1 MNKIYK
7 VVWSKAKNA
16 YVVVS
21 EIAKSHSK
29 PVSTKLNAG
38 KSAAAVLAVLAL
50 VSVPGVTTVQAVS
63 DIKVGDD
70 SKTNSYVGQVGSI
83 AIGNNAYVENMAGN
97 QERTFTFGQ
106 TDQTQWAAGIAI
118 GQNTFA
124 RSGSVMIGDH
134 KYVGALGDVTVDGSS
149 NTGVRA
155 KSLYINST
163 TLGANAYNSGSFS
176 TVNGAYSI
184 ATSDYQGLG
193 GFAGLF
199 DGPKA
204 AKNFGANIYGSL
216 NSIESGT
223 SSSNYSG
230 VASSVIGTANR
241 TANSNGALIFGAGNE
256 ITNSITAISAPSS
269 GGASAKEL
277 QTTLMTSIKNSQSG
291 GATLA
296 IGGGNTADY
305 TQKTSIIGVNN
316 TVTGT
321 SSDISQYNSV
331 TGFNNTATNVDNTI
345 VVGTNRTVSD
355 LANTVVIGTADSATE
370 TTASNAVA
378 IGNNANATVD
388 GGVAL
393 GANSVASVASG
404 VAGYD
409 PNTKEASTTDSAT
422 WKSTLAAVSV
432 GVPTAD
438 GAATATRQ
446 ITGVSAGMQDT
457 DAVNVA
463 QLRASKVTLTPGE
476 NVTIDS
482 VTNAD
487 GTTYTIKAT
496 DTNTTLASGTV
507 SYTDGDGTLVLTD
520 SAGNNVTV
528 SGLKNTYVTSA
539 ALNGN
544 TLTLTRNDG
553 GTVTVDGIA
562 SSTDIMNLT
571 NTVNANKTHFYSV
584 NSTDEKAGNYNNNG
598 ATGTNALAAGVA
610 ASAQTNNSVA
620 VGTNARVLGNGGNRD
635 TGTGSIAIGENALVT
650 TNGLNLTSIAMGKG
664 ATVLNGSGK
673 QDRALSFTPDNY
685 TSASDL
691 PIDPDKS
698 PGGIAIGANAYARTG
713 SVQIG
718 SHTMKGYTMG
728 GSEINDQSQ
737 ANLVGMT
744 TIGSNSYNKGA
755 LGSMLGAYSVM
766 TGSFTGAGGFNSLLY
781 GSQNFGANVVGSLNS
796 IRSAGYSGSSG
807 IANSIVGVA
816 NIAENANG
824 ALIYG
829 AGNKITNSVQS
840 ISGIDT
846 LTSTLTVDEM
856 ADALRKGIQ
865 SSGGGGSTL
874 AVGGGNTADY
884 TQNTAI
890 IGVNNTVTGT
900 SSDIAQYNSVTG
912 YNNTATNVDNVTIT
926 GINNTVSDTKTAVVI
941 GDNRTLTGVNNNVI
955 IGSSDAGTTTTVNNA
970 VAVGR
975 NTNVSYDGGVALGAN
990 SLATVDKGAIG
1001 YDPLGN
1007 ITDTDSIGVLN
1018 KTQYDALKS
1027 SIASSNSTVSTL
1039 SSDIADLK
1047 QQQSQYSRWSN
1058 EYYDLQDQID
1068 AKQTELTAAQSSLA
1082 ADQTEMNKLVSTWQ
1096 ATGAA
1101 VSVGDSATGLTRQ
1114 ITNVAAGTNDTDA
1127 VNVAQLKQ
1135 VAAAAEDAGNTT
1147 LNFTGDDTTATIA
1160 RGNDQTLNITGGAT
1174 ATDADGN
1181 SLLTD
1186 NNIGVVKDG
1195 DNALKVKLAK
1205 DLNMADGSIAFN
1217 NGVKLSSA
1225 GLSNGGQK
1233 ITNVAA
1239 GEADTDAV
1247 NVSQL
1252 KGSTIESGTATYA
1265 DNGTGSMTLTMENG
1279 DTVKVNGLSDKYING
1294 ASLANNTLT
1303 ITRNDGTNFTVNNI
1317 ATTDDISN
1325 QVGNVALNFAG
1336 DDATAKVTTKNN
1348 GTLNITG
1355 GAASDNLTD
1364 DNIGVVKSAD
1374 DTLQVKLS
1382 KDLNALNSVRVGG
1395 SKEGEGIYI
1404 AKQSVNNSK
1413 GVAEEGNYI
1422 TGLTNTTWNPTANGY
1437 VTGRAATE
1445 DQLKSVYDTIN
1456 SNVTANKVVAGKN
1469 ISVEVNADG
1478 TGTKV
1483 SLENNITLGSDT
1495 DAAKQVNINGDA
1507 ATVTAGD
1514 GANKVVVDGTNGQ
1527 VTIGDAANGGIV
1539 MGNQSNV
1546 VGTKADGTTDS
1557 QNGQFLTGLDNT
1569 KWDPANQGIV
1579 ENRAA
1584 TEGQLKDVA
1593 DNISKQISDIDTA
1606 VKSSS
1611 RVFES
1616 DSGADNQVTRK
1627 NTDAM
1632 KLKGG
1637 ADSNNLSDNNIGVVN
1652 NSDGTG
1658 FDIKLSKDIKGLNSI
1673 EVNNVEVN
1681 NKITVGT
1688 GDNQTIIEGNTVN
1701 TGSVTTGNTTIN
1713 NDGLKIVNE
1722 DSSKNITVQNNNVS
1736 MGGNRIQN
1744 VGDATESTDAINK
1757 GQFDRALNNI
1767 GTGMNEMN
1775 NRIGNL
1781 DRRVDRVGAGA
1792 AALAALHPLEFSP
1805 EAKWDISAGVG
1816 NYRGANAVAIG
1827 AFYRPNVNTL
1837 VSIGSSYGGGENM
1850 INAGV
1855 TFRIGDGETINY
1867 PSKKVMAQKITDLE
1881 SVVSQQNNKLEAQS
1895 EQLEAQNKKIEELMK
1910 AVAALTK

>member
-7 VVWSKAKNA
+7 VVWSKVKNC

-29 PVSTKLNAG
+29 PVSSG
-38 KSAAAVLAVLAL
+38 SRQYVSAAAVLAAFAIFS
-50 VSVPGVTTVQAVS
+50 VSNVATVQAA
-63 DIKVGDD
+63 DIIQGDGA
-70 SKTNSYVGQVGSI
+70 KTSNYVNQVGSI
-83 AIGNNAYVENMAGN
+83 AIGNNAYVENMYGT
-97 QERTFTFGQ
+97 QEKTFTFGQ
-106 TDQTQWAAGIAI
+106 TDLTQLAAGIAI
-118 GQNTFA
+118 GQNTYA

-184 ATSDYQGLG
+184 ASSDYQGLG
-193 GFAGLF
+193 GFAGIF
-199 DGPKA
+199 DALKA
-204 AKNFGANIYGSL
+204 TKNFGANIYGSL
-216 NSIESGT
+216 NSIESAT

-230 VASSVIGTANR
+230 IASSVIGTANR

-256 ITNSITAISAPSS
+256 ITNSITSISAPSS
-269 GGASAKEL
+269 GGASAQEL
-277 QTTLMTSIKNSQSG
+277 QQTLMTSIKNSQSG

-296 IGGGNTADY
+296 IGGGNKADY

-321 SSDISQYNSV
+321 SSNISQYNSV

-345 VVGTNRTVSD
+345 VLGTNRTLSELSD
-355 LANTVVIGTADSATE
+355 TVVIGSAKAATE

-378 IGNNANATVD
+378 IGSNANATVD

-393 GANSVASVASG
+393 GSDSVASVASG

-409 PNTKEASTTDSAT
+409 PNTKVASTTDSAT

-432 GVPTAD
+432 GVPTD
-438 GAATATRQ
+438 GGAATATRQ
-446 ITGVSAGMQDT
+446 ITGVAAGMQDT

-463 QLRASKVTLTPGE
+463 QLKASKVTLEQGE
-476 NVTIDS
+476 NVTITS
-482 VTNAD
+482 ATETD
-487 GTTYTIKAT
+487 GSTTYTIKAT

-539 ALNGN
+539 ALSGN

-562 SSTDIMNLT
+562 SSTDITNLT

-584 NSTDEKAGNYNNNG
+584 NSTSTTAGNYNNDG
-598 ATGTNALAAGVA
+598 AKGANALAAGVGA
-610 ASAQTNNSVA
+610 VANTQNSIAIGNSAQI
-620 VGTNARVLGNGGNRD
+620 LGNGGNS
-635 TGTGSIAIGENALVT
+635 TGTSSIAIGDKAVVT
-650 TNGLNLTSIAMGKG
+650 TNGLDLTSIAIGKN
-664 ATVLNGSGK
+664 AVVLNGSGK
-673 QDRALSFTPDNY
+673 QDKALSFTPDNY
-685 TSASDL
+685 ASGSDL
-691 PIDPDKS
+691 PINADVS
-698 PGGIAIGANAYARTG
+698 PGGIAIGTNAYARTA

-718 SHTMKGYTMG
+718 NHTMKGYTMG
-728 GSEINDQSQ
+728 GSEITDQSQ

-755 LGSMLGAYSVM
+755 MGSMLGAYSVM
-766 TGSFTGAGGFNSLLY
+766 TGDFTGAGGFNSLLY

-796 IRSAGYSGSSG
+796 IRSAGYSGNSG
-807 IANSIVGVA
+807 IANSIVGIA
-816 NIAENANG
+816 NITENANG

-840 ISGIDT
+840 ISGVDT
-846 LTSTLTVDEM
+846 LTSNLTVDDM
-856 ADALRKGIQ
+856 VDTLRTGIQ
-865 SSGGGGSTL
+865 SSNGGGSTM
-874 AVGGGNTADY
+874 AIGGGNTADY

-890 IGVNNTVTGT
+890 IGVNNTVSGVRGNT
-900 SSDIAQYNSVTG
+900 ARYNSVTG
-912 YNNTATNVDNVTIT
+912 YGNTATNVDNVTVT
-926 GINNTVSDTKTAVVI
+926 GINNTVADTTTAVVI
-941 GDNRTLTGVNNNVI
+941 GDRRSLTGANKTVVLGSADATMATTAKNAVI
-955 IGSSDAGTTTTVNNA
+955 LGNNA
-970 VAVGR
+970 NATV
-975 NTNVSYDGGVALGAN
+975 DDGVALGSGSEA
-990 SLATVDKGAIG
+990 SVAAGVAG
-1001 YDPLGN
+1001 YDVVN
-1007 ITDTDSIGVLN
+1007 KAASTDTSA
-1018 KTQYDALKS
+1018 TW
-1027 SIASSNSTVSTL
+1027 TSTL
-1039 SSDIADLK
+1039 
-1047 QQQSQYSRWSN
+1047 
-1058 EYYDLQDQID
+1058 
-1068 AKQTELTAAQSSLA
+1068 
-1082 ADQTEMNKLVSTWQ
+1082 
-1096 ATGAA
+1096 AA
-1101 VSVGDSATGLTRQ
+1101 VSVGVPTDGGAATATRQ
-1114 ITNVAAGTNDTDA
+1114 ITGVAAGMQDTDA

-1147 LNFTGDDTTATIA
+1147 LNFTGDDATATIA
-1160 RGNDQTLNITGGAT
+1160 RGNGQTLNITGGAT
-1174 ATDADGN
+1174 EFTTAD
-1181 SLLTD
+1181 
-1186 NNIGVVKDG
+1186 NIGVVKDG

-1205 DLNMADGSIAFN
+1205 DLTMADGSIAFDN
-1217 NGVKLSSA
+1217 DVKLSSA

-1252 KGSTIESGTATYA
+1252 KGSTIKSGTATYA

-1279 DTVKVNGLSDKYING
+1279 DTVTVSGLQDKYING

-1303 ITRNDGTNFTVNNI
+1303 ITRNDGTNFTVDNI
-1317 ATTDDISN
+1317 ATMDDISG

-1336 DDATAKVTTKNN
+1336 DDSTAKVTTKNN

-1355 GAASDNLTD
+1355 GAASDNLSD
-1364 DNIGVVKSAD
+1364 NNIGVVKSGD

-1382 KDLNALNSVRVGG
+1382 KDLNGLNSVRVGG
-1395 SKEGEGIYI
+1395 SAAGEGIYI
-1404 AKQSVNNSK
+1404 ANQT
-1413 GVAEEGNYI
+1413 VANTNGGSETGNYI
-1422 TGLTNTTWNPTANGY
+1422 TGLSNITWNPETNGY
-1437 VTGRAATE
+1437 VSGRAATE

-1456 SNVTANKVVAGKN
+1456 SNVAANKVVAGKN
-1469 ISVEVNADG
+1469 ITVTELANGAGTQVALADD
-1478 TGTKV
+1478 V
-1483 SLENNITLGSDT
+1483 TL
-1495 DAAKQVNINGDA
+1495 GDA
-1507 ATVTAGD
+1507 AGNNVAMSGTNGTITAGD
-1514 GANKVVVDGTNGQ
+1514 GGSNKVAIDGTNSTITAGTGDGK
-1527 VTIGDAANGGIV
+1527 VTVDGNNGLVTVGDATKGAVSI
-1539 MGNQSNV
+1539 GNQTV
-1546 VGTKADGTTDS
+1546 EGTKTDGTTDS
-1557 QNGQFLTGLDNT
+1557 QSGKYVTGLDNT
-1569 KWDPANQGIV
+1569 KWDPANTGIV
-1579 ENRAA
+1579 EDRAA

-1593 DNISKQISDIDTA
+1593 DSISKQISDIDTA

-1627 NTDAM
+1627 NTDPM

-1637 ADSNNLSDNNIGVVN
+1637 ADANNLSDNNIGVVN

-1658 FDIKLSKDIKGLNSI
+1658 FDIKLSKDLKDLNSI
-1673 EVNNVEVN
+1673 EVN

-1688 GDNQTIIEGNTVN
+1688 GDNQTTIEGNTVN

-1722 DSSKNITVQNNNVS
+1722 DSSKNITIQNNNVN
-1736 MGGNRIQN
+1736 MGGNKVQN
-1744 VGDATESTDAINK
+1744 VGDATEATDAINK
-1757 GQFDRALNNI
+1757 GQFDRAINNI

-1781 DRRVDRVGAGA
+1781 DRRIDRVGAGA

-1805 EAKWDISAGVG
+1805 EAKWDISAGIG
-1816 NYRGANAVAIG
+1816 NYRGASAVAIG

-1881 SVVSQQNNKLEAQS
+1881 SVVSQQNDKIEAQS
-1895 EQLEAQNKKIEELMK
+1895 EQLNEQNKKIEELMA

>member
-7 VVWSKAKNA
+7 VVWSKVKNC

-29 PVSTKLNAG
+29 PVSSG
-38 KSAAAVLAVLAL
+38 SRQYVSAAAVLAAFAIFS
-50 VSVPGVTTVQAVS
+50 VSNVATVQAA
-63 DIKVGDD
+63 DIIQGDGA
-70 SKTNSYVGQVGSI
+70 KTSNYVNQVGSI
-83 AIGNNAYVENMAGN
+83 AIGNNAYVENMYGT
-97 QERTFTFGQ
+97 QEKTFTFGQ
-106 TDQTQWAAGIAI
+106 TDLTQLAAGIAI
-118 GQNTFA
+118 GQNTYA

-184 ATSDYQGLG
+184 ASSDYQGLG
-193 GFAGLF
+193 GFAGIF
-199 DGPKA
+199 DALKA
-204 AKNFGANIYGSL
+204 TKNFGANIYGSL
-216 NSIESGT
+216 NSIESAT

-230 VASSVIGTANR
+230 IASSVIGTANR

-256 ITNSITAISAPSS
+256 ITNSITSISAPSS
-269 GGASAKEL
+269 GGASAQEL
-277 QTTLMTSIKNSQSG
+277 QQTLMTSIKNSQSG

-296 IGGGNTADY
+296 IGGGNKADY

-321 SSDISQYNSV
+321 SSNISQYNSV

-345 VVGTNRTVSD
+345 VLGTNRTLSELSD
-355 LANTVVIGTADSATE
+355 TVVIGSAKAATE

-378 IGNNANATVD
+378 IGSNANATVD

-393 GANSVASVASG
+393 GSDSVASVASG

-409 PNTKEASTTDSAT
+409 PNTKVASTTDSAT

-432 GVPTAD
+432 GVPTD
-438 GAATATRQ
+438 GGAATATRQ
-446 ITGVSAGMQDT
+446 ITGVAAGMQDT

-463 QLRASKVTLTPGE
+463 QLKASKVTLEQGE
-476 NVTIDS
+476 NVTITS
-482 VTNAD
+482 ATETD
-487 GTTYTIKAT
+487 GSTTYTIKAT

-539 ALNGN
+539 ALSGN

-562 SSTDIMNLT
+562 SSTDITNLT

-584 NSTDEKAGNYNNNG
+584 NSTSTTAGNYNNDG
-598 ATGTNALAAGVA
+598 AKGANALAAGVGA
-610 ASAQTNNSVA
+610 VANTQNSIAIGNSAQI
-620 VGTNARVLGNGGNRD
+620 LGNGGNS
-635 TGTGSIAIGENALVT
+635 TGTSSIAIGDKAVVT
-650 TNGLNLTSIAMGKG
+650 TNGLDLTSIAIGKN
-664 ATVLNGSGK
+664 AVVLNGSGK
-673 QDRALSFTPDNY
+673 QDKALSFTPDNY
-685 TSASDL
+685 ASGSDL
-691 PIDPDKS
+691 PINADVS
-698 PGGIAIGANAYARTG
+698 PGGIAIGTNAYARTA

-718 SHTMKGYTMG
+718 NHTMKGYTMG
-728 GSEINDQSQ
+728 GSEITDQSQ

-755 LGSMLGAYSVM
+755 MGSMLGAYSVM
-766 TGSFTGAGGFNSLLY
+766 TGDFTGAGGFNSLLY

-796 IRSAGYSGSSG
+796 IRSAGYSGNSG
-807 IANSIVGVA
+807 IANSIVGIA
-816 NIAENANG
+816 NITENANG

-840 ISGIDT
+840 ISGVDT
-846 LTSTLTVDEM
+846 LTSNLTVDDM
-856 ADALRKGIQ
+856 VDTLRTGIQ
-865 SSGGGGSTL
+865 SSNGGGSTM
-874 AVGGGNTADY
+874 AIGGGNTADY

-890 IGVNNTVTGT
+890 IGVNNTVSGVRGNT
-900 SSDIAQYNSVTG
+900 ARYNSVTG
-912 YNNTATNVDNVTIT
+912 YGNTATNVDNVTVT
-926 GINNTVSDTKTAVVI
+926 GINNTVADTTTAVVI
-941 GDNRTLTGVNNNVI
+941 GDRRSLTGANKTVVLGSADATMATTAKNAVI
-955 IGSSDAGTTTTVNNA
+955 LGNNA
-970 VAVGR
+970 NATV
-975 NTNVSYDGGVALGAN
+975 DDGVALGSGSEA
-990 SLATVDKGAIG
+990 SVAAGVAG
-1001 YDPLGN
+1001 YDVVN
-1007 ITDTDSIGVLN
+1007 KAASTDTSA
-1018 KTQYDALKS
+1018 TW
-1027 SIASSNSTVSTL
+1027 TSTL
-1039 SSDIADLK
+1039 
-1047 QQQSQYSRWSN
+1047 
-1058 EYYDLQDQID
+1058 
-1068 AKQTELTAAQSSLA
+1068 
-1082 ADQTEMNKLVSTWQ
+1082 
-1096 ATGAA
+1096 AA
-1101 VSVGDSATGLTRQ
+1101 VSVGVPTDGGAATATRQ
-1114 ITNVAAGTNDTDA
+1114 ITGVAAGMQDTDA

-1147 LNFTGDDTTATIA
+1147 LNFTGDDATATIA
-1160 RGNDQTLNITGGAT
+1160 RGNGQTLNITGGAT
-1174 ATDADGN
+1174 EFTTAD
-1181 SLLTD
+1181 
-1186 NNIGVVKDG
+1186 NIGVVKDG

-1205 DLNMADGSIAFN
+1205 DLTMADGSIAFDN
-1217 NGVKLSSA
+1217 DVKLSSA

-1252 KGSTIESGTATYA
+1252 KGSTIKSGTATYA

-1279 DTVKVNGLSDKYING
+1279 DTVTVSGLQDKYING

-1303 ITRNDGTNFTVNNI
+1303 ITRNDGTNFTVDNI
-1317 ATTDDISN
+1317 ATMDDISG

-1336 DDATAKVTTKNN
+1336 DDSTAKVTTKNN

-1355 GAASDNLTD
+1355 GAASDNLSD
-1364 DNIGVVKSAD
+1364 NNIGVVKSGD

-1382 KDLNALNSVRVGG
+1382 KDLNGLNSVRVGG
-1395 SKEGEGIYI
+1395 SAAGEGIYI
-1404 AKQSVNNSK
+1404 ANQT
-1413 GVAEEGNYI
+1413 VANTNGGSETGNYI
-1422 TGLTNTTWNPTANGY
+1422 TGLSNIAWNPETNGY
-1437 VTGRAATE
+1437 VSGRAATE

-1456 SNVTANKVVAGKN
+1456 SNVAANKVVAGKN
-1469 ISVEVNADG
+1469 ITVTELANGAGTQVALADD
-1478 TGTKV
+1478 V
-1483 SLENNITLGSDT
+1483 TL
-1495 DAAKQVNINGDA
+1495 GDA
-1507 ATVTAGD
+1507 AGNNVAMSGTNGTITAGD
-1514 GANKVVVDGTNGQ
+1514 GGSNKVAIDGTNSTITAGTGDGK
-1527 VTIGDAANGGIV
+1527 VTVDGNNGLVTVGDATKGAVSI
-1539 MGNQSNV
+1539 GNQTV
-1546 VGTKADGTTDS
+1546 EGTKTDGTTDS
-1557 QNGQFLTGLDNT
+1557 QSGKYVTGLDNT
-1569 KWDPANQGIV
+1569 KWDPANTGIV
-1579 ENRAA
+1579 EDRAA

-1593 DNISKQISDIDTA
+1593 DSISKQISDIDTA

-1627 NTDAM
+1627 NTDPM

-1637 ADSNNLSDNNIGVVN
+1637 ADANNLSDNNIGVVN

-1658 FDIKLSKDIKGLNSI
+1658 FDIKLSKDLKDLNSI
-1673 EVNNVEVN
+1673 EVN

-1688 GDNQTIIEGNTVN
+1688 GDNQTTIEGNTVN

-1722 DSSKNITVQNNNVS
+1722 DSSKNITIQNNNVN
-1736 MGGNRIQN
+1736 MGGNKVQN
-1744 VGDATESTDAINK
+1744 VGDATEATDAINK
-1757 GQFDRALNNI
+1757 GQFDRAINNI

-1805 EAKWDISAGVG
+1805 EAKWDISAGIG
-1816 NYRGANAVAIG
+1816 NYRGASAVAIG

-1881 SVVSQQNNKLEAQS
+1881 SVVSQQNDKIEAQS
-1895 EQLEAQNKKIEELMK
+1895 EQLNEQNKKIEELMA

>member
-63 DIKVGDD
+63 DIKVGDG

-83 AIGNNAYVENMAGN
+83 AIGNNAYVENMYGN
-97 QERTFTFGQ
+97 QEKTFTFGQ
-106 TDQTQWAAGIAI
+106 TDLTQLAAGIAI
-118 GQNTFA
+118 GQNTYA

-149 NTGVRA
+149 NAGVRA

-176 TVNGAYSI
+176 TVNGSYSI

-193 GFAGLF
+193 GFSAIF

-216 NSIESGT
+216 NSIESAT

-316 TVTGT
+316 TVKGT
-321 SSDISQYNSV
+321 SSNISQYNSV

-370 TTASNAVA
+370 TTVSNAVA
-378 IGNNANATVD
+378 IGSNANATVD

-393 GANSVASVASG
+393 GSGSVASVASG

-409 PNTKEASTTDSAT
+409 PKTNAASTTDSAT

-432 GVPTAD
+432 GVPTD
-438 GAATATRQ
+438 GGAATATRQ
-446 ITGVSAGMQDT
+446 ITGVAAGMQDT

-463 QLRASKVTLTPGE
+463 QLKSSKVTLTPGE

-487 GTTYTIKAT
+487 GTTYTIKST

-562 SSTDIMNLT
+562 SSADITSLT

-635 TGTGSIAIGENALVT
+635 TGTGSIAIGENAVVT
-650 TNGLNLTSIAMGKG
+650 TNGINLTSIAMGKG

-673 QDRALSFTPDNY
+673 QDKALSFTPDNY
-685 TSASDL
+685 ASGSDT
-691 PIDPDKS
+691 PIDADKS

-718 SHTMKGYTMG
+718 NHTMKGYTMG

-912 YNNTATNVDNVTIT
+912 YKNTATNVDNVTIT
-926 GINNTVSDTKTAVVI
+926 GINNTVTDTKTAVVI

-990 SLATVDKGAIG
+990 SLATVDKGAVG
-1001 YDPLGN
+1001 YDPLGE
-1007 ITDTDSIGVLN
+1007 ITDTDSIGALN

-1027 SIASSNSTVSTL
+1027 SIATSNDTVNSLT
-1039 SSDIADLK
+1039 SDIADLK

-1058 EYYDLQDQID
+1058 EYFDLQDQID

-1135 VAAAAEDAGNTT
+1135 VAAAAEDAGKTT
-1147 LNFTGDDTTATIA
+1147 LNFTGDDTSAANTIA
-1160 RGNDQTLNITGGAT
+1160 RGNGQTLNITGGASEFTT
-1174 ATDADGN
+1174 AD
-1181 SLLTD
+1181 
-1186 NNIGVVKDG
+1186 NIGVVKDG

-1252 KGSTIESGTATYA
+1252 KGSTIKSGTATYA

-1279 DTVKVNGLSDKYING
+1279 DTVKVEGLSDKYING

-1303 ITRNDGTNFTVNNI
+1303 ITRNDGTNFTVKNI
-1317 ATTDDISN
+1317 ATMDDISN
-1325 QVGNVALNFAG
+1325 QVGDVALNFAG

-1364 DNIGVVKSAD
+1364 DNIGVVKAAD

-1382 KDLNALNSVRVGG
+1382 KDLNALDSVRVGG

-1404 AKQSVNNSK
+1404 VKQSVNNSK

-1469 ISVEVNADG
+1469 ISVEVNEDG

-1546 VGTKADGTTDS
+1546 TGTKADGTTDS
-1557 QNGQFLTGLDNT
+1557 QNGQYLTGLDNT

-1584 TEGQLKDVA
+1584 TEGQLKDVT
-1593 DNISKQISDIDTA
+1593 DSISKQISDIDTA

-1637 ADSNNLSDNNIGVVN
+1637 ADANNLSDNNIGVVN

-1673 EVNNVEVN
+1673 AVNNVEVN

-1688 GDNQTIIEGNTVN
+1688 GDNQTVIEGNTVN

-1757 GQFDRALNNI
+1757 GQFDRAINNI

>member
-7 VVWSKAKNA
+7 VVWSKVKNC

-29 PVSTKLNAG
+29 PVSSG
-38 KSAAAVLAVLAL
+38 SRQYVSAAAVLAAFAIFS
-50 VSVPGVTTVQAVS
+50 VSNVATVQAA
-63 DIKVGDD
+63 DIIQGDGA
-70 SKTNSYVGQVGSI
+70 KTSNYVNQVGSI
-83 AIGNNAYVENMAGN
+83 AIGNNAYVENMYGT
-97 QERTFTFGQ
+97 QEKTFTFGQ
-106 TDQTQWAAGIAI
+106 TDLTQLAAGIAI
-118 GQNTFA
+118 GQNTYA

-184 ATSDYQGLG
+184 ASSDYQGLG
-193 GFAGLF
+193 GFAGIF
-199 DGPKA
+199 DALKA
-204 AKNFGANIYGSL
+204 TKNFGANIYGSL
-216 NSIESGT
+216 NSIESAT

-230 VASSVIGTANR
+230 IASSVIGTANR

-256 ITNSITAISAPSS
+256 ITNSITSISAPSS
-269 GGASAKEL
+269 GGASAQEL
-277 QTTLMTSIKNSQSG
+277 QQTLMTSIKNSQSG

-296 IGGGNTADY
+296 IGGGNKADY

-321 SSDISQYNSV
+321 SSNISQYNSV

-345 VVGTNRTVSD
+345 VLGTNRTLSELSD
-355 LANTVVIGTADSATE
+355 TVVIGSAKAATE

-378 IGNNANATVD
+378 IGSNANATVD

-393 GANSVASVASG
+393 GSDSVASVASG

-409 PNTKEASTTDSAT
+409 PNTKVASTTDSAT

-432 GVPTAD
+432 GVPTD
-438 GAATATRQ
+438 GGAATATRQ
-446 ITGVSAGMQDT
+446 ITGVAAGMQDT

-463 QLRASKVTLTPGE
+463 QLKASKVTLEQGE
-476 NVTIDS
+476 NVTITS
-482 VTNAD
+482 ATETD
-487 GTTYTIKAT
+487 GSTTYTIKAT

-539 ALNGN
+539 ALSGN

-562 SSTDIMNLT
+562 SSTDITNLT

-584 NSTDEKAGNYNNNG
+584 NSTSTTAGNYNNDG
-598 ATGTNALAAGVA
+598 AKGANALAAGVGA
-610 ASAQTNNSVA
+610 VANTQNSIAIGNSAQI
-620 VGTNARVLGNGGNRD
+620 LGNGGNS
-635 TGTGSIAIGENALVT
+635 TGTSSIAIGDKAVVT
-650 TNGLNLTSIAMGKG
+650 TNGLDLTSIAIGKN
-664 ATVLNGSGK
+664 AVVLNGSGK
-673 QDRALSFTPDNY
+673 QDKALSFTPDNY
-685 TSASDL
+685 ASGSDL
-691 PIDPDKS
+691 PINADVS
-698 PGGIAIGANAYARTG
+698 PGGIAIGTNAYARTA

-718 SHTMKGYTMG
+718 NHTMKGYTMG
-728 GSEINDQSQ
+728 GSEITDQSQ

-755 LGSMLGAYSVM
+755 MGSMLGAYSVM
-766 TGSFTGAGGFNSLLY
+766 TGDFTGAGGFNSLLY

-796 IRSAGYSGSSG
+796 IRSAGYSGNSG
-807 IANSIVGVA
+807 IANSIVGIA
-816 NIAENANG
+816 NITENANG

-840 ISGIDT
+840 ISGVDT
-846 LTSTLTVDEM
+846 LTSNLTVDDM
-856 ADALRKGIQ
+856 VDTLRTGIQ
-865 SSGGGGSTL
+865 SSNGGGSTM
-874 AVGGGNTADY
+874 AIGGGNTADY

-890 IGVNNTVTGT
+890 IGVNNTVSGVRGNT
-900 SSDIAQYNSVTG
+900 ARYNSVTG
-912 YNNTATNVDNVTIT
+912 YGNTATNVDNVTVT
-926 GINNTVSDTKTAVVI
+926 GINNTVADTTTAVVI
-941 GDNRTLTGVNNNVI
+941 GDRRSLTGANKTVVLGSADATMATTAKNAVI
-955 IGSSDAGTTTTVNNA
+955 LGNNA
-970 VAVGR
+970 NATV
-975 NTNVSYDGGVALGAN
+975 DDGVALGSGSEA
-990 SLATVDKGAIG
+990 SVAAGVAG
-1001 YDPLGN
+1001 YDVVN
-1007 ITDTDSIGVLN
+1007 KAASTDTSA
-1018 KTQYDALKS
+1018 TW
-1027 SIASSNSTVSTL
+1027 TSTL
-1039 SSDIADLK
+1039 
-1047 QQQSQYSRWSN
+1047 
-1058 EYYDLQDQID
+1058 
-1068 AKQTELTAAQSSLA
+1068 
-1082 ADQTEMNKLVSTWQ
+1082 
-1096 ATGAA
+1096 AA
-1101 VSVGDSATGLTRQ
+1101 VSVGVPTAGGAATATRQ
-1114 ITNVAAGTNDTDA
+1114 ITGVAAGMQDTDA

-1147 LNFTGDDTTATIA
+1147 LNFTGDDATATIA
-1160 RGNDQTLNITGGAT
+1160 RGNGQTLNITGGAT
-1174 ATDADGN
+1174 EFTTAD
-1181 SLLTD
+1181 
-1186 NNIGVVKDG
+1186 NIGVVKDG

-1205 DLNMADGSIAFN
+1205 DLTMADGSIAFDN
-1217 NGVKLSSA
+1217 DVKLSSA

-1252 KGSTIESGTATYA
+1252 KGSTIKSGTATYA

-1279 DTVKVNGLSDKYING
+1279 DTVTVSGLQDKYING

-1303 ITRNDGTNFTVNNI
+1303 ITRNDGTNFTVDNI
-1317 ATTDDISN
+1317 ATMDDISG

-1336 DDATAKVTTKNN
+1336 DDSTAKVTTKNN

-1355 GAASDNLTD
+1355 GAASDNLSD
-1364 DNIGVVKSAD
+1364 NNIGVVKSGD

-1382 KDLNALNSVRVGG
+1382 KDLNGLNSVRVGG
-1395 SKEGEGIYI
+1395 SAAGEGIYI
-1404 AKQSVNNSK
+1404 ANQT
-1413 GVAEEGNYI
+1413 VANTNGGSETGNYI
-1422 TGLTNTTWNPTANGY
+1422 TGLSNITWNPETNGY
-1437 VTGRAATE
+1437 VSGRAATE

-1456 SNVTANKVVAGKN
+1456 SNVAANKVVAGKN
-1469 ISVEVNADG
+1469 ITVTELANGAGTQVALADD
-1478 TGTKV
+1478 V
-1483 SLENNITLGSDT
+1483 TL
-1495 DAAKQVNINGDA
+1495 GDA
-1507 ATVTAGD
+1507 AGNNVAMSGTNGTITAGD
-1514 GANKVVVDGTNGQ
+1514 GGSNKVAIDGTNSTITAGTGDGK
-1527 VTIGDAANGGIV
+1527 VTVDGNNGLVTVGDATKGAVSI
-1539 MGNQSNV
+1539 GNQTV
-1546 VGTKADGTTDS
+1546 EGTKTDGTTDS
-1557 QNGQFLTGLDNT
+1557 QSGKYVTGLDNT
-1569 KWDPANQGIV
+1569 KWDPANTGIV
-1579 ENRAA
+1579 EDRAA

-1593 DNISKQISDIDTA
+1593 DSISKQISDIDTA

-1627 NTDAM
+1627 NTDPM

-1637 ADSNNLSDNNIGVVN
+1637 ADANNLSDNNIGVVN

-1658 FDIKLSKDIKGLNSI
+1658 FDIKLSKDLKDLNSI
-1673 EVNNVEVN
+1673 EVN

-1688 GDNQTIIEGNTVN
+1688 GDNQTTIEGNTVN

-1722 DSSKNITVQNNNVS
+1722 DSSKNITIQNNNVN
-1736 MGGNRIQN
+1736 MGGNKVQN
-1744 VGDATESTDAINK
+1744 VGDATEATDAINK
-1757 GQFDRALNNI
+1757 GQFDRAINNI

-1805 EAKWDISAGVG
+1805 EAKWDISAGIG
-1816 NYRGANAVAIG
+1816 NYRGASAVAIG

-1881 SVVSQQNNKLEAQS
+1881 SVVSQQNDKIEAQS
-1895 EQLEAQNKKIEELMK
+1895 EQLNEQNKKIEELMA

>member
-7 VVWSKAKNA
+7 VVWSKVKNC

-29 PVSTKLNAG
+29 PVSSG
-38 KSAAAVLAVLAL
+38 SRQYVSAAAVLAAFAIFS
-50 VSVPGVTTVQAVS
+50 VSNVATVQAA
-63 DIKVGDD
+63 DIIQGDGA
-70 SKTNSYVGQVGSI
+70 KTSNYVNQVGSI
-83 AIGNNAYVENMAGN
+83 AIGNNAYVENMYGT
-97 QERTFTFGQ
+97 QEKTFTFGQ
-106 TDQTQWAAGIAI
+106 TDLTQLAAGIAI
-118 GQNTFA
+118 GQNTYA

-184 ATSDYQGLG
+184 ASSDYQGLG
-193 GFAGLF
+193 GFAGIF
-199 DGPKA
+199 DALKA
-204 AKNFGANIYGSL
+204 TKNFGANIYGSL
-216 NSIESGT
+216 NSIESAT

-230 VASSVIGTANR
+230 IASSVIGTANR

-256 ITNSITAISAPSS
+256 ITNSITSISAPSS
-269 GGASAKEL
+269 GGASAQEL
-277 QTTLMTSIKNSQSG
+277 QQTLMTSIKNSQSG

-296 IGGGNTADY
+296 IGGGNKADY

-321 SSDISQYNSV
+321 SSNISQYNSV

-345 VVGTNRTVSD
+345 VLGTNRTLSELSD
-355 LANTVVIGTADSATE
+355 TVVIGSAKAATE

-378 IGNNANATVD
+378 IGSNANATVD

-393 GANSVASVASG
+393 GSDSVASVASG

-409 PNTKEASTTDSAT
+409 PNTKVASTTDSAT

-432 GVPTAD
+432 GVPTD
-438 GAATATRQ
+438 GGAATATRQ
-446 ITGVSAGMQDT
+446 ITGVAAGMQDT

-463 QLRASKVTLTPGE
+463 QLKASKVTLEQGE
-476 NVTIDS
+476 NVTITS
-482 VTNAD
+482 ATETD
-487 GTTYTIKAT
+487 GSTTYTIKAT

-539 ALNGN
+539 ALSGN

-562 SSTDIMNLT
+562 SSTDITNLT

-584 NSTDEKAGNYNNNG
+584 NSTSTTAGNYNNDG
-598 ATGTNALAAGVA
+598 AKGANALAAGVGA
-610 ASAQTNNSVA
+610 VANTQNSIAIGNSAQI
-620 VGTNARVLGNGGNRD
+620 LGNGGNS
-635 TGTGSIAIGENALVT
+635 TGTSSIAIGDKAVVT
-650 TNGLNLTSIAMGKG
+650 TNGLDLTSIAIGKN
-664 ATVLNGSGK
+664 AVVLNGSGK
-673 QDRALSFTPDNY
+673 QDKALSFTPDNY
-685 TSASDL
+685 ASGSDL
-691 PIDPDKS
+691 PINADVS
-698 PGGIAIGANAYARTG
+698 PGGIAIGTNAYARTA

-718 SHTMKGYTMG
+718 NHTMKGYTMG
-728 GSEINDQSQ
+728 GSEITDQSQ

-755 LGSMLGAYSVM
+755 MGSMLGAYSVM
-766 TGSFTGAGGFNSLLY
+766 TGDFTGAGGFNSLLY

-796 IRSAGYSGSSG
+796 IRSAGYSGNSG
-807 IANSIVGVA
+807 IANSIVGIA
-816 NIAENANG
+816 NITENANG

-840 ISGIDT
+840 ISGVDT
-846 LTSTLTVDEM
+846 LTSNLTVDDM
-856 ADALRKGIQ
+856 VDTLRTGIQ
-865 SSGGGGSTL
+865 SSNGGGSTM
-874 AVGGGNTADY
+874 AIGGGNTADY

-890 IGVNNTVTGT
+890 IGVNNTVSGVRGNT
-900 SSDIAQYNSVTG
+900 ARYNSVTG
-912 YNNTATNVDNVTIT
+912 YGNTATNVDNVTVT
-926 GINNTVSDTKTAVVI
+926 GINNTVADTTTAVVI
-941 GDNRTLTGVNNNVI
+941 GDRRSLTGANKTVVLGSADATMATTAKNAVI
-955 IGSSDAGTTTTVNNA
+955 LGNNA
-970 VAVGR
+970 NATV
-975 NTNVSYDGGVALGAN
+975 DDGVALGSGSEA
-990 SLATVDKGAIG
+990 SVAAGVAG
-1001 YDPLGN
+1001 YDVVN
-1007 ITDTDSIGVLN
+1007 KAASTDTSA
-1018 KTQYDALKS
+1018 TW
-1027 SIASSNSTVSTL
+1027 TSTL
-1039 SSDIADLK
+1039 
-1047 QQQSQYSRWSN
+1047 
-1058 EYYDLQDQID
+1058 
-1068 AKQTELTAAQSSLA
+1068 
-1082 ADQTEMNKLVSTWQ
+1082 
-1096 ATGAA
+1096 AA
-1101 VSVGDSATGLTRQ
+1101 VSVGVPTDGGAATATRQ
-1114 ITNVAAGTNDTDA
+1114 ITGVAAGMQDTDA

-1147 LNFTGDDTTATIA
+1147 LNFTGDDATATIA
-1160 RGNDQTLNITGGAT
+1160 RGNGQTLNITGGAT
-1174 ATDADGN
+1174 EFTTAD
-1181 SLLTD
+1181 
-1186 NNIGVVKDG
+1186 NIGVVKDG

-1205 DLNMADGSIAFN
+1205 DLTMADGSIAFDN
-1217 NGVKLSSA
+1217 DVKLSSA

-1252 KGSTIESGTATYA
+1252 KGSTIKSGTATYA

-1279 DTVKVNGLSDKYING
+1279 DTVTVSGLQDKYING

-1303 ITRNDGTNFTVNNI
+1303 ITRNDGTNFTVDNI
-1317 ATTDDISN
+1317 ATMDDISG

-1336 DDATAKVTTKNN
+1336 DDSTAKVTTKNN

-1355 GAASDNLTD
+1355 GAASDNLSD
-1364 DNIGVVKSAD
+1364 NNIGVVKSGD

-1382 KDLNALNSVRVGG
+1382 KDLNCLNSVRVGG
-1395 SKEGEGIYI
+1395 SAAGEGIYI
-1404 AKQSVNNSK
+1404 ANQT
-1413 GVAEEGNYI
+1413 VANTNGGSETGNYI
-1422 TGLTNTTWNPTANGY
+1422 TGLSNITWNPETNGY
-1437 VTGRAATE
+1437 VSGRAATE

-1456 SNVTANKVVAGKN
+1456 SNVAANKVVAGKN
-1469 ISVEVNADG
+1469 ITVTELANGAGTQVALADD
-1478 TGTKV
+1478 V
-1483 SLENNITLGSDT
+1483 TL
-1495 DAAKQVNINGDA
+1495 GDA
-1507 ATVTAGD
+1507 AGNNVAMSGTNGTITAGD
-1514 GANKVVVDGTNGQ
+1514 GGSNKVAIDGTNSTITAGTGDGK
-1527 VTIGDAANGGIV
+1527 VTVDGNNGLVTVGDATKGAVSI
-1539 MGNQSNV
+1539 GNQTV
-1546 VGTKADGTTDS
+1546 EGTKTDGTTDS
-1557 QNGQFLTGLDNT
+1557 QSGKYVTGLDNT
-1569 KWDPANQGIV
+1569 KWDPANTGIV
-1579 ENRAA
+1579 EDRAA

-1593 DNISKQISDIDTA
+1593 DSISKQISDIDTA

-1627 NTDAM
+1627 NTDPM

-1637 ADSNNLSDNNIGVVN
+1637 ADANNLSDNNIGVVN

-1658 FDIKLSKDIKGLNSI
+1658 FDIKLSKDLKDLNSI
-1673 EVNNVEVN
+1673 EVN

-1688 GDNQTIIEGNTVN
+1688 GDNQTTIEGNTVN

-1722 DSSKNITVQNNNVS
+1722 DSSKNITIQNNNVN
-1736 MGGNRIQN
+1736 MGGNKVQN
-1744 VGDATESTDAINK
+1744 VGDATEATDAINK
-1757 GQFDRALNNI
+1757 GQFDRAINNI

-1805 EAKWDISAGVG
+1805 EAKWDISAGIG
-1816 NYRGANAVAIG
+1816 NYRGASAVAIG

-1881 SVVSQQNNKLEAQS
+1881 SVVSQQNDKIEAQS
-1895 EQLEAQNKKIEELMK
+1895 EQLNEQNKKIEELMA

>member
-7 VVWSKAKNA
+7 VVWSKVKNC

-29 PVSTKLNAG
+29 PVSSG
-38 KSAAAVLAVLAL
+38 SRQYVSAAAVLAAFAIFS
-50 VSVPGVTTVQAVS
+50 VSNVATVQAA
-63 DIKVGDD
+63 DIIQGDGA
-70 SKTNSYVGQVGSI
+70 KTSNYVNQVGSI
-83 AIGNNAYVENMAGN
+83 AIGNNAYVENMYGT
-97 QERTFTFGQ
+97 QEKTFTFGQ
-106 TDQTQWAAGIAI
+106 TDLTQLAAGIAI
-118 GQNTFA
+118 GQNTYA

-184 ATSDYQGLG
+184 ASSDYQGLG
-193 GFAGLF
+193 GFAGIF
-199 DGPKA
+199 DALKA
-204 AKNFGANIYGSL
+204 TKNFGANIYGSL
-216 NSIESGT
+216 NSIESAT

-230 VASSVIGTANR
+230 IASSVIGTANR

-256 ITNSITAISAPSS
+256 ITNSITSISAPSS
-269 GGASAKEL
+269 GGASAQEL
-277 QTTLMTSIKNSQSG
+277 QQTLMTSIKNSQSG

-296 IGGGNTADY
+296 IGGGNKADY

-316 TVTGT
+316 TVPGT
-321 SSDISQYNSV
+321 SSNISQYNSV

-345 VVGTNRTVSD
+345 VLGTNRTLSELSD
-355 LANTVVIGTADSATE
+355 TVVIGSAKAATE

-378 IGNNANATVD
+378 IGSNANATVD

-393 GANSVASVASG
+393 GSDSVASVASG

-409 PNTKEASTTDSAT
+409 PNTKVASTTDSAT

-432 GVPTAD
+432 GVPTD
-438 GAATATRQ
+438 GGAATATRQ
-446 ITGVSAGMQDT
+446 ITGVAAGMQDT

-463 QLRASKVTLTPGE
+463 QLKASKVTLEQGE
-476 NVTIDS
+476 NVTITS
-482 VTNAD
+482 ATETD
-487 GTTYTIKAT
+487 GSTTYTIKAT

-539 ALNGN
+539 ALSGN

-562 SSTDIMNLT
+562 SSTDITNLT

-584 NSTDEKAGNYNNNG
+584 NSTSTTAGNYNNDG
-598 ATGTNALAAGVA
+598 AKGANALAAGVGA
-610 ASAQTNNSVA
+610 VANTQNSIAIGNSAQI
-620 VGTNARVLGNGGNRD
+620 LGNGGNS
-635 TGTGSIAIGENALVT
+635 TGTSSIAIGDKAVVT
-650 TNGLNLTSIAMGKG
+650 TNGLDLTSIAIGKN
-664 ATVLNGSGK
+664 AVVLNGSGK
-673 QDRALSFTPDNY
+673 QDKALSFTPDNY
-685 TSASDL
+685 ASGSDL
-691 PIDPDKS
+691 PINADVS
-698 PGGIAIGANAYARTG
+698 PGGIAIGTNAYARTA

-718 SHTMKGYTMG
+718 NHTMKGYTMG
-728 GSEINDQSQ
+728 GSEITDQSQ

-755 LGSMLGAYSVM
+755 MGSMLGAYSVM
-766 TGSFTGAGGFNSLLY
+766 TGDFTGAGGFNSLLY

-796 IRSAGYSGSSG
+796 IRSAGYSGNSG
-807 IANSIVGVA
+807 IANSIVGIA
-816 NIAENANG
+816 NITENANG

-840 ISGIDT
+840 ISGVDT
-846 LTSTLTVDEM
+846 LTSNLTVDDM
-856 ADALRKGIQ
+856 VDTLRTGIQ
-865 SSGGGGSTL
+865 SSNGGGSTM
-874 AVGGGNTADY
+874 AIGGGNTADY

-890 IGVNNTVTGT
+890 IGVNNTVSGVRGNT
-900 SSDIAQYNSVTG
+900 ARYNSVTG
-912 YNNTATNVDNVTIT
+912 YGNTATNVDNVTVT
-926 GINNTVSDTKTAVVI
+926 GINNTVADTTTAVVI
-941 GDNRTLTGVNNNVI
+941 GDRRSLTGANKTVVLGSADATMATTAKNAVI
-955 IGSSDAGTTTTVNNA
+955 LGNNA
-970 VAVGR
+970 NATV
-975 NTNVSYDGGVALGAN
+975 DDGVALGSGSEA
-990 SLATVDKGAIG
+990 SVAAGVAG
-1001 YDPLGN
+1001 YDVVN
-1007 ITDTDSIGVLN
+1007 KAASTDTSA
-1018 KTQYDALKS
+1018 TW
-1027 SIASSNSTVSTL
+1027 TSTL
-1039 SSDIADLK
+1039 
-1047 QQQSQYSRWSN
+1047 
-1058 EYYDLQDQID
+1058 
-1068 AKQTELTAAQSSLA
+1068 
-1082 ADQTEMNKLVSTWQ
+1082 
-1096 ATGAA
+1096 AA
-1101 VSVGDSATGLTRQ
+1101 VSVGVPTDGGAATATRQ
-1114 ITNVAAGTNDTDA
+1114 ITGVAAGMQDTDA

-1147 LNFTGDDTTATIA
+1147 LNFTGDDATATIA
-1160 RGNDQTLNITGGAT
+1160 RGNGQTLNITGGAT
-1174 ATDADGN
+1174 EFTTAD
-1181 SLLTD
+1181 
-1186 NNIGVVKDG
+1186 NIGVVKDG

-1205 DLNMADGSIAFN
+1205 DLTMADGSIAFDN
-1217 NGVKLSSA
+1217 DVKLSSA

-1252 KGSTIESGTATYA
+1252 KGSTIKSGTATYA

-1279 DTVKVNGLSDKYING
+1279 DTVTVSGLQDKYING

-1303 ITRNDGTNFTVNNI
+1303 ITRNDGTNFTVDNI
-1317 ATTDDISN
+1317 ATMDDISG

-1336 DDATAKVTTKNN
+1336 DDSTAKVTTKNN

-1355 GAASDNLTD
+1355 GAASDNLSD
-1364 DNIGVVKSAD
+1364 NNIGVVKSGD

-1382 KDLNALNSVRVGG
+1382 KDLNGLNSVRVGG
-1395 SKEGEGIYI
+1395 SAAGEGIYI
-1404 AKQSVNNSK
+1404 ANQT
-1413 GVAEEGNYI
+1413 VANTNGGSETGNYI
-1422 TGLTNTTWNPTANGY
+1422 TGLSNITWNPETNGY
-1437 VTGRAATE
+1437 VSGRAATE

-1456 SNVTANKVVAGKN
+1456 SNVAANKVVAGKN
-1469 ISVEVNADG
+1469 ITVTELANGAGTQVALADD
-1478 TGTKV
+1478 V
-1483 SLENNITLGSDT
+1483 TL
-1495 DAAKQVNINGDA
+1495 GDA
-1507 ATVTAGD
+1507 AGNNVAMSGTNGTITAGD
-1514 GANKVVVDGTNGQ
+1514 GGSNKVAIDGTNSTITAGTGDGK
-1527 VTIGDAANGGIV
+1527 VTVDGNNGLVTVGDATKGAVSI
-1539 MGNQSNV
+1539 GNQTV
-1546 VGTKADGTTDS
+1546 EGTKTDGTTDS
-1557 QNGQFLTGLDNT
+1557 QSGKYVTGLDNT
-1569 KWDPANQGIV
+1569 KWDPANTGIV
-1579 ENRAA
+1579 EDRAA

-1593 DNISKQISDIDTA
+1593 DSISKQISDIDTA

-1627 NTDAM
+1627 NTDPM

-1637 ADSNNLSDNNIGVVN
+1637 ADANNLSDNNIGVVN

-1658 FDIKLSKDIKGLNSI
+1658 FDIKLSKDLKDLNSI
-1673 EVNNVEVN
+1673 EVN

-1688 GDNQTIIEGNTVN
+1688 GDNQTTIEGNTVN

-1722 DSSKNITVQNNNVS
+1722 DSSKNITIQNNNVN
-1736 MGGNRIQN
+1736 MGGNKVQN
-1744 VGDATESTDAINK
+1744 VGDATEATDAINK
-1757 GQFDRALNNI
+1757 GQFDRAINNI

-1805 EAKWDISAGVG
+1805 EAKWDISAGIG
-1816 NYRGANAVAIG
+1816 NYRGASAVAIG

-1881 SVVSQQNNKLEAQS
+1881 SVVSQQNDKIEAQS
-1895 EQLEAQNKKIEELMK
+1895 EQLNEQNKKIEELMA

>member
-50 VSVPGVTTVQAVS
+50 VSVPGVATVQAVS
-63 DIKVGDD
+63 DIKIGDG

-83 AIGNNAYVENMAGN
+83 AIGNNASVENMYGN
-97 QERTFTFGQ
+97 QETTFTFGQ
-106 TDQTQWAAGIAI
+106 TDQTQLAAGIAI
-118 GQNTFA
+118 GQNTYA
-124 RSGSVMIGDH
+124 RSGSIMIGDH

-176 TVNGAYSI
+176 TVNGSYSI

-193 GFAGLF
+193 GFAGIF

-216 NSIESGT
+216 NSIESAT

-256 ITNSITAISAPSS
+256 ITNSITSISAPSS

-316 TVTGT
+316 TVKGT
-321 SSDISQYNSV
+321 SSNISQYNSV

-345 VVGTNRTVSD
+345 VVGTNRTVSN
-355 LANTVVIGTADSATE
+355 LANTVVIGTADSATT
-370 TTASNAVA
+370 TTANDAVA
-378 IGNNANATVD
+378 IGSNANTTVD

-393 GANSVASVASG
+393 GSGSVASVASG

-409 PNTKEASTTDSAT
+409 PSTKEASTTDSAT

-432 GVPTAD
+432 GVPTD
-438 GAATATRQ
+438 GGAATATRQ
-446 ITGVSAGMQDT
+446 ITGVAAGMQDT

-463 QLRASKVTLTPGE
+463 QLKSSKVTLTPGE

-496 DTNTTLASGTV
+496 DTNTTLASGTI
-507 SYTDGDGTLVLTD
+507 SYAGADGTLVLTD
-520 SAGNNVTV
+520 STGKTVEVT
-528 SGLKNTYVTSA
+528 GIKNSYVTSA

-562 SSTDIMNLT
+562 SSADITSLT

-584 NSTDEKAGNYNNNG
+584 NSTDTTAGNYNNNG

-865 SSGGGGSTL
+865 SSGGGGL
-874 AVGGGNTADY
+874 
-884 TQNTAI
+884 
-890 IGVNNTVTGT
+890 
-900 SSDIAQYNSVTG
+900 
-912 YNNTATNVDNVTIT
+912 
-926 GINNTVSDTKTAVVI
+926 
-941 GDNRTLTGVNNNVI
+941 
-955 IGSSDAGTTTTVNNA
+955 
-970 VAVGR
+970 
-975 NTNVSYDGGVALGAN
+975 
-990 SLATVDKGAIG
+990 
-1001 YDPLGN
+1001 P
-1007 ITDTDSIGVLN
+1007 
-1018 KTQYDALKS
+1018 
-1027 SIASSNSTVSTL
+1027 
-1039 SSDIADLK
+1039 
-1047 QQQSQYSRWSN
+1047 
-1058 EYYDLQDQID
+1058 
-1068 AKQTELTAAQSSLA
+1068 
-1082 ADQTEMNKLVSTWQ
+1082 
-1096 ATGAA
+1096 
-1101 VSVGDSATGLTRQ
+1101 
-1114 ITNVAAGTNDTDA
+1114 
-1127 VNVAQLKQ
+1127 
-1135 VAAAAEDAGNTT
+1135 
-1147 LNFTGDDTTATIA
+1147 
-1160 RGNDQTLNITGGAT
+1160 
-1174 ATDADGN
+1174 
-1181 SLLTD
+1181 
-1186 NNIGVVKDG
+1186 
-1195 DNALKVKLAK
+1195 
-1205 DLNMADGSIAFN
+1205 
-1217 NGVKLSSA
+1217 
-1225 GLSNGGQK
+1225 
-1233 ITNVAA
+1233 
-1239 GEADTDAV
+1239 
-1247 NVSQL
+1247 
-1252 KGSTIESGTATYA
+1252 
-1265 DNGTGSMTLTMENG
+1265 
-1279 DTVKVNGLSDKYING
+1279 
-1294 ASLANNTLT
+1294 
-1303 ITRNDGTNFTVNNI
+1303 
-1317 ATTDDISN
+1317 
-1325 QVGNVALNFAG
+1325 
-1336 DDATAKVTTKNN
+1336 
-1348 GTLNITG
+1348 
-1355 GAASDNLTD
+1355 
-1364 DNIGVVKSAD
+1364 
-1374 DTLQVKLS
+1374 
-1382 KDLNALNSVRVGG
+1382 
-1395 SKEGEGIYI
+1395 
-1404 AKQSVNNSK
+1404 
-1413 GVAEEGNYI
+1413 
-1422 TGLTNTTWNPTANGY
+1422 
-1437 VTGRAATE
+1437 
-1445 DQLKSVYDTIN
+1445 
-1456 SNVTANKVVAGKN
+1456 
-1469 ISVEVNADG
+1469 
-1478 TGTKV
+1478 
-1483 SLENNITLGSDT
+1483 
-1495 DAAKQVNINGDA
+1495 
-1507 ATVTAGD
+1507 
-1514 GANKVVVDGTNGQ
+1514 
-1527 VTIGDAANGGIV
+1527 
-1539 MGNQSNV
+1539 
-1546 VGTKADGTTDS
+1546 
-1557 QNGQFLTGLDNT
+1557 
-1569 KWDPANQGIV
+1569 
-1579 ENRAA
+1579 
-1584 TEGQLKDVA
+1584 
-1593 DNISKQISDIDTA
+1593 
-1606 VKSSS
+1606 
-1611 RVFES
+1611 
-1616 DSGADNQVTRK
+1616 
-1627 NTDAM
+1627 
-1632 KLKGG
+1632 
-1637 ADSNNLSDNNIGVVN
+1637 
-1652 NSDGTG
+1652 
-1658 FDIKLSKDIKGLNSI
+1658 
-1673 EVNNVEVN
+1673 
-1681 NKITVGT
+1681 
-1688 GDNQTIIEGNTVN
+1688 
-1701 TGSVTTGNTTIN
+1701 
-1713 NDGLKIVNE
+1713 
-1722 DSSKNITVQNNNVS
+1722 
-1736 MGGNRIQN
+1736 
-1744 VGDATESTDAINK
+1744 
-1757 GQFDRALNNI
+1757 
-1767 GTGMNEMN
+1767 
-1775 NRIGNL
+1775 
-1781 DRRVDRVGAGA
+1781 
-1792 AALAALHPLEFSP
+1792 
-1805 EAKWDISAGVG
+1805 
-1816 NYRGANAVAIG
+1816 
-1827 AFYRPNVNTL
+1827 
-1837 VSIGSSYGGGENM
+1837 
-1850 INAGV
+1850 
-1855 TFRIGDGETINY
+1855 
-1867 PSKKVMAQKITDLE
+1867 
-1881 SVVSQQNNKLEAQS
+1881 
-1895 EQLEAQNKKIEELMK
+1895 
-1910 AVAALTK
+1910 

>member
-50 VSVPGVTTVQAVS
+50 VSVPGVATVQAVS

-83 AIGNNAYVENMAGN
+83 AIGNNAYVENMYGN
-97 QERTFTFGQ
+97 QEKTFTFGQ
-106 TDQTQWAAGIAI
+106 TDLTQLAAGIAI
-118 GQNTFA
+118 GQNTYA
-124 RSGSVMIGDH
+124 RSGSIMIGDH

-149 NTGVRA
+149 NAGVRA

-176 TVNGAYSI
+176 TVNGSYSI

-193 GFAGLF
+193 GFAGIF
-199 DGPKA
+199 DGLKA

-216 NSIESGT
+216 NSIESAT

-256 ITNSITAISAPSS
+256 ITNSITSISAPSS

-316 TVTGT
+316 TVKGT
-321 SSDISQYNSV
+321 SSNISQYNSV

-345 VVGTNRTVSD
+345 VVGTNRTLSD
-355 LANTVVIGTADSATE
+355 LANTVVIGSADSATT
-370 TTASNAVA
+370 TTANDAVA
-378 IGNNANATVD
+378 IGSNANATVD

-393 GANSVASVASG
+393 GSGSVASVASG

-409 PNTKEASTTDSAT
+409 PKTNAASTTDSAT

-432 GVPTAD
+432 GVPTD
-438 GAATATRQ
+438 GGAATATRQ
-446 ITGVSAGMQDT
+446 ITGVAAGMQDT

-463 QLRASKVTLTPGE
+463 QLKASKVNLKEGE
-476 NVTIDS
+476 NVTITS
-482 VTNAD
+482 AAESD
-487 GTTYTIKAT
+487 GSTTYTIKST

-507 SYTDGDGTLVLTD
+507 SYAGADGTLVLTD
-520 SAGNNVTV
+520 STGKTVEVT
-528 SGLKNTYVTSA
+528 GIKNTYVTSA
-539 ALNGN
+539 ALSGN

-562 SSTDIMNLT
+562 SSADITNLT

-584 NSTDEKAGNYNNNG
+584 NSTDITAGNYNNNG

-673 QDRALSFTPDNY
+673 QDKALSFTPDNY
-685 TSASDL
+685 ASGSDL
-691 PIDPDKS
+691 PINPDKS

-912 YNNTATNVDNVTIT
+912 YKNTATNVDNVTIT

-1007 ITDTDSIGVLN
+1007 ITDTDSIGALN

-1027 SIASSNSTVSTL
+1027 SIESSNSTVSTL

-1135 VAAAAEDAGNTT
+1135 VASAAEEAGKTT
-1147 LNFTGDDTTATIA
+1147 L
-1160 RGNDQTLNITGGAT
+1160 Q
-1174 ATDADGN
+1174 
-1181 SLLTD
+1181 
-1186 NNIGVVKDG
+1186 
-1195 DNALKVKLAK
+1195 
-1205 DLNMADGSIAFN
+1205 
-1217 NGVKLSSA
+1217 
-1225 GLSNGGQK
+1225 
-1233 ITNVAA
+1233 
-1239 GEADTDAV
+1239 
-1247 NVSQL
+1247 
-1252 KGSTIESGTATYA
+1252 
-1265 DNGTGSMTLTMENG
+1265 
-1279 DTVKVNGLSDKYING
+1279 
-1294 ASLANNTLT
+1294 
-1303 ITRNDGTNFTVNNI
+1303 
-1317 ATTDDISN
+1317 
-1325 QVGNVALNFAG
+1325 FAG
-1336 DDATAKVTTKNN
+1336 DDKTAITRGN
-1348 GTLNITG
+1348 GQQLNITG

-1364 DNIGVVKSAD
+1364 GNIGVVKSGD

-1382 KDLNALNSVRVGG
+1382 KDLNALNSVRIGG
-1395 SKEGEGIYI
+1395 TTENGEGIYI
-1404 AKQSVNNSK
+1404 ANQTVTYTKDGADGDTEK
-1413 GVAEEGNYI
+1413 GNYI
-1422 TGLTNTTWNPTANGY
+1422 TGLDNTTWDPTNKGY
-1437 VTGRAATE
+1437 VSGRAATE
-1445 DQLKSVYDTIN
+1445 DQLKSVYETIN
-1456 SNVTANKVVAGKN
+1456 SNIEANKVTSGKN
-1469 ISVEVNADG
+1469 ITVGEDN
-1478 TGTKV
+1478 KV
-1483 SLENNITLGSDT
+1483 SLNDNITLGGDT
-1495 DAAKQVNINGDA
+1495 AAKQVNINGDA

-1527 VTIGDAANGGIV
+1527 VTIGDTANGGIV

-1557 QNGQFLTGLDNT
+1557 QKGQFLTGLDNT
-1569 KWDPANQGIV
+1569 KWDPATQGIV

-1584 TEGQLKDVA
+1584 TEGQLKNVA

-1616 DSGADNQVTRK
+1616 DSGEANQVTRK

-1637 ADSNNLSDNNIGVVN
+1637 ADANNLSDNNIGVVN

-1688 GDNQTIIEGNTVN
+1688 GDNQTIIEGNTVK

-1744 VGDATESTDAINK
+1744 VGDATESTDAVNK
-1757 GQFDRALNNI
+1757 GQFDRAINNI

>member
-7 VVWSKAKNA
+7 VVWSKVKNC

-29 PVSTKLNAG
+29 PVSSG
-38 KSAAAVLAVLAL
+38 SRQYVSAAAVLAAFAIFS
-50 VSVPGVTTVQAVS
+50 VSNVATVQAA
-63 DIKVGDD
+63 DIIQGDGA
-70 SKTNSYVGQVGSI
+70 KTSNYVNQVGSI
-83 AIGNNAYVENMAGN
+83 AIGNNAYVENMYGT
-97 QERTFTFGQ
+97 QEKTFTFGQ
-106 TDQTQWAAGIAI
+106 TDLTQLAAGIAI
-118 GQNTFA
+118 GQNTYA

-184 ATSDYQGLG
+184 ASSDYQGLG
-193 GFAGLF
+193 GFAGIF
-199 DGPKA
+199 DALKA
-204 AKNFGANIYGSL
+204 TKNFGANIYGSL
-216 NSIESGT
+216 NSIESAT

-230 VASSVIGTANR
+230 IASSVIGTANR

-256 ITNSITAISAPSS
+256 ITNSITSISAPSS
-269 GGASAKEL
+269 GGASAQEL
-277 QTTLMTSIKNSQSG
+277 QQTLMTSIKNSQSG

-296 IGGGNTADY
+296 IGGGNKADY

-321 SSDISQYNSV
+321 SSNISQYNSV

-345 VVGTNRTVSD
+345 VLGTNRTLSELSD
-355 LANTVVIGTADSATE
+355 TVVIGSAKAATE

-378 IGNNANATVD
+378 IGSNANATVD

-393 GANSVASVASG
+393 GSDSVASVASG

-409 PNTKEASTTDSAT
+409 PNTKVASTTDSVT

-432 GVPTAD
+432 GVPTD
-438 GAATATRQ
+438 GGAATATRQ
-446 ITGVSAGMQDT
+446 ITGVAAGMQDT

-463 QLRASKVTLTPGE
+463 QLKASKVTLEQGE
-476 NVTIDS
+476 NVTITS
-482 VTNAD
+482 ATETD
-487 GTTYTIKAT
+487 GSTTYTIKAT

-539 ALNGN
+539 ALSGN

-562 SSTDIMNLT
+562 SSTDITNLT

-584 NSTDEKAGNYNNNG
+584 NSTSTTAGNYNNDG
-598 ATGTNALAAGVA
+598 AKGANALAAGVGA
-610 ASAQTNNSVA
+610 VANTQNSIAIGNSAQI
-620 VGTNARVLGNGGNRD
+620 LGNGGNS
-635 TGTGSIAIGENALVT
+635 TGTSSIAIGDKAVVT
-650 TNGLNLTSIAMGKG
+650 TNGLDLTSIAIGKN
-664 ATVLNGSGK
+664 AVVLNGSGK
-673 QDRALSFTPDNY
+673 QDKALSFTPDNY
-685 TSASDL
+685 ASGSDL
-691 PIDPDKS
+691 PINADVS
-698 PGGIAIGANAYARTG
+698 PGGIAIGTNAYARTA

-718 SHTMKGYTMG
+718 NHTMKGYTMG
-728 GSEINDQSQ
+728 GSEITDQSQ

-755 LGSMLGAYSVM
+755 MGSMLGAYSVM
-766 TGSFTGAGGFNSLLY
+766 TGDFTGAGGFNSLLY

-796 IRSAGYSGSSG
+796 IRSAGYSGNSG
-807 IANSIVGVA
+807 IANSIVGIA
-816 NIAENANG
+816 NITENANG

-840 ISGIDT
+840 ISGVDT
-846 LTSTLTVDEM
+846 LTSNLTVDDM
-856 ADALRKGIQ
+856 VDTLRTGIQ
-865 SSGGGGSTL
+865 SSNGGGSTM
-874 AVGGGNTADY
+874 AIGGGNTADY

-890 IGVNNTVTGT
+890 IGVNNTVSGVRGNT
-900 SSDIAQYNSVTG
+900 ARYNSVTG
-912 YNNTATNVDNVTIT
+912 YGNTATNVDNVTVT
-926 GINNTVSDTKTAVVI
+926 GINNTVADTTTAVVI
-941 GDNRTLTGVNNNVI
+941 GDRRSLTGANKTVVLGSADATMATTAKNAVI
-955 IGSSDAGTTTTVNNA
+955 LGNNA
-970 VAVGR
+970 NATV
-975 NTNVSYDGGVALGAN
+975 DDGVALGSGSEA
-990 SLATVDKGAIG
+990 SVAAGVAG
-1001 YDPLGN
+1001 YDVVN
-1007 ITDTDSIGVLN
+1007 KAASTDTSA
-1018 KTQYDALKS
+1018 TW
-1027 SIASSNSTVSTL
+1027 TSTL
-1039 SSDIADLK
+1039 
-1047 QQQSQYSRWSN
+1047 
-1058 EYYDLQDQID
+1058 
-1068 AKQTELTAAQSSLA
+1068 
-1082 ADQTEMNKLVSTWQ
+1082 
-1096 ATGAA
+1096 AA
-1101 VSVGDSATGLTRQ
+1101 VSVGVPTDGGAATATRQ
-1114 ITNVAAGTNDTDA
+1114 ITGVAAGMQDTDA

-1147 LNFTGDDTTATIA
+1147 LNFTGDDATATIA
-1160 RGNDQTLNITGGAT
+1160 RGNGQTLNITGGAT
-1174 ATDADGN
+1174 EFTTAD
-1181 SLLTD
+1181 
-1186 NNIGVVKDG
+1186 NIGVVKDG

-1205 DLNMADGSIAFN
+1205 DLTMADGSIAFDN
-1217 NGVKLSSA
+1217 DVKLSSA

-1252 KGSTIESGTATYA
+1252 KGSTIKSGTATYA

-1279 DTVKVNGLSDKYING
+1279 DTVTVSGLQDKYING

-1303 ITRNDGTNFTVNNI
+1303 ITRNDGTNFTVDNI
-1317 ATTDDISN
+1317 ATMDDISG

-1336 DDATAKVTTKNN
+1336 DDSTAKVTTKNN

-1355 GAASDNLTD
+1355 GAASDNLSD
-1364 DNIGVVKSAD
+1364 NNIGVVKSGD

-1382 KDLNALNSVRVGG
+1382 KDLNGLNSVRVGG
-1395 SKEGEGIYI
+1395 SAAGEGIYI
-1404 AKQSVNNSK
+1404 ANQT
-1413 GVAEEGNYI
+1413 VANTNGGSETGNYI
-1422 TGLTNTTWNPTANGY
+1422 TGLSNITWNPETNGY
-1437 VTGRAATE
+1437 VSGRAATE

-1456 SNVTANKVVAGKN
+1456 SNVAANKVVAGKN
-1469 ISVEVNADG
+1469 ITVTELANGAGTQVALADD
-1478 TGTKV
+1478 V
-1483 SLENNITLGSDT
+1483 TL
-1495 DAAKQVNINGDA
+1495 GDA
-1507 ATVTAGD
+1507 AGNNVAMSGTNGTITAGD
-1514 GANKVVVDGTNGQ
+1514 GGSNKVAIDGTNSTITAGTGDGK
-1527 VTIGDAANGGIV
+1527 VTVDGNNGLVTVGDATKGAVSI
-1539 MGNQSNV
+1539 GNQTV
-1546 VGTKADGTTDS
+1546 EGTKTDGTTDS
-1557 QNGQFLTGLDNT
+1557 QSGKYVTGLDNT
-1569 KWDPANQGIV
+1569 KWDPANTGIV
-1579 ENRAA
+1579 EDRAA

-1593 DNISKQISDIDTA
+1593 DSISKQISDIDTA

-1627 NTDAM
+1627 NTDPM

-1637 ADSNNLSDNNIGVVN
+1637 ADANNLSDNNIGVVN

-1658 FDIKLSKDIKGLNSI
+1658 FDIKLSKDLKDLNSI
-1673 EVNNVEVN
+1673 EVN

-1688 GDNQTIIEGNTVN
+1688 GDNQTTIEGNTVN

-1722 DSSKNITVQNNNVS
+1722 DSSKNITIQNNNVN
-1736 MGGNRIQN
+1736 MGGNKVQN
-1744 VGDATESTDAINK
+1744 VGDATEATDAINK
-1757 GQFDRALNNI
+1757 GQFDRAINNI

-1805 EAKWDISAGVG
+1805 EAKWDISAGIG
-1816 NYRGANAVAIG
+1816 NYRGASAVAIG

-1881 SVVSQQNNKLEAQS
+1881 SVVSQQNDKIEAQS
-1895 EQLEAQNKKIEELMK
+1895 EQLNEQNKKIEELMA

>member
-1 MNKIYK
+1 MNMNKIYK

-63 DIKVGDD
+63 DIKVGDG

-83 AIGNNAYVENMAGN
+83 AIGNNAYVENMYGN
-97 QERTFTFGQ
+97 QEKTFTFGQ
-106 TDQTQWAAGIAI
+106 TDLTQLAAGIAI
-118 GQNTFA
+118 GQNTYA

-149 NTGVRA
+149 NAGVRA

-176 TVNGAYSI
+176 TVNGSYSI

-193 GFAGLF
+193 GFSAIF

-216 NSIESGT
+216 NSIESAT

-316 TVTGT
+316 TVKGT
-321 SSDISQYNSV
+321 SSNISQYNSV

-370 TTASNAVA
+370 TTVSNAVA
-378 IGNNANATVD
+378 IGSNANATVD

-393 GANSVASVASG
+393 GSGSVASVASG

-409 PNTKEASTTDSAT
+409 PKTNAASTTDSAT

-432 GVPTAD
+432 GVPTD
-438 GAATATRQ
+438 GGAATATRQ
-446 ITGVSAGMQDT
+446 ITGVAAGMQDT

-463 QLRASKVTLTPGE
+463 QLKSSKVTLTPGE

-487 GTTYTIKAT
+487 GTTYTIKST

-562 SSTDIMNLT
+562 SSADITSLT

-635 TGTGSIAIGENALVT
+635 TGTGSIAIGENAVVT
-650 TNGLNLTSIAMGKG
+650 TNGINLTSIAMGKG

-673 QDRALSFTPDNY
+673 QDKALSFTPDNY
-685 TSASDL
+685 ASGSDT
-691 PIDPDKS
+691 PIDADKS

-718 SHTMKGYTMG
+718 NHTMKGYTMG

-912 YNNTATNVDNVTIT
+912 YKNTATNVDNVTIT
-926 GINNTVSDTKTAVVI
+926 GINNTVTDTKTAVVI

-990 SLATVDKGAIG
+990 SLATVDKGAVG
-1001 YDPLGN
+1001 YDPLGE
-1007 ITDTDSIGVLN
+1007 ITDTDSIGALN

-1027 SIASSNSTVSTL
+1027 SIATSNDTVNSLT
-1039 SSDIADLK
+1039 SDIADLK

-1058 EYYDLQDQID
+1058 EYFDLQDQID

-1135 VAAAAEDAGNTT
+1135 VAAAAEDAGKTT
-1147 LNFTGDDTTATIA
+1147 LNFTGDDTSAANTIA
-1160 RGNDQTLNITGGAT
+1160 RGNGQTLNITGGASEFTT
-1174 ATDADGN
+1174 AD
-1181 SLLTD
+1181 
-1186 NNIGVVKDG
+1186 NIGVVKDG

-1252 KGSTIESGTATYA
+1252 KGSTIKSGTATYA

-1279 DTVKVNGLSDKYING
+1279 DTVKVEGLSDKYING

-1303 ITRNDGTNFTVNNI
+1303 ITRNDGTNFTVKNI
-1317 ATTDDISN
+1317 ATMDDISN
-1325 QVGNVALNFAG
+1325 QVGDVALNFAG

-1364 DNIGVVKSAD
+1364 DNIGVVKAAD

-1382 KDLNALNSVRVGG
+1382 KDLNALDSVRVGG

-1469 ISVEVNADG
+1469 ISVEVNEDG

-1546 VGTKADGTTDS
+1546 TGTKADGTTDS
-1557 QNGQFLTGLDNT
+1557 QNGQYLTGLDNT

-1584 TEGQLKDVA
+1584 TEGQLKDVT
-1593 DNISKQISDIDTA
+1593 DSISKQISDIDTA

-1637 ADSNNLSDNNIGVVN
+1637 ADANNLSDNNIGVVN

-1673 EVNNVEVN
+1673 AVNNVEVN

-1688 GDNQTIIEGNTVN
+1688 GDNQTVIEGNTVN

-1757 GQFDRALNNI
+1757 GQFDRAINNI

-1855 TFRIGDGETINY
+1855 TFRIGAGETINY

>member
-7 VVWSKAKNA
+7 VVWSKVKNC

-29 PVSTKLNAG
+29 PVSSG
-38 KSAAAVLAVLAL
+38 SRQYVSAAAVLAAFAIFS
-50 VSVPGVTTVQAVS
+50 VSNVATVQAA
-63 DIKVGDD
+63 DIIQGDGA
-70 SKTNSYVGQVGSI
+70 KTSNYVNQVGSI
-83 AIGNNAYVENMAGN
+83 AIGNNAYVENMYGT
-97 QERTFTFGQ
+97 QEKTFTFGQ
-106 TDQTQWAAGIAI
+106 TDLTQLAAGIAI
-118 GQNTFA
+118 GQNTYA

-184 ATSDYQGLG
+184 ASSDYQGLG
-193 GFAGLF
+193 GFAGIF
-199 DGPKA
+199 DALKA
-204 AKNFGANIYGSL
+204 TKNFGANIYGSL
-216 NSIESGT
+216 NSIESAT

-230 VASSVIGTANR
+230 IASSVIGTANR

-256 ITNSITAISAPSS
+256 ITNSITSISAPSS
-269 GGASAKEL
+269 GGASAQEL
-277 QTTLMTSIKNSQSG
+277 QQTLMTSIKNSQSG

-296 IGGGNTADY
+296 IGGGNKADY

-321 SSDISQYNSV
+321 SSNISQYNSV
-331 TGFNNTATNVDNTI
+331 TGFDNTATNVDNTI
-345 VVGTNRTVSD
+345 VLGTNRTLSELSD
-355 LANTVVIGTADSATE
+355 TVVIGSAKAATE

-378 IGNNANATVD
+378 IGSNANATVD

-393 GANSVASVASG
+393 GSDSVASVASG

-409 PNTKEASTTDSAT
+409 PNTKVASTTDSAT

-432 GVPTAD
+432 GVPTD
-438 GAATATRQ
+438 GGAATATRQ
-446 ITGVSAGMQDT
+446 ITGVAAGMQDT

-463 QLRASKVTLTPGE
+463 QLKASKVTLEQGE
-476 NVTIDS
+476 NVTITS
-482 VTNAD
+482 ATETD
-487 GTTYTIKAT
+487 GSTTYTIKAT

-539 ALNGN
+539 ALSGN

-562 SSTDIMNLT
+562 SSTDITNLT

-584 NSTDEKAGNYNNNG
+584 NSTSTTAGNYNNDG
-598 ATGTNALAAGVA
+598 AKGANALAAGVGA
-610 ASAQTNNSVA
+610 VANTQNSIAIGNSAQI
-620 VGTNARVLGNGGNRD
+620 LGNGGNS
-635 TGTGSIAIGENALVT
+635 TGTSSIAIGDKAVVT
-650 TNGLNLTSIAMGKG
+650 TNGLDLTSIAIGKN
-664 ATVLNGSGK
+664 AVVLNGSGK
-673 QDRALSFTPDNY
+673 QDKALSFTPDNY
-685 TSASDL
+685 ASGSDL
-691 PIDPDKS
+691 PINADVS
-698 PGGIAIGANAYARTG
+698 PGGIAIGTNAYARTA

-718 SHTMKGYTMG
+718 NHTMKGYTMG
-728 GSEINDQSQ
+728 GSEITDQSQ

-755 LGSMLGAYSVM
+755 MGSMLGAYSVM
-766 TGSFTGAGGFNSLLY
+766 TGDFTGAGGFNSLLY

-796 IRSAGYSGSSG
+796 IRSAGYSGNSG
-807 IANSIVGVA
+807 IANSIVGIA
-816 NIAENANG
+816 NITENANG

-840 ISGIDT
+840 ISGVDT
-846 LTSTLTVDEM
+846 LTSNLTVDDM
-856 ADALRKGIQ
+856 VDTLRTGIQ
-865 SSGGGGSTL
+865 SSNGGGSTM
-874 AVGGGNTADY
+874 AIGGGNTADY

-890 IGVNNTVTGT
+890 IGVNNTVSGVRGNT
-900 SSDIAQYNSVTG
+900 ARYNSVTG
-912 YNNTATNVDNVTIT
+912 YGNTATNVDNVTVT
-926 GINNTVSDTKTAVVI
+926 GINNTVADTTTAVVI
-941 GDNRTLTGVNNNVI
+941 GDRRSLTGANKTVVLGSADATMATTAKNAVI
-955 IGSSDAGTTTTVNNA
+955 LGNNA
-970 VAVGR
+970 NATV
-975 NTNVSYDGGVALGAN
+975 DDGVALGSGSEA
-990 SLATVDKGAIG
+990 SVAAGVAG
-1001 YDPLGN
+1001 YDVVN
-1007 ITDTDSIGVLN
+1007 KAASTDTSA
-1018 KTQYDALKS
+1018 TW
-1027 SIASSNSTVSTL
+1027 TSTL
-1039 SSDIADLK
+1039 
-1047 QQQSQYSRWSN
+1047 
-1058 EYYDLQDQID
+1058 
-1068 AKQTELTAAQSSLA
+1068 
-1082 ADQTEMNKLVSTWQ
+1082 
-1096 ATGAA
+1096 AA
-1101 VSVGDSATGLTRQ
+1101 VSVGVPTDGGAATATRQ
-1114 ITNVAAGTNDTDA
+1114 ITGVAAGMQDTDA

-1147 LNFTGDDTTATIA
+1147 LNFTGDDATATIA
-1160 RGNDQTLNITGGAT
+1160 RGNGQTLNITGGAT
-1174 ATDADGN
+1174 EFTTAD
-1181 SLLTD
+1181 
-1186 NNIGVVKDG
+1186 NIGVVKDG

-1205 DLNMADGSIAFN
+1205 DLTMADGSIAFDN
-1217 NGVKLSSA
+1217 DVKLSSA

-1252 KGSTIESGTATYA
+1252 KGSTIKSGTATYA

-1279 DTVKVNGLSDKYING
+1279 DTVTVSGLQDKYING

-1303 ITRNDGTNFTVNNI
+1303 ITRNDGTNFTVDNI
-1317 ATTDDISN
+1317 ATMDDISG

-1336 DDATAKVTTKNN
+1336 DDSTAKVTTKNN

-1355 GAASDNLTD
+1355 GAASDNLSD
-1364 DNIGVVKSAD
+1364 NNIGVVKSGD

-1382 KDLNALNSVRVGG
+1382 KDLNGLNSVRVGG
-1395 SKEGEGIYI
+1395 SAAGEGIYI
-1404 AKQSVNNSK
+1404 ANQT
-1413 GVAEEGNYI
+1413 VANTNGGSETGNYI
-1422 TGLTNTTWNPTANGY
+1422 TGLSNITWNPETNGY
-1437 VTGRAATE
+1437 VSGRAATE

-1456 SNVTANKVVAGKN
+1456 SNVAANKVVAGKN
-1469 ISVEVNADG
+1469 ITVTELANGAGTQVALADD
-1478 TGTKV
+1478 V
-1483 SLENNITLGSDT
+1483 TL
-1495 DAAKQVNINGDA
+1495 GDA
-1507 ATVTAGD
+1507 AGNNVAMSGTNGTITAGD
-1514 GANKVVVDGTNGQ
+1514 GGSNKVAIDGTNSTITAGTGDGK
-1527 VTIGDAANGGIV
+1527 VTVDGNNGLVTVGDATKGAVSI
-1539 MGNQSNV
+1539 GNQTV
-1546 VGTKADGTTDS
+1546 EGTKTDGTTDS
-1557 QNGQFLTGLDNT
+1557 QSGKYVTGLDNT
-1569 KWDPANQGIV
+1569 KWDPANTGIV
-1579 ENRAA
+1579 EDRAA

-1593 DNISKQISDIDTA
+1593 DSISKQISDIDTA

-1627 NTDAM
+1627 NTDPM

-1637 ADSNNLSDNNIGVVN
+1637 ADANNLSDNNIGVVN

-1658 FDIKLSKDIKGLNSI
+1658 FDIKLSKDLKDLNSI
-1673 EVNNVEVN
+1673 EVN

-1688 GDNQTIIEGNTVN
+1688 GDNQTTIEGNTVN

-1722 DSSKNITVQNNNVS
+1722 DSSKNITIQNNNVN
-1736 MGGNRIQN
+1736 MGGNKVQN
-1744 VGDATESTDAINK
+1744 VGDATEATDAINK
-1757 GQFDRALNNI
+1757 GQFDRAINNI

-1805 EAKWDISAGVG
+1805 EAKWDISAGIG
-1816 NYRGANAVAIG
+1816 NYRGASAVAIG

-1881 SVVSQQNNKLEAQS
+1881 SVVSQQNDKIEAQS
-1895 EQLEAQNKKIEELMK
+1895 EQLNEQNKKIEELMA

>member
-216 NSIESGT
+216 NSIESAT

-1507 ATVTAGD
+1507 ATVIAGD

>member
-7 VVWSKAKNA
+7 VVWSKVKNC

-29 PVSTKLNAG
+29 PVSSG
-38 KSAAAVLAVLAL
+38 SRQYVSAAAVLAAFAIFS
-50 VSVPGVTTVQAVS
+50 VSNVATVQAA
-63 DIKVGDD
+63 DIIQGDGA
-70 SKTNSYVGQVGSI
+70 KTSNYVNQVGSI
-83 AIGNNAYVENMAGN
+83 AIGNNAYVENMYGT
-97 QERTFTFGQ
+97 QEKTFTFGQ
-106 TDQTQWAAGIAI
+106 TDLTQLAAGIAI
-118 GQNTFA
+118 GQNTYA

-184 ATSDYQGLG
+184 ASSDYQGLG
-193 GFAGLF
+193 GFAGIF
-199 DGPKA
+199 DALKA
-204 AKNFGANIYGSL
+204 TKNFGANIYGSL
-216 NSIESGT
+216 NSIESAT

-230 VASSVIGTANR
+230 IASSVIGTANR

-256 ITNSITAISAPSS
+256 ITNSITSISAPSS
-269 GGASAKEL
+269 GGASAQEL
-277 QTTLMTSIKNSQSG
+277 QQTLMTSIKNSQSG

-296 IGGGNTADY
+296 IGGGNKADY

-321 SSDISQYNSV
+321 SSNISQYNSV

-345 VVGTNRTVSD
+345 VLGTNRTLSELSD
-355 LANTVVIGTADSATE
+355 TVVIGSAKAATE

-378 IGNNANATVD
+378 IGSNANATVD

-393 GANSVASVASG
+393 GSDSVASVASG

-409 PNTKEASTTDSAT
+409 PNTKVASTTDSAT

-432 GVPTAD
+432 GVPTD
-438 GAATATRQ
+438 GGAATATRQ
-446 ITGVSAGMQDT
+446 ITGVVAGMQDT

-463 QLRASKVTLTPGE
+463 QLKASKVTLEQGE
-476 NVTIDS
+476 NVTITS
-482 VTNAD
+482 ATETD
-487 GTTYTIKAT
+487 GSTTYTIKAT

-539 ALNGN
+539 ALSGN

-562 SSTDIMNLT
+562 SSTDITNLT

-584 NSTDEKAGNYNNNG
+584 NSTSTTAGNYNNDG
-598 ATGTNALAAGVA
+598 AKGANALAAGVGA
-610 ASAQTNNSVA
+610 VANTQNSIAIGNSAQI
-620 VGTNARVLGNGGNRD
+620 LGNGGNS
-635 TGTGSIAIGENALVT
+635 TGTSSIAIGDKAVVT
-650 TNGLNLTSIAMGKG
+650 TNGLDLTSIAIGKN
-664 ATVLNGSGK
+664 AVVLNGSGK
-673 QDRALSFTPDNY
+673 QDKALSFTPDNY
-685 TSASDL
+685 ASGSDL
-691 PIDPDKS
+691 PINADVS
-698 PGGIAIGANAYARTG
+698 PGGIAIGTNAYARTA

-718 SHTMKGYTMG
+718 NHTMKGYTMG
-728 GSEINDQSQ
+728 GSEITDQSQ

-755 LGSMLGAYSVM
+755 MGSMLGAYSVM
-766 TGSFTGAGGFNSLLY
+766 TGDFTGAGGFNSLLY

-796 IRSAGYSGSSG
+796 IRSAGYSGNSG
-807 IANSIVGVA
+807 IANSIVGIA
-816 NIAENANG
+816 NITENANG

-840 ISGIDT
+840 ISGVDT
-846 LTSTLTVDEM
+846 LTSNLTVDDM
-856 ADALRKGIQ
+856 VDTLRTGIQ
-865 SSGGGGSTL
+865 SSNGGGSTM
-874 AVGGGNTADY
+874 AIGGGNTADY

-890 IGVNNTVTGT
+890 IGVNNTVSGVRGNT
-900 SSDIAQYNSVTG
+900 ARYNSVTG
-912 YNNTATNVDNVTIT
+912 YGNTATNVDNVTVT
-926 GINNTVSDTKTAVVI
+926 GINNTVADTTTAVVI
-941 GDNRTLTGVNNNVI
+941 GDRRSLTGANKTVVLGSADATMATTAKNAVI
-955 IGSSDAGTTTTVNNA
+955 LGNNA
-970 VAVGR
+970 NATV
-975 NTNVSYDGGVALGAN
+975 DDGVALGSGSEA
-990 SLATVDKGAIG
+990 SVAAGVAG
-1001 YDPLGN
+1001 YDVVN
-1007 ITDTDSIGVLN
+1007 KAASTDTSA
-1018 KTQYDALKS
+1018 TW
-1027 SIASSNSTVSTL
+1027 TSTL
-1039 SSDIADLK
+1039 
-1047 QQQSQYSRWSN
+1047 
-1058 EYYDLQDQID
+1058 
-1068 AKQTELTAAQSSLA
+1068 
-1082 ADQTEMNKLVSTWQ
+1082 
-1096 ATGAA
+1096 AA
-1101 VSVGDSATGLTRQ
+1101 VSVGVPTDGGAATATRQ
-1114 ITNVAAGTNDTDA
+1114 ITGVAAGMQDTDA

-1147 LNFTGDDTTATIA
+1147 LNFTGDDATATIA
-1160 RGNDQTLNITGGAT
+1160 RGNGQTLNITGGAT
-1174 ATDADGN
+1174 EFTTAD
-1181 SLLTD
+1181 
-1186 NNIGVVKDG
+1186 NIGVVKDG

-1205 DLNMADGSIAFN
+1205 DLTMADGSIAFDN
-1217 NGVKLSSA
+1217 DVKLSSA

-1252 KGSTIESGTATYA
+1252 KGSTIKSGTATYA

-1279 DTVKVNGLSDKYING
+1279 DTVTVSGLQDKYING

-1303 ITRNDGTNFTVNNI
+1303 ITRNDGTNFTVDNI
-1317 ATTDDISN
+1317 ATMDDISG

-1336 DDATAKVTTKNN
+1336 DDSTAKVTTKNN

-1355 GAASDNLTD
+1355 GAASDNLSD
-1364 DNIGVVKSAD
+1364 NNIGVVKSGD

-1382 KDLNALNSVRVGG
+1382 KDLNGLNSVRVGG
-1395 SKEGEGIYI
+1395 SAAGEGIYI
-1404 AKQSVNNSK
+1404 ANQT
-1413 GVAEEGNYI
+1413 VANTNGGSETGNYI
-1422 TGLTNTTWNPTANGY
+1422 TGLSNITWNPETNGY
-1437 VTGRAATE
+1437 VSGRAATE

-1456 SNVTANKVVAGKN
+1456 SNVAANKVVAGKN
-1469 ISVEVNADG
+1469 ITVTELANGAGTQVALADD
-1478 TGTKV
+1478 V
-1483 SLENNITLGSDT
+1483 TL
-1495 DAAKQVNINGDA
+1495 GDA
-1507 ATVTAGD
+1507 AGNNVAMSGTNGTITAGD
-1514 GANKVVVDGTNGQ
+1514 GGSNKVAIDGTNSTITAGTGDGK
-1527 VTIGDAANGGIV
+1527 VTVDGNNGLVTVGDATKGAVSI
-1539 MGNQSNV
+1539 GNQTV
-1546 VGTKADGTTDS
+1546 EGTKTDGTTDS
-1557 QNGQFLTGLDNT
+1557 QSGKYVTGLDNT
-1569 KWDPANQGIV
+1569 KWDPANTGIV
-1579 ENRAA
+1579 EDRAA

-1593 DNISKQISDIDTA
+1593 DSISKQISDIDTA

-1627 NTDAM
+1627 NTDPM

-1637 ADSNNLSDNNIGVVN
+1637 ADANNLSDNNIGVVN

-1658 FDIKLSKDIKGLNSI
+1658 FDIKLSKDLKDLNSI
-1673 EVNNVEVN
+1673 EVN

-1688 GDNQTIIEGNTVN
+1688 GDNQTTIEGNTVN

-1722 DSSKNITVQNNNVS
+1722 DSSKNITIQNNNVN
-1736 MGGNRIQN
+1736 MGGNKVQN
-1744 VGDATESTDAINK
+1744 VGDATEATDAINK
-1757 GQFDRALNNI
+1757 GQFDRAINNI

-1805 EAKWDISAGVG
+1805 EAKWDISAGIG
-1816 NYRGANAVAIG
+1816 NYRGASAVAIG

-1881 SVVSQQNNKLEAQS
+1881 SVVSQQNDKIEAQS
-1895 EQLEAQNKKIEELMK
+1895 EQLNEQNKKIEELMA

>member
-7 VVWSKAKNA
+7 VVWSKVKNC

-29 PVSTKLNAG
+29 PVSSG
-38 KSAAAVLAVLAL
+38 SRQYVSAAAVLAAFAVL
-50 VSVPGVTTVQAVS
+50 SVANVATVQAVS

-70 SKTNSYVGQVGSI
+70 SKTNSYSGQVGSI

-118 GQNTFA
+118 GQNTYA
-124 RSGSVMIGDH
+124 RSGSIMIGDH

-176 TVNGAYSI
+176 TVNGSYSI

-216 NSIESGT
+216 NSIESAT

-316 TVTGT
+316 TVKGT
-321 SSDISQYNSV
+321 SSNISQYNSV

-355 LANTVVIGTADSATE
+355 LANTVVIGTADSATA
-370 TTASNAVA
+370 TTASDAVA
-378 IGNNANATVD
+378 IGSNANATVD

-393 GANSVASVASG
+393 GSGSVASVASG

-432 GVPTAD
+432 GVPTD
-438 GAATATRQ
+438 GGAATATRQ
-446 ITGVSAGMQDT
+446 ITGVAAGMQDT

-463 QLRASKVTLTPGE
+463 QLKASKVNLTEGD
-476 NVTIDS
+476 NVTITSKTED
-482 VTNAD
+482 D
-487 GTTYTIKAT
+487 GSTTYTIKST

-562 SSTDIMNLT
+562 SSADITSLT

-584 NSTDEKAGNYNNNG
+584 NSTDTTAGNYNNNG
-598 ATGTNALAAGVA
+598 ATGTNALAAGIA

-673 QDRALSFTPDNY
+673 QDKALSFTPDNY
-685 TSASDL
+685 ASGSDL

-912 YNNTATNVDNVTIT
+912 YKNTATNVDNVTIT
-926 GINNTVSDTKTAVVI
+926 GINNTVTDTKTAVVI

-1001 YDPLGN
+1001 YDPLGE
-1007 ITDTDSIGVLN
+1007 ITDTDSIGALN

-1027 SIASSNSTVSTL
+1027 SIASSNDTVNSLT
-1039 SSDIADLK
+1039 SDIADLK

-1058 EYYDLQDQID
+1058 EYFDLQDQID
-1068 AKQTELTAAQSSLA
+1068 AKQTELTAAQNSLN

-1135 VAAAAEDAGNTT
+1135 VAAAAEDAGKTT
-1147 LNFTGDDTTATIA
+1147 LNFTGDDTSATIA
-1160 RGNDQTLNITGGAT
+1160 RGNGQTLNITGGAT
-1174 ATDADGN
+1174 EFTTAD
-1181 SLLTD
+1181 
-1186 NNIGVVKDG
+1186 NIGVVKDG

-1205 DLNMADGSIAFN
+1205 DLTMADGSIAFDN
-1217 NGVKLSSA
+1217 NVKLSSA

-1252 KGSTIESGTATYA
+1252 KGSTIKSGAATYA

-1279 DTVKVNGLSDKYING
+1279 DTVTVNGLQDKYISG

-1303 ITRNDGTNFTVNNI
+1303 ISRNDGTNFTVDNI
-1317 ATTDDISN
+1317 ATMDDISG

-1355 GAASDNLTD
+1355 GADSDNLSD

-1374 DTLQVKLS
+1374 DTLKVKLA
-1382 KDLNALNSVRVGG
+1382 KDLNGLNSVRVGG

-1404 AKQSVNNSK
+1404 ASQTVNNTNK
-1413 GVAEEGNYI
+1413 GSETGNYI
-1422 TGLTNTTWNPTANGY
+1422 TGLTNTTWNPTADGY
-1437 VTGRAATE
+1437 VSGRAATE

-1469 ISVEVNADG
+1469 ISVEVNEDG

-1546 VGTKADGTTDS
+1546 TGTKADGTTDS
-1557 QNGQFLTGLDNT
+1557 QNGQFLMGLDNT

-1584 TEGQLKDVA
+1584 TEGQLKGAVDS
-1593 DNISKQISDIDTA
+1593 ISKQISDIDTA

-1637 ADSNNLSDNNIGVVN
+1637 ADANNLSDNNIGVVN

-1736 MGGNRIQN
+1736 MGGNRVQN

-1850 INAGV
+1850 IKAGV

-1881 SVVSQQNNKLEAQS
+1881 SVVSQQNDKLEAQS
-1895 EQLEAQNKKIEELMK
+1895 EQLNAQNKKIEELMA

>member
-7 VVWSKAKNA
+7 VVWSKVKNC

-29 PVSTKLNAG
+29 PVSSG
-38 KSAAAVLAVLAL
+38 SRQYVSAAAVLAAFAIFS
-50 VSVPGVTTVQAVS
+50 VSNVATVQAA
-63 DIKVGDD
+63 DIIQGDGA
-70 SKTNSYVGQVGSI
+70 KTSNYVNQVGSI
-83 AIGNNAYVENMAGN
+83 AIGNNAYVENMYGT
-97 QERTFTFGQ
+97 QEKTFTFGQ
-106 TDQTQWAAGIAI
+106 TDLTQLAAGIAI
-118 GQNTFA
+118 GQNTYA

-184 ATSDYQGLG
+184 ASSDYQGLG
-193 GFAGLF
+193 GFAGIF
-199 DGPKA
+199 DALKA
-204 AKNFGANIYGSL
+204 TKNFGANIYGSL
-216 NSIESGT
+216 NSIESAT

-230 VASSVIGTANR
+230 IASSVIGTANR

-256 ITNSITAISAPSS
+256 ITNSITSISAPSS
-269 GGASAKEL
+269 GGASAQEL
-277 QTTLMTSIKNSQSG
+277 QQTLMTSIKNSQSG

-296 IGGGNTADY
+296 IGGGNKADY

-321 SSDISQYNSV
+321 SSNISQYNSV

-345 VVGTNRTVSD
+345 VLGTNRTLSELSD
-355 LANTVVIGTADSATE
+355 TVVIGSAKAATE

-378 IGNNANATVD
+378 IGSNANATVD

-393 GANSVASVASG
+393 GSDSVASVASG

-409 PNTKEASTTDSAT
+409 PNTKVASTTDSAT

-432 GVPTAD
+432 GVPTD
-438 GAATATRQ
+438 GGAATATRQ
-446 ITGVSAGMQDT
+446 ITGVAAGMQDT

-463 QLRASKVTLTPGE
+463 QLKASKVTLEQGE
-476 NVTIDS
+476 NVTITS
-482 VTNAD
+482 ATETD
-487 GTTYTIKAT
+487 GSTTYTIKAT

-539 ALNGN
+539 ALSGN

-562 SSTDIMNLT
+562 SSTDITNLT

-584 NSTDEKAGNYNNNG
+584 NSTSTTAGNYNNDG
-598 ATGTNALAAGVA
+598 AKGANALAAGVGA
-610 ASAQTNNSVA
+610 VANTQNSIAIGNSAQI
-620 VGTNARVLGNGGNRD
+620 LGNGGNS
-635 TGTGSIAIGENALVT
+635 TGTSSIAIGDKAVVT
-650 TNGLNLTSIAMGKG
+650 TNGLDLTSIAIGKN
-664 ATVLNGSGK
+664 AVVLNGSGK
-673 QDRALSFTPDNY
+673 QDKALSFTPDNY
-685 TSASDL
+685 ASGSDL
-691 PIDPDKS
+691 PINADVS
-698 PGGIAIGANAYARTG
+698 PGGIAIGTNAYARTA

-718 SHTMKGYTMG
+718 NHTMKGYTMG
-728 GSEINDQSQ
+728 GSEITDQSQ

-755 LGSMLGAYSVM
+755 MGSMLGAYSVM
-766 TGSFTGAGGFNSLLY
+766 TGDFTGAGGFNSLLY

-796 IRSAGYSGSSG
+796 IRSAGYSGNSG
-807 IANSIVGVA
+807 IANSIVGIA
-816 NIAENANG
+816 NITENANG

-840 ISGIDT
+840 ISGVDT
-846 LTSTLTVDEM
+846 LTSNLTVDDM
-856 ADALRKGIQ
+856 VDTLRTGIQ
-865 SSGGGGSTL
+865 SSNGGGSTM
-874 AVGGGNTADY
+874 AIGGGNTADY

-890 IGVNNTVTGT
+890 IGVNNTVSGVRGNT
-900 SSDIAQYNSVTG
+900 ARYNSVTG
-912 YNNTATNVDNVTIT
+912 YGNTATNVDNVTVT
-926 GINNTVSDTKTAVVI
+926 GINNTVADTTTAVVI
-941 GDNRTLTGVNNNVI
+941 GDRRSLTGANKTVVLGSADATMATTAKNAVI
-955 IGSSDAGTTTTVNNA
+955 LGNNA
-970 VAVGR
+970 NATV
-975 NTNVSYDGGVALGAN
+975 DDGVALGSGSEA
-990 SLATVDKGAIG
+990 SVAAGVAG
-1001 YDPLGN
+1001 YDVVN
-1007 ITDTDSIGVLN
+1007 KAASTDTSA
-1018 KTQYDALKS
+1018 TW
-1027 SIASSNSTVSTL
+1027 TSTL
-1039 SSDIADLK
+1039 
-1047 QQQSQYSRWSN
+1047 
-1058 EYYDLQDQID
+1058 
-1068 AKQTELTAAQSSLA
+1068 
-1082 ADQTEMNKLVSTWQ
+1082 
-1096 ATGAA
+1096 AA
-1101 VSVGDSATGLTRQ
+1101 VSVGVPTDGGAATATRQ
-1114 ITNVAAGTNDTDA
+1114 ITGVAAGMQDTDA

-1147 LNFTGDDTTATIA
+1147 LNFTGDDATATIA
-1160 RGNDQTLNITGGAT
+1160 RGNGQTLNITGGAT
-1174 ATDADGN
+1174 EFTTAD
-1181 SLLTD
+1181 
-1186 NNIGVVKDG
+1186 NIGVVKDG

-1205 DLNMADGSIAFN
+1205 DLTMADGSIAFDN
-1217 NGVKLSSA
+1217 DVKLSSA

-1252 KGSTIESGTATYA
+1252 KGSTIKSGTATYA

-1279 DTVKVNGLSDKYING
+1279 DTVTVSGLQDKYING

-1303 ITRNDGTNFTVNNI
+1303 ITRNDGTNFTVDNI
-1317 ATTDDISN
+1317 ATMDDISG

-1336 DDATAKVTTKNN
+1336 DDSTAKVTTKNN

-1355 GAASDNLTD
+1355 GAASDNLSD
-1364 DNIGVVKSAD
+1364 NNIGVVKSGD

-1382 KDLNALNSVRVGG
+1382 KDLNGLNSVRVGG
-1395 SKEGEGIYI
+1395 SAAGEGIYI
-1404 AKQSVNNSK
+1404 ANQT
-1413 GVAEEGNYI
+1413 VANTNGGSETGNYI
-1422 TGLTNTTWNPTANGY
+1422 TGLSNITWNPETNGY
-1437 VTGRAATE
+1437 VSGRAATE

-1456 SNVTANKVVAGKN
+1456 SNVAANKVVAGKN
-1469 ISVEVNADG
+1469 ITVTELANGAGTQVALADD
-1478 TGTKV
+1478 V
-1483 SLENNITLGSDT
+1483 TL
-1495 DAAKQVNINGDA
+1495 GDA
-1507 ATVTAGD
+1507 AGNNVAMSGTNGTITAGD
-1514 GANKVVVDGTNGQ
+1514 GGSNKVAIDGTNSTITAGTGDGK
-1527 VTIGDAANGGIV
+1527 VTVDGNNGLVTVGDATKGAVSI
-1539 MGNQSNV
+1539 GNQTV
-1546 VGTKADGTTDS
+1546 EGTKTDGTTDS
-1557 QNGQFLTGLDNT
+1557 QSGKYVTGLDNT
-1569 KWDPANQGIV
+1569 KWDPANTGIV
-1579 ENRAA
+1579 EDRAA

-1593 DNISKQISDIDTA
+1593 DSISKQISDIDTA

-1627 NTDAM
+1627 NTDPM

-1637 ADSNNLSDNNIGVVN
+1637 ADANNLSDNNIGVVN

-1658 FDIKLSKDIKGLNSI
+1658 FDIKLSKDLKDLNSI
-1673 EVNNVEVN
+1673 EVN

-1688 GDNQTIIEGNTVN
+1688 GDNQTTIEGNTVN

-1722 DSSKNITVQNNNVS
+1722 DSSKNITIQNNNVN
-1736 MGGNRIQN
+1736 MGGNKVQN
-1744 VGDATESTDAINK
+1744 VGDATEATDAINK
-1757 GQFDRALNNI
+1757 GRFDRAINNI

-1805 EAKWDISAGVG
+1805 EAKWDISAGIG
-1816 NYRGANAVAIG
+1816 NYRGASAVAIG

-1881 SVVSQQNNKLEAQS
+1881 SVVSQQNDKIEAQS
-1895 EQLEAQNKKIEELMK
+1895 EQLNEQNKKIEELMA

>member
-7 VVWSKAKNA
+7 VVWSKVKNC

-29 PVSTKLNAG
+29 PVSSG
-38 KSAAAVLAVLAL
+38 SRQYVSAAAVLAAFAIFS
-50 VSVPGVTTVQAVS
+50 VSNVATVQAA
-63 DIKVGDD
+63 DIIQGDGA
-70 SKTNSYVGQVGSI
+70 KTSNYVNQVGSI
-83 AIGNNAYVENMAGN
+83 AIGNNAYVENMYGT
-97 QERTFTFGQ
+97 QEKTFTFGQ
-106 TDQTQWAAGIAI
+106 TDLTQLAAGIAI
-118 GQNTFA
+118 GQNTYA

-184 ATSDYQGLG
+184 ASSDYQGLG
-193 GFAGLF
+193 GFAGIF
-199 DGPKA
+199 DALKA
-204 AKNFGANIYGSL
+204 TKNFGANIYGSL
-216 NSIESGT
+216 NSIESAT

-230 VASSVIGTANR
+230 IASSVIGTANR

-256 ITNSITAISAPSS
+256 ITNSITSISAPSS
-269 GGASAKEL
+269 GGASAQEL
-277 QTTLMTSIKNSQSG
+277 QQTLMTSIKNSQSG

-296 IGGGNTADY
+296 IGGGNKADY

-321 SSDISQYNSV
+321 SSNISQYNSV

-345 VVGTNRTVSD
+345 VLGTNRTLSELSD
-355 LANTVVIGTADSATE
+355 TVVIGSAKAATE

-378 IGNNANATVD
+378 IGSNANATVD

-393 GANSVASVASG
+393 GSDSVASVASG

-409 PNTKEASTTDSAT
+409 PNTKVASTTDSAT

-432 GVPTAD
+432 GVPTD
-438 GAATATRQ
+438 GGAATATRQ
-446 ITGVSAGMQDT
+446 ITGVAAGMQDT

-463 QLRASKVTLTPGE
+463 QLKASKVTLEQGE
-476 NVTIDS
+476 NVTITS
-482 VTNAD
+482 ATETD
-487 GTTYTIKAT
+487 GSTTYTIKAT

-539 ALNGN
+539 ALSGN

-562 SSTDIMNLT
+562 SSTDITNLT

-584 NSTDEKAGNYNNNG
+584 NSTSTTAGNYNNDG
-598 ATGTNALAAGVA
+598 AKGANALAAGVGA
-610 ASAQTNNSVA
+610 VANTQNSIAIGNSAQI
-620 VGTNARVLGNGGNRD
+620 LGNGGNS
-635 TGTGSIAIGENALVT
+635 TGTSSIAIGDKAVVT
-650 TNGLNLTSIAMGKG
+650 TNGLDLTSIAIGKN
-664 ATVLNGSGK
+664 AVVLNGSGK
-673 QDRALSFTPDNY
+673 QDKALSFTPDNY
-685 TSASDL
+685 ASGSDL
-691 PIDPDKS
+691 PINADVS
-698 PGGIAIGANAYARTG
+698 PGGIAIGTNAYARTA

-718 SHTMKGYTMG
+718 NHTMKGYTMG
-728 GSEINDQSQ
+728 GSEITDQSQ

-755 LGSMLGAYSVM
+755 MGSMLGAYSVM
-766 TGSFTGAGGFNSLLY
+766 TGDFTGAGGFNSLLY

-796 IRSAGYSGSSG
+796 IRSAGYSGNSG
-807 IANSIVGVA
+807 IANSIVGIA
-816 NIAENANG
+816 NITENANG

-840 ISGIDT
+840 ISGVDT
-846 LTSTLTVDEM
+846 LTSNLTVDDM
-856 ADALRKGIQ
+856 VDTLRTGIQ
-865 SSGGGGSTL
+865 SSNGGGSTM
-874 AVGGGNTADY
+874 AIGGGNTADY

-890 IGVNNTVTGT
+890 IGVNNTVSGVRGNT
-900 SSDIAQYNSVTG
+900 ARYNSVTG
-912 YNNTATNVDNVTIT
+912 YGNTATNVDNVTVT
-926 GINNTVSDTKTAVVI
+926 GINNTVADTTTAVVI
-941 GDNRTLTGVNNNVI
+941 GDRRSLTGANKTVVLGSADATMATTAKNAVI
-955 IGSSDAGTTTTVNNA
+955 LGNNA
-970 VAVGR
+970 NATV
-975 NTNVSYDGGVALGAN
+975 DDGVALGSGSEA
-990 SLATVDKGAIG
+990 SVAAGVAG
-1001 YDPLGN
+1001 YDVVN
-1007 ITDTDSIGVLN
+1007 KAASTDTSA
-1018 KTQYDALKS
+1018 TW
-1027 SIASSNSTVSTL
+1027 TSTL
-1039 SSDIADLK
+1039 
-1047 QQQSQYSRWSN
+1047 
-1058 EYYDLQDQID
+1058 
-1068 AKQTELTAAQSSLA
+1068 
-1082 ADQTEMNKLVSTWQ
+1082 
-1096 ATGAA
+1096 AA
-1101 VSVGDSATGLTRQ
+1101 VSVGVPTDGGAATATRQ
-1114 ITNVAAGTNDTDA
+1114 ITGVAAGMQDTDA

-1147 LNFTGDDTTATIA
+1147 LNFTGDDATATIA
-1160 RGNDQTLNITGGAT
+1160 RGNGQTLNITGGAT
-1174 ATDADGN
+1174 EFTTAD
-1181 SLLTD
+1181 
-1186 NNIGVVKDG
+1186 NIGVVKDG

-1205 DLNMADGSIAFN
+1205 DLTMADGSIAFDN
-1217 NGVKLSSA
+1217 DVKLSSA

-1252 KGSTIESGTATYA
+1252 KGSTIKSGTATYA

-1279 DTVKVNGLSDKYING
+1279 DTVTVSGLQDKYING

-1303 ITRNDGTNFTVNNI
+1303 ITRNDGTNFTVDNI
-1317 ATTDDISN
+1317 ATMDDISG

-1336 DDATAKVTTKNN
+1336 DDSTAKVTTKNN

-1355 GAASDNLTD
+1355 GAASDYLSDN
-1364 DNIGVVKSAD
+1364 NIGVVKSGD

-1382 KDLNALNSVRVGG
+1382 KDLNGLNSVRVGG
-1395 SKEGEGIYI
+1395 SAAGEGIYI
-1404 AKQSVNNSK
+1404 ANQT
-1413 GVAEEGNYI
+1413 VANTNGGSETGNYI
-1422 TGLTNTTWNPTANGY
+1422 TGLSNITWNPETNGY
-1437 VTGRAATE
+1437 VSGRAATE

-1456 SNVTANKVVAGKN
+1456 SNVAANKVVAGKN
-1469 ISVEVNADG
+1469 ITVTELANGAGTQVALADD
-1478 TGTKV
+1478 V
-1483 SLENNITLGSDT
+1483 TL
-1495 DAAKQVNINGDA
+1495 GDA
-1507 ATVTAGD
+1507 AGNNVAMSGTNGTITAGD
-1514 GANKVVVDGTNGQ
+1514 GGSNKVAIDGTNSTITAGTGDGK
-1527 VTIGDAANGGIV
+1527 VTVDGNNGLVTVGDATKGAVSI
-1539 MGNQSNV
+1539 GNQTV
-1546 VGTKADGTTDS
+1546 EGTKTDGTTDS
-1557 QNGQFLTGLDNT
+1557 QSGKYVTGLDNT
-1569 KWDPANQGIV
+1569 KWDPANTGIV
-1579 ENRAA
+1579 EDRAA

-1593 DNISKQISDIDTA
+1593 DSISKQISDIDTA

-1627 NTDAM
+1627 NTDPM

-1637 ADSNNLSDNNIGVVN
+1637 ADANNLSDNNIGVVN

-1658 FDIKLSKDIKGLNSI
+1658 FDIKLSKDLKDLNSI
-1673 EVNNVEVN
+1673 EVN

-1688 GDNQTIIEGNTVN
+1688 GDNQTTIEGNTVN

-1722 DSSKNITVQNNNVS
+1722 DSSKNITIQNNNVN
-1736 MGGNRIQN
+1736 MGGNKVQN
-1744 VGDATESTDAINK
+1744 VGDATEATDAINK
-1757 GQFDRALNNI
+1757 GQFDRAINNI

-1805 EAKWDISAGVG
+1805 EAKWDISAGIG
-1816 NYRGANAVAIG
+1816 NYRGASAVAIG

-1881 SVVSQQNNKLEAQS
+1881 SVVSQQNDKIEAQS
-1895 EQLEAQNKKIEELMK
+1895 EQLNEQNKKIEELMA

>member
-7 VVWSKAKNA
+7 VVWSKVKNC

-29 PVSTKLNAG
+29 PVSSG
-38 KSAAAVLAVLAL
+38 SRQYVSAAAVLAAFAIFS
-50 VSVPGVTTVQAVS
+50 VSNVATVQAA
-63 DIKVGDD
+63 DIIQGDGA
-70 SKTNSYVGQVGSI
+70 KTSNYVNQVGSI
-83 AIGNNAYVENMAGN
+83 AIGNNAYVENMYGT
-97 QERTFTFGQ
+97 QEKTFTFGQ
-106 TDQTQWAAGIAI
+106 TDLTQLAAGIAI
-118 GQNTFA
+118 GQNTYA

-184 ATSDYQGLG
+184 ASSDYQGLG
-193 GFAGLF
+193 GFAGIF
-199 DGPKA
+199 DALKA
-204 AKNFGANIYGSL
+204 TKNFGANIYGSL
-216 NSIESGT
+216 NSIESAT

-230 VASSVIGTANR
+230 IASSVIGTANR

-256 ITNSITAISAPSS
+256 ITNSITSISAPSS
-269 GGASAKEL
+269 GGASAQEL
-277 QTTLMTSIKNSQSG
+277 QQTLMTSIKNSQSG

-296 IGGGNTADY
+296 IGGGNKADY

-321 SSDISQYNSV
+321 SSNISQYNSV

-345 VVGTNRTVSD
+345 VLGTNRTLSELSD
-355 LANTVVIGTADSATE
+355 TVVIGSAKAATE

-378 IGNNANATVD
+378 IGSNANATVD

-393 GANSVASVASG
+393 GSDSVASVASG

-409 PNTKEASTTDSAT
+409 PNTKVASTTDSAT

-432 GVPTAD
+432 GVPTD
-438 GAATATRQ
+438 GGAATATRQ
-446 ITGVSAGMQDT
+446 ITGVAAGMQDT

-463 QLRASKVTLTPGE
+463 QLKASKVTLEQGE
-476 NVTIDS
+476 NVTITS
-482 VTNAD
+482 ATETD
-487 GTTYTIKAT
+487 GSTTYTIKAT

-539 ALNGN
+539 ALSGN

-562 SSTDIMNLT
+562 SSTDITNLT

-584 NSTDEKAGNYNNNG
+584 NSTSTTAGNYNNDG
-598 ATGTNALAAGVA
+598 AKGANALAAGVGA
-610 ASAQTNNSVA
+610 VANTQNSIAIGNSAQI
-620 VGTNARVLGNGGNRD
+620 LGNGGNS
-635 TGTGSIAIGENALVT
+635 TGTSSIAIGDKAVVT
-650 TNGLNLTSIAMGKG
+650 TNGLDLTSIAIGKN
-664 ATVLNGSGK
+664 AVVLNGSGK
-673 QDRALSFTPDNY
+673 QDKALSFTPDNY
-685 TSASDL
+685 ASGSDL
-691 PIDPDKS
+691 PINADVS
-698 PGGIAIGANAYARTG
+698 PGGIAIGTNAYARTA

-718 SHTMKGYTMG
+718 NHTMKGYTMG
-728 GSEINDQSQ
+728 GSEITDQSQ

-755 LGSMLGAYSVM
+755 MGSMLGAYSVM
-766 TGSFTGAGGFNSLLY
+766 TGDFTGAGGFNSLLY

-796 IRSAGYSGSSG
+796 IRSAGYSGNSG
-807 IANSIVGVA
+807 IANSIVGIA
-816 NIAENANG
+816 NITENANG

-840 ISGIDT
+840 ISGVDT
-846 LTSTLTVDEM
+846 LTSNLTVDDM
-856 ADALRKGIQ
+856 VDTLRTGIQ
-865 SSGGGGSTL
+865 SSNGGGSTM
-874 AVGGGNTADY
+874 AIGGGNTADY

-890 IGVNNTVTGT
+890 IGVNNTVSGVRGNT
-900 SSDIAQYNSVTG
+900 ARYNSVTG
-912 YNNTATNVDNVTIT
+912 YGNTATNVDNVTVT
-926 GINNTVSDTKTAVVI
+926 GINNTVADTTTAVVI
-941 GDNRTLTGVNNNVI
+941 GDRRSLTGANKTVVLGSADATMATTAKNAVI
-955 IGSSDAGTTTTVNNA
+955 LGNNA
-970 VAVGR
+970 NATV
-975 NTNVSYDGGVALGAN
+975 DDGVALGSGSEA
-990 SLATVDKGAIG
+990 SVAAGVAG
-1001 YDPLGN
+1001 YDVVN
-1007 ITDTDSIGVLN
+1007 KAASTDTSA
-1018 KTQYDALKS
+1018 TW
-1027 SIASSNSTVSTL
+1027 TSTL
-1039 SSDIADLK
+1039 
-1047 QQQSQYSRWSN
+1047 
-1058 EYYDLQDQID
+1058 
-1068 AKQTELTAAQSSLA
+1068 
-1082 ADQTEMNKLVSTWQ
+1082 
-1096 ATGAA
+1096 AA
-1101 VSVGDSATGLTRQ
+1101 VSVGVPTDGGAATATRQ
-1114 ITNVAAGTNDTDA
+1114 ITGVAAGMQDTDA

-1147 LNFTGDDTTATIA
+1147 LNFTGDDATATIA
-1160 RGNDQTLNITGGAT
+1160 RGNGQTLNITGGAT
-1174 ATDADGN
+1174 EFTTAD
-1181 SLLTD
+1181 
-1186 NNIGVVKDG
+1186 NIGVVKDG

-1205 DLNMADGSIAFN
+1205 DLTMADGSIAFDN
-1217 NGVKLSSA
+1217 DVKLSSA

-1252 KGSTIESGTATYA
+1252 KGSTIKSGTATYA

-1279 DTVKVNGLSDKYING
+1279 DTVTVSGLQDKYING

-1303 ITRNDGTNFTVNNI
+1303 ITRNDGTNFTVDNI
-1317 ATTDDISN
+1317 ATMDDISG

-1336 DDATAKVTTKNN
+1336 DDSTAKVTTKNN

-1355 GAASDNLTD
+1355 GAASDNLSD
-1364 DNIGVVKSAD
+1364 NNIGVVKSGD

-1382 KDLNALNSVRVGG
+1382 KDLNGLNSVRVGG
-1395 SKEGEGIYI
+1395 SAAGEGIYI
-1404 AKQSVNNSK
+1404 ANQT
-1413 GVAEEGNYI
+1413 VANTNGGSETGNYI
-1422 TGLTNTTWNPTANGY
+1422 TGLSNITWNPETNGY
-1437 VTGRAATE
+1437 VSGRAATE

-1456 SNVTANKVVAGKN
+1456 SNVAANKVVAGKN
-1469 ISVEVNADG
+1469 ITVTELANGAGTQVALADD
-1478 TGTKV
+1478 V
-1483 SLENNITLGSDT
+1483 TL
-1495 DAAKQVNINGDA
+1495 GDA
-1507 ATVTAGD
+1507 AGNNVAMSGTNGTITAGD
-1514 GANKVVVDGTNGQ
+1514 GGSNKVAIDGTNSTITAGTGDGK
-1527 VTIGDAANGGIV
+1527 VTVDGNNGLVTVGDATKGAVSI
-1539 MGNQSNV
+1539 GNQTV
-1546 VGTKADGTTDS
+1546 EGTKTDGTTDS
-1557 QNGQFLTGLDNT
+1557 QSGKYVTGLDNT
-1569 KWDPANQGIV
+1569 KWDPANTGIV
-1579 ENRAA
+1579 EDRAA

-1593 DNISKQISDIDTA
+1593 DSISKQISDIDTA

-1627 NTDAM
+1627 NTDPM

-1637 ADSNNLSDNNIGVVN
+1637 ADANNLSDNNIGVVN

-1658 FDIKLSKDIKGLNSI
+1658 FDIKLSKDLKDLNSI
-1673 EVNNVEVN
+1673 EVN

-1688 GDNQTIIEGNTVN
+1688 GDNQTTIEGNTVN

-1722 DSSKNITVQNNNVS
+1722 DSSKNITIQNNNVN
-1736 MGGNRIQN
+1736 MGGNKVQN
-1744 VGDATESTDAINK
+1744 VGDATEATDAINK
-1757 GQFDRALNNI
+1757 GQFDRAINNI

-1805 EAKWDISAGVG
+1805 EAKWDISAGIG
-1816 NYRGANAVAIG
+1816 NYRGASAVAIG

-1881 SVVSQQNNKLEAQS
+1881 SVVSQHNDKIEAQS
-1895 EQLEAQNKKIEELMK
+1895 EQLNEQNKKIEELMA

>member
-7 VVWSKAKNA
+7 VVWSKVKNC

-29 PVSTKLNAG
+29 PVSSG
-38 KSAAAVLAVLAL
+38 SRQYVSAAAVLAAFAVL
-50 VSVPGVTTVQAVS
+50 SVANVATVQAVS

-70 SKTNSYVGQVGSI
+70 SKTNSYSGQVGSI

-118 GQNTFA
+118 GQNTYA
-124 RSGSVMIGDH
+124 RSGSIMIGDH

-176 TVNGAYSI
+176 TVNGSYSI

-216 NSIESGT
+216 NSIESAT

-316 TVTGT
+316 TVKGT
-321 SSDISQYNSV
+321 SSNISQYNSV

-355 LANTVVIGTADSATE
+355 LANTVVIGTADSATA
-370 TTASNAVA
+370 TTASDAVA
-378 IGNNANATVD
+378 IGSNANATVD

-393 GANSVASVASG
+393 GSGSVASVASG

-432 GVPTAD
+432 GVPTD
-438 GAATATRQ
+438 GGAATATRQ
-446 ITGVSAGMQDT
+446 ITGVAAGMQDT

-463 QLRASKVTLTPGE
+463 QLKASKVNLTEGD
-476 NVTIDS
+476 NVTITSKTED
-482 VTNAD
+482 D
-487 GTTYTIKAT
+487 GSTTYTIKST

-562 SSTDIMNLT
+562 SSADITSLT

-584 NSTDEKAGNYNNNG
+584 NSTDTTAGNYNNNG
-598 ATGTNALAAGVA
+598 ATGTNALAAGIA

-673 QDRALSFTPDNY
+673 QDKALSFTPDNY
-685 TSASDL
+685 ASGSDL

-912 YNNTATNVDNVTIT
+912 YKNTATNVDNVTIT
-926 GINNTVSDTKTAVVI
+926 GINNTVTDTKTAVVI

-1001 YDPLGN
+1001 YDPLGE
-1007 ITDTDSIGVLN
+1007 ITDTDSIGALN

-1027 SIASSNSTVSTL
+1027 SIASSNDTVNSLT
-1039 SSDIADLK
+1039 SDIADLK

-1058 EYYDLQDQID
+1058 EYFDLQDQID
-1068 AKQTELTAAQSSLA
+1068 AKQTELTAAQNSLN

-1135 VAAAAEDAGNTT
+1135 VAAAAEDAGKTT
-1147 LNFTGDDTTATIA
+1147 LNFTGDDTSATIA
-1160 RGNDQTLNITGGAT
+1160 RGNGQTLNITGGAT
-1174 ATDADGN
+1174 VFTTAD
-1181 SLLTD
+1181 
-1186 NNIGVVKDG
+1186 NIGVVKDG

-1205 DLNMADGSIAFN
+1205 DLTMADGSIAFDN
-1217 NGVKLSSA
+1217 NVKLSSA

-1252 KGSTIESGTATYA
+1252 KGSTIKSGAATYA

-1279 DTVKVNGLSDKYING
+1279 DTVTVNGLQDKYISG

-1303 ITRNDGTNFTVNNI
+1303 ISRNDGTNFTVDNI
-1317 ATTDDISN
+1317 ATMDDISG

-1355 GAASDNLTD
+1355 GADSDNLSD

-1374 DTLQVKLS
+1374 DTLKVKLA
-1382 KDLNALNSVRVGG
+1382 KDLNGLNSVRVGG

-1404 AKQSVNNSK
+1404 ASQTVNNTNK
-1413 GVAEEGNYI
+1413 GSETGNYI
-1422 TGLTNTTWNPTANGY
+1422 TGLTNTTWNPTADGY
-1437 VTGRAATE
+1437 VSGRAATE

-1469 ISVEVNADG
+1469 ISVEVNEDG

-1546 VGTKADGTTDS
+1546 TGTKADGTTDS
-1557 QNGQFLTGLDNT
+1557 QNGQFLMGLDNT

-1584 TEGQLKDVA
+1584 TEGQLKGAVDS
-1593 DNISKQISDIDTA
+1593 ISKQISDIDTA

-1637 ADSNNLSDNNIGVVN
+1637 ADANNLSDNNIGVVN

-1736 MGGNRIQN
+1736 MGGNRVQN

-1881 SVVSQQNNKLEAQS
+1881 SVVSQQNDKLEAQS
-1895 EQLEAQNKKIEELMK
+1895 EQLNAQNKKIEELMA

>member
-7 VVWSKAKNA
+7 VVWSKVKNC

-29 PVSTKLNAG
+29 PVSSG
-38 KSAAAVLAVLAL
+38 SRQYVSAAAVLAAFAIFS
-50 VSVPGVTTVQAVS
+50 VSNVATVQAA
-63 DIKVGDD
+63 DIIQGDGA
-70 SKTNSYVGQVGSI
+70 KTSNYVNQVGSI
-83 AIGNNAYVENMAGN
+83 AIGNNAYVENMYGT
-97 QERTFTFGQ
+97 QEKTFTFGQ
-106 TDQTQWAAGIAI
+106 TDLTQLAAGIAI
-118 GQNTFA
+118 GQNTYA

-184 ATSDYQGLG
+184 ASSDYQGLG
-193 GFAGLF
+193 GFAGIF
-199 DGPKA
+199 DALKA
-204 AKNFGANIYGSL
+204 TKNFGANIYGSL
-216 NSIESGT
+216 NSIESAT

-230 VASSVIGTANR
+230 IASSVIGTANR

-256 ITNSITAISAPSS
+256 ITNSITSISAPSS
-269 GGASAKEL
+269 GGASAQEL
-277 QTTLMTSIKNSQSG
+277 QQTLMTSIKNSQSG

-296 IGGGNTADY
+296 IGGGNKADY

-321 SSDISQYNSV
+321 SSNISQYNSV

-345 VVGTNRTVSD
+345 VLGTNRTLSELSD
-355 LANTVVIGTADSATE
+355 TVVIGSAKAATE

-378 IGNNANATVD
+378 IGSNANATVD

-393 GANSVASVASG
+393 GSDSVASVASG

-409 PNTKEASTTDSAT
+409 PNTKVASTTDSAT

-432 GVPTAD
+432 GVPTD
-438 GAATATRQ
+438 GGAATATRQ
-446 ITGVSAGMQDT
+446 ITGVAAGMQDT

-463 QLRASKVTLTPGE
+463 QLKASKVTLEQGE
-476 NVTIDS
+476 NVTITS
-482 VTNAD
+482 ATETD
-487 GTTYTIKAT
+487 GSTTYTIKAT

-539 ALNGN
+539 ALSGN

-562 SSTDIMNLT
+562 SSTDITNLT

-584 NSTDEKAGNYNNNG
+584 NSTSTTAGNYNNDG
-598 ATGTNALAAGVA
+598 AKGANALAAGVGA
-610 ASAQTNNSVA
+610 VANTQNSIAIGNSAQI
-620 VGTNARVLGNGGNRD
+620 LGNGGNS
-635 TGTGSIAIGENALVT
+635 TGTSSIAIGDKAVVT
-650 TNGLNLTSIAMGKG
+650 TNGLDLTSIAIGKN
-664 ATVLNGSGK
+664 AVVLNGSGK
-673 QDRALSFTPDNY
+673 QDKALSFTPDNY
-685 TSASDL
+685 ASGSDL
-691 PIDPDKS
+691 PINADVS
-698 PGGIAIGANAYARTG
+698 PGGIAIGTNAYARTA

-718 SHTMKGYTMG
+718 NHTMKGYTMG
-728 GSEINDQSQ
+728 GSEITDQSQ

-755 LGSMLGAYSVM
+755 MGSMLGAYSVM
-766 TGSFTGAGGFNSLLY
+766 TGDFTGAGGFNSLLY

-796 IRSAGYSGSSG
+796 IRSAGYSGNSG
-807 IANSIVGVA
+807 IANSIVGIA
-816 NIAENANG
+816 NITENANG

-840 ISGIDT
+840 ISGVDT
-846 LTSTLTVDEM
+846 LTSNLTVDDM
-856 ADALRKGIQ
+856 VDTLRTGIQ
-865 SSGGGGSTL
+865 SSNGGGSTM
-874 AVGGGNTADY
+874 AIGGGNTADY

-890 IGVNNTVTGT
+890 IGVNNTVSGVRGNT
-900 SSDIAQYNSVTG
+900 ARYNSVTG
-912 YNNTATNVDNVTIT
+912 YGNTATNVDNVTVT
-926 GINNTVSDTKTAVVI
+926 GINNTVADTTTAVVI
-941 GDNRTLTGVNNNVI
+941 GDRRSLTGANKTVVLGSADATMATTAKNAVI
-955 IGSSDAGTTTTVNNA
+955 LGNNA
-970 VAVGR
+970 NATV
-975 NTNVSYDGGVALGAN
+975 DDGVALGSGSEA
-990 SLATVDKGAIG
+990 SVAAGVAG
-1001 YDPLGN
+1001 YDVVN
-1007 ITDTDSIGVLN
+1007 KAASTDTSA
-1018 KTQYDALKS
+1018 TW
-1027 SIASSNSTVSTL
+1027 TSTL
-1039 SSDIADLK
+1039 
-1047 QQQSQYSRWSN
+1047 
-1058 EYYDLQDQID
+1058 
-1068 AKQTELTAAQSSLA
+1068 
-1082 ADQTEMNKLVSTWQ
+1082 
-1096 ATGAA
+1096 AA
-1101 VSVGDSATGLTRQ
+1101 VSVGVPTDGGAATATRQ
-1114 ITNVAAGTNDTDA
+1114 ITGVAAGMQDTDA

-1147 LNFTGDDTTATIA
+1147 LNFTGDDAIATIA
-1160 RGNDQTLNITGGAT
+1160 RGNGQTLNITGGAT
-1174 ATDADGN
+1174 EFTTAD
-1181 SLLTD
+1181 
-1186 NNIGVVKDG
+1186 NIGVVKDG

-1205 DLNMADGSIAFN
+1205 DLTMADGSIAFDN
-1217 NGVKLSSA
+1217 DVKLSSA

-1252 KGSTIESGTATYA
+1252 KGSTIKSGTATYA

-1279 DTVKVNGLSDKYING
+1279 DTVTVSGLQDKYING

-1303 ITRNDGTNFTVNNI
+1303 ITRNDGTNFTVDNI
-1317 ATTDDISN
+1317 ATMDDISG

-1336 DDATAKVTTKNN
+1336 DDSTAKVTTKNN

-1355 GAASDNLTD
+1355 GAASDNLSD
-1364 DNIGVVKSAD
+1364 NNIGVVKSGD

-1382 KDLNALNSVRVGG
+1382 KDLNGLNSVRVGG
-1395 SKEGEGIYI
+1395 SAAGEGIYI
-1404 AKQSVNNSK
+1404 ANQT
-1413 GVAEEGNYI
+1413 VANTNGGSETGNYI
-1422 TGLTNTTWNPTANGY
+1422 TGLSNITWNPETNGY
-1437 VTGRAATE
+1437 VSGRAATE

-1456 SNVTANKVVAGKN
+1456 SNVAANKVVAGKN
-1469 ISVEVNADG
+1469 ITVTELANGAGTQVALADD
-1478 TGTKV
+1478 V
-1483 SLENNITLGSDT
+1483 TL
-1495 DAAKQVNINGDA
+1495 GDA
-1507 ATVTAGD
+1507 AGNNVAMSGTNGTITAGD
-1514 GANKVVVDGTNGQ
+1514 GGSNKVAIDGTNSTITAGTGDGK
-1527 VTIGDAANGGIV
+1527 VTVDGNNGLVTVGDATKGAVSI
-1539 MGNQSNV
+1539 GNQTV
-1546 VGTKADGTTDS
+1546 EGTKTDGTTDS
-1557 QNGQFLTGLDNT
+1557 QSGKYVTGLDNT
-1569 KWDPANQGIV
+1569 KWDPANTGIV
-1579 ENRAA
+1579 EDRAA

-1593 DNISKQISDIDTA
+1593 DSISKQISDIDTA

-1627 NTDAM
+1627 NTDPM

-1637 ADSNNLSDNNIGVVN
+1637 ADANNLSDNNIGVVN

-1658 FDIKLSKDIKGLNSI
+1658 FDIKLSKDLKDLNSI
-1673 EVNNVEVN
+1673 EVN

-1688 GDNQTIIEGNTVN
+1688 GDNQTTIEGNTVN

-1722 DSSKNITVQNNNVS
+1722 DSSKNITIQNNNVN
-1736 MGGNRIQN
+1736 MGGNKVQN
-1744 VGDATESTDAINK
+1744 VGDATEATDAINK
-1757 GQFDRALNNI
+1757 GQFDRAINNI

-1805 EAKWDISAGVG
+1805 EAKWDISAGIG
-1816 NYRGANAVAIG
+1816 NYRGASAVAIG

-1881 SVVSQQNNKLEAQS
+1881 SVVSQQNDKIEAQS
-1895 EQLEAQNKKIEELMK
+1895 EQLNEQNKKIEELMA

>member
-7 VVWSKAKNA
+7 VVWSKVKNC

-29 PVSTKLNAG
+29 PVSSG
-38 KSAAAVLAVLAL
+38 SRQYVSAAAVLAAFAIFS
-50 VSVPGVTTVQAVS
+50 VSNVATVQAA
-63 DIKVGDD
+63 DIIQGDGA
-70 SKTNSYVGQVGSI
+70 KTSNYVNQVGSI
-83 AIGNNAYVENMAGN
+83 AIGNNAYVENMYGT
-97 QERTFTFGQ
+97 QEKTFTFGQ
-106 TDQTQWAAGIAI
+106 TDLTQLAAGIAI
-118 GQNTFA
+118 GQNTYA

-184 ATSDYQGLG
+184 ASSDYQGLG
-193 GFAGLF
+193 GFAGIF
-199 DGPKA
+199 DALKA
-204 AKNFGANIYGSL
+204 TKNFGANIYGSL
-216 NSIESGT
+216 NSIESAT

-230 VASSVIGTANR
+230 IASSVIGTANR

-256 ITNSITAISAPSS
+256 ITNSITSISAPSS
-269 GGASAKEL
+269 GGASAQEL
-277 QTTLMTSIKNSQSG
+277 QQTLMTSIKNSQSG

-296 IGGGNTADY
+296 IGGGNKADY

-321 SSDISQYNSV
+321 SSNISQYNSV

-345 VVGTNRTVSD
+345 VLGTNRTLSELSD
-355 LANTVVIGTADSATE
+355 TVVIGSAKAATE

-378 IGNNANATVD
+378 IGSNANATVD

-393 GANSVASVASG
+393 GSDSVASVASG

-409 PNTKEASTTDSAT
+409 PNTKVASTTDSAT

-432 GVPTAD
+432 GVPTD
-438 GAATATRQ
+438 GGAATATRQ
-446 ITGVSAGMQDT
+446 ITGVAAGMQDT

-463 QLRASKVTLTPGE
+463 QLKASKVTLEQGE
-476 NVTIDS
+476 NVTITS
-482 VTNAD
+482 ATETD
-487 GTTYTIKAT
+487 GSTTYTIKAT

-539 ALNGN
+539 ALSGN

-562 SSTDIMNLT
+562 SSTDITNLT

-584 NSTDEKAGNYNNNG
+584 NSTSTTAGNYNNDG
-598 ATGTNALAAGVA
+598 AKGANALAAGVGA
-610 ASAQTNNSVA
+610 VANTQNSIAIGNSAQI
-620 VGTNARVLGNGGNRD
+620 LGNGGNS
-635 TGTGSIAIGENALVT
+635 TGTSSIAIGDKAVVT
-650 TNGLNLTSIAMGKG
+650 TNGLDLTSIAIGKN
-664 ATVLNGSGK
+664 AVVLNGSGK
-673 QDRALSFTPDNY
+673 QDKALSFTPDNY
-685 TSASDL
+685 ASGSDL
-691 PIDPDKS
+691 PINADVS
-698 PGGIAIGANAYARTG
+698 PGGIAIGTNAYARTA

-718 SHTMKGYTMG
+718 NHTMKGYTMG
-728 GSEINDQSQ
+728 GSEITDQSQ

-755 LGSMLGAYSVM
+755 MGSMLGAYSVM
-766 TGSFTGAGGFNSLLY
+766 TGDFTGAGGFNSLLY

-796 IRSAGYSGSSG
+796 IRSAGYSGNSG
-807 IANSIVGVA
+807 IANSIVGIA
-816 NIAENANG
+816 NITENANG

-840 ISGIDT
+840 ISGVDT
-846 LTSTLTVDEM
+846 LTSNLTVDDM
-856 ADALRKGIQ
+856 VDTLRTGIQ
-865 SSGGGGSTL
+865 SSNGGGSTM
-874 AVGGGNTADY
+874 AIGGGNTADY

-890 IGVNNTVTGT
+890 IGVNNTVSGVRGNT
-900 SSDIAQYNSVTG
+900 ARYNSVTG
-912 YNNTATNVDNVTIT
+912 YGNTATNVDNVTVT
-926 GINNTVSDTKTAVVI
+926 GINNTVADTTTAVVI
-941 GDNRTLTGVNNNVI
+941 GDRRSLTGANKTVVLGSADATMATTAKNAVI
-955 IGSSDAGTTTTVNNA
+955 LGNNA
-970 VAVGR
+970 NATV
-975 NTNVSYDGGVALGAN
+975 DDGVALGSGSEA
-990 SLATVDKGAIG
+990 SVAAGVAG
-1001 YDPLGN
+1001 YDVVN
-1007 ITDTDSIGVLN
+1007 KAASTDTSA
-1018 KTQYDALKS
+1018 TW
-1027 SIASSNSTVSTL
+1027 TSTL
-1039 SSDIADLK
+1039 
-1047 QQQSQYSRWSN
+1047 
-1058 EYYDLQDQID
+1058 
-1068 AKQTELTAAQSSLA
+1068 
-1082 ADQTEMNKLVSTWQ
+1082 
-1096 ATGAA
+1096 AA
-1101 VSVGDSATGLTRQ
+1101 VSVGVPTDGGAATATRQ
-1114 ITNVAAGTNDTDA
+1114 ITGVAAGMQDTDA

-1147 LNFTGDDTTATIA
+1147 LNFTGDDATATIA
-1160 RGNDQTLNITGGAT
+1160 RGNGQTLNITGGAT
-1174 ATDADGN
+1174 EFTTAD
-1181 SLLTD
+1181 
-1186 NNIGVVKDG
+1186 NIGVVKDG

-1205 DLNMADGSIAFN
+1205 DLTMADGSIAFDN
-1217 NGVKLSSA
+1217 DVKLSSA

-1252 KGSTIESGTATYA
+1252 KGSTIKSGTATYA

-1279 DTVKVNGLSDKYING
+1279 DTVTVSGLQDKYING

-1303 ITRNDGTNFTVNNI
+1303 ITRNDGTNFTVDNI
-1317 ATTDDISN
+1317 ATMDDISG

-1336 DDATAKVTTKNN
+1336 DDSTAKVTTKNN

-1355 GAASDNLTD
+1355 GAASDNLSD
-1364 DNIGVVKSAD
+1364 NNIGVVKSGD

-1382 KDLNALNSVRVGG
+1382 KDLNGLNSVRVGG
-1395 SKEGEGIYI
+1395 SAAGEGIYI
-1404 AKQSVNNSK
+1404 ANQT
-1413 GVAEEGNYI
+1413 VANTNGGSETGNYI
-1422 TGLTNTTWNPTANGY
+1422 TGLSNITWNPETNGY
-1437 VTGRAATE
+1437 VSGRAATE

-1456 SNVTANKVVAGKN
+1456 SNVAANKVVAGKN
-1469 ISVEVNADG
+1469 ITVTELANGAGTQVALADD
-1478 TGTKV
+1478 
-1483 SLENNITLGSDT
+1483 ITLG
-1495 DAAKQVNINGDA
+1495 DAAGNNVAMSGTNG
-1507 ATVTAGD
+1507 TITAGD
-1514 GANKVVVDGTNGQ
+1514 GGSNKVAIDGTNSTITAGTGDGK
-1527 VTIGDAANGGIV
+1527 VTVDGNNGLVTVGDATKGAVSI
-1539 MGNQSNV
+1539 GNQTV
-1546 VGTKADGTTDS
+1546 EGTKTDGTTDS
-1557 QNGQFLTGLDNT
+1557 QSGKYVTGLDNT
-1569 KWDPANQGIV
+1569 KWDPANTGIV
-1579 ENRAA
+1579 EDRAA

-1593 DNISKQISDIDTA
+1593 DSISKQISDIDTA

-1627 NTDAM
+1627 NTDPM

-1637 ADSNNLSDNNIGVVN
+1637 ADANNLSDNNIGVVN

-1658 FDIKLSKDIKGLNSI
+1658 FDIKLSKDLKDLNSI
-1673 EVNNVEVN
+1673 EVN

-1688 GDNQTIIEGNTVN
+1688 GDNQTTIEGNTVN

-1722 DSSKNITVQNNNVS
+1722 DSSKNITIQNNNVN
-1736 MGGNRIQN
+1736 MGGNKVQN
-1744 VGDATESTDAINK
+1744 VGDATEATDAINK
-1757 GQFDRALNNI
+1757 GQFDRAINNI

-1805 EAKWDISAGVG
+1805 EAKWDISAGIG
-1816 NYRGANAVAIG
+1816 NYRGASAVAIG

-1881 SVVSQQNNKLEAQS
+1881 SVVSQQNDKIEAQS
-1895 EQLEAQNKKIEELMK
+1895 EQLNEQNKKIEELMA

>member
-63 DIKVGDD
+63 DIKVGDG

-83 AIGNNAYVENMAGN
+83 AIGNNAYVENMYGN
-97 QERTFTFGQ
+97 QEKTFTFGQ
-106 TDQTQWAAGIAI
+106 TDLTQLAAGIAI
-118 GQNTFA
+118 GQNTYA

-149 NTGVRA
+149 NAGVRA

-176 TVNGAYSI
+176 TVNGSYSI

-193 GFAGLF
+193 GFSAIF

-216 NSIESGT
+216 NSIESAT

-316 TVTGT
+316 TVKGT
-321 SSDISQYNSV
+321 SSNISQYNSV

-370 TTASNAVA
+370 TTVSNAVA
-378 IGNNANATVD
+378 IGSNANATVD

-393 GANSVASVASG
+393 GSGSVASVASG

-409 PNTKEASTTDSAT
+409 PKTNAASTTDSAT

-432 GVPTAD
+432 GVPTD
-438 GAATATRQ
+438 GGAATATRQ
-446 ITGVSAGMQDT
+446 ITGVAAGMQDT

-463 QLRASKVTLTPGE
+463 QLKSSKVTLTPGE

-487 GTTYTIKAT
+487 GTTYTIKST

-562 SSTDIMNLT
+562 SSADITSLT

-635 TGTGSIAIGENALVT
+635 TGTGSIAIGENAVVT
-650 TNGLNLTSIAMGKG
+650 TNGINLTSIAMGKG

-673 QDRALSFTPDNY
+673 QDKALSFTPDNY
-685 TSASDL
+685 ASGSDT
-691 PIDPDKS
+691 PIDADKS

-718 SHTMKGYTMG
+718 NHTMKGYTMG

-912 YNNTATNVDNVTIT
+912 YKNTATNVDNVTIT
-926 GINNTVSDTKTAVVI
+926 GINNTVTDTKTAVVI

-990 SLATVDKGAIG
+990 SLATVDKGAVG
-1001 YDPLGN
+1001 YDPLGE
-1007 ITDTDSIGVLN
+1007 ITDTDSIGALN

-1027 SIASSNSTVSTL
+1027 SIATSNDTVNSLT
-1039 SSDIADLK
+1039 SDIADLK

-1058 EYYDLQDQID
+1058 EYFDLQDQID

-1096 ATGAA
+1096 ATSAA

-1135 VAAAAEDAGNTT
+1135 VAAAAEDAGKTT
-1147 LNFTGDDTTATIA
+1147 LNFTGDDTSAANTIA
-1160 RGNDQTLNITGGAT
+1160 RGNGQTLNITGGASEFTT
-1174 ATDADGN
+1174 AD
-1181 SLLTD
+1181 
-1186 NNIGVVKDG
+1186 NIGVVKDG

-1252 KGSTIESGTATYA
+1252 KGSTIKSGTATYA

-1279 DTVKVNGLSDKYING
+1279 DTVKVEGLSDKYING

-1303 ITRNDGTNFTVNNI
+1303 ITRNDGTNFTVKNI
-1317 ATTDDISN
+1317 ATMDDISN
-1325 QVGNVALNFAG
+1325 QVGDVALNFAG

-1364 DNIGVVKSAD
+1364 DNIGVVKAAD

-1382 KDLNALNSVRVGG
+1382 KDLNALDSVRVGG

-1469 ISVEVNADG
+1469 ISVEVNEDG

-1546 VGTKADGTTDS
+1546 TGTKADGTTDS
-1557 QNGQFLTGLDNT
+1557 QNGQYLTGLDNT

-1584 TEGQLKDVA
+1584 TEGQLKDVT
-1593 DNISKQISDIDTA
+1593 DSISKQISDIDTA

-1637 ADSNNLSDNNIGVVN
+1637 ADANNLSDNNIGVVN

-1673 EVNNVEVN
+1673 AVNNVEVN

-1688 GDNQTIIEGNTVN
+1688 GDNQTVIEGNTVN

-1757 GQFDRALNNI
+1757 GQFDRAINNI

>member
-216 NSIESGT
+216 NSIESAT

-562 SSTDIMNLT
+562 SSTDNMNLT

>member
-1 MNKIYK
+1 MTVFCRSCILIIRAIGEMNMNKIYK
-7 VVWSKAKNA
+7 VVWSKVKNC

-29 PVSTKLNAG
+29 PVSSG
-38 KSAAAVLAVLAL
+38 SRQYVSAAAVLAAFAIFS
-50 VSVPGVTTVQAVS
+50 VSNVATVQAA
-63 DIKVGDD
+63 DIIQGDGA
-70 SKTNSYVGQVGSI
+70 KTSNYVNQVGSI
-83 AIGNNAYVENMAGN
+83 AIGNNAYVENMYGT
-97 QERTFTFGQ
+97 QEKTFTFGQ
-106 TDQTQWAAGIAI
+106 TDLTQLAAGIAI
-118 GQNTFA
+118 GQNTYA

-184 ATSDYQGLG
+184 ASSDYQGLG
-193 GFAGLF
+193 GFAGIF
-199 DGPKA
+199 DALKA
-204 AKNFGANIYGSL
+204 TKNFGANIYGSL
-216 NSIESGT
+216 NSIESAT

-230 VASSVIGTANR
+230 IASSVIGTANR

-256 ITNSITAISAPSS
+256 ITNSITSISAPSS
-269 GGASAKEL
+269 GGASAQEL
-277 QTTLMTSIKNSQSG
+277 QQTLMTSIKNSQSG

-296 IGGGNTADY
+296 IGGGNKADY

-321 SSDISQYNSV
+321 SSNISQYNSV

-345 VVGTNRTVSD
+345 VLGTNRTLSELSD
-355 LANTVVIGTADSATE
+355 TVVIGSAKAATE

-378 IGNNANATVD
+378 IGSNANATVD

-393 GANSVASVASG
+393 GSDSVASVASG

-409 PNTKEASTTDSAT
+409 PNTKVASTTDSAT

-432 GVPTAD
+432 GVPTD
-438 GAATATRQ
+438 GGAATATRQ
-446 ITGVSAGMQDT
+446 ITGVAAGMQDT

-463 QLRASKVTLTPGE
+463 QLKASKVTLEQGE
-476 NVTIDS
+476 NVTITS
-482 VTNAD
+482 ATETD
-487 GTTYTIKAT
+487 GSTTYTIKAT

-539 ALNGN
+539 ALSGN

-562 SSTDIMNLT
+562 SSTDITNLT

-584 NSTDEKAGNYNNNG
+584 NSTSTTAGNYNNDG
-598 ATGTNALAAGVA
+598 AKGANALAAGVGA
-610 ASAQTNNSVA
+610 VANTQNSIAIGNSAQI
-620 VGTNARVLGNGGNRD
+620 LGNGGNS
-635 TGTGSIAIGENALVT
+635 TGTSSIAIGDKAVVT
-650 TNGLNLTSIAMGKG
+650 TNGLDLTSIAIGKN
-664 ATVLNGSGK
+664 AVVLNGSGK
-673 QDRALSFTPDNY
+673 QDKALSFTPDNY
-685 TSASDL
+685 ASGSDL
-691 PIDPDKS
+691 PINADVS
-698 PGGIAIGANAYARTG
+698 PGGIAIGTNAYARTA

-718 SHTMKGYTMG
+718 NHTMKGYTMG
-728 GSEINDQSQ
+728 GSEITDQSQ

-755 LGSMLGAYSVM
+755 MGSMLGAYSVM
-766 TGSFTGAGGFNSLLY
+766 TGDFTGAGGFNSLLY

-796 IRSAGYSGSSG
+796 IRSAGYSGNSG
-807 IANSIVGVA
+807 IANSIVGIA
-816 NIAENANG
+816 NITENANG

-840 ISGIDT
+840 ISGVDT
-846 LTSTLTVDEM
+846 LTSNLTVDDM
-856 ADALRKGIQ
+856 VDTLRTGIQ
-865 SSGGGGSTL
+865 SSNGGGSTM
-874 AVGGGNTADY
+874 AIGGGNTADY

-890 IGVNNTVTGT
+890 IGVNNTVSGVRGNT
-900 SSDIAQYNSVTG
+900 ARYNSVTG
-912 YNNTATNVDNVTIT
+912 YGNTATNVDNVTVT
-926 GINNTVSDTKTAVVI
+926 GINNTVADTTTAVVI
-941 GDNRTLTGVNNNVI
+941 GDRRSLTGANKTVVLGSADATMATTAKNAVI
-955 IGSSDAGTTTTVNNA
+955 LGNNA
-970 VAVGR
+970 NATV
-975 NTNVSYDGGVALGAN
+975 DDGVALGSGSEA
-990 SLATVDKGAIG
+990 SVAAGVAG
-1001 YDPLGN
+1001 YDVVN
-1007 ITDTDSIGVLN
+1007 KAASTDTSA
-1018 KTQYDALKS
+1018 TW
-1027 SIASSNSTVSTL
+1027 TSTL
-1039 SSDIADLK
+1039 
-1047 QQQSQYSRWSN
+1047 
-1058 EYYDLQDQID
+1058 
-1068 AKQTELTAAQSSLA
+1068 
-1082 ADQTEMNKLVSTWQ
+1082 
-1096 ATGAA
+1096 AA
-1101 VSVGDSATGLTRQ
+1101 VSVGVPTDGGAATATRQ
-1114 ITNVAAGTNDTDA
+1114 ITGVAAGMQDTDA

-1147 LNFTGDDTTATIA
+1147 LNFTGDDATATIA
-1160 RGNDQTLNITGGAT
+1160 RGNGQTLNITGGAT
-1174 ATDADGN
+1174 EFTTAD
-1181 SLLTD
+1181 
-1186 NNIGVVKDG
+1186 NIGVVKDG

-1205 DLNMADGSIAFN
+1205 DLTMADGSIAFDN
-1217 NGVKLSSA
+1217 DVKLSSA

-1252 KGSTIESGTATYA
+1252 KGSTIKSGTATYA

-1279 DTVKVNGLSDKYING
+1279 DTVTVSGLQDKYING

-1303 ITRNDGTNFTVNNI
+1303 ITRNDGTNFTVDNI
-1317 ATTDDISN
+1317 ATMDDISG

-1336 DDATAKVTTKNN
+1336 DDSTAKVTTKNN

-1355 GAASDNLTD
+1355 GAASDNLSD
-1364 DNIGVVKSAD
+1364 NNIGVVKSGD

-1382 KDLNALNSVRVGG
+1382 KDLNGLNSVRVGG
-1395 SKEGEGIYI
+1395 SAAGEGIYI
-1404 AKQSVNNSK
+1404 ANQT
-1413 GVAEEGNYI
+1413 VANTNGGSETGNYI
-1422 TGLTNTTWNPTANGY
+1422 TGLSNITWNPETNGY
-1437 VTGRAATE
+1437 VSGRAATE

-1456 SNVTANKVVAGKN
+1456 SNVAANKVVAGKN
-1469 ISVEVNADG
+1469 ITVTELANGAGTQVALADD
-1478 TGTKV
+1478 V
-1483 SLENNITLGSDT
+1483 TL
-1495 DAAKQVNINGDA
+1495 GDA
-1507 ATVTAGD
+1507 AGNNVAMSGTNGTITAGD
-1514 GANKVVVDGTNGQ
+1514 GGSNKVAIDGTNSTITAGTGDGK
-1527 VTIGDAANGGIV
+1527 VTVDGNNGLVTVGDATKGAVSI
-1539 MGNQSNV
+1539 GNQTV
-1546 VGTKADGTTDS
+1546 EGTKTDGTTDS
-1557 QNGQFLTGLDNT
+1557 QSGKYVTGLDNT
-1569 KWDPANQGIV
+1569 KWDPANTGIV
-1579 ENRAA
+1579 EDRAA

-1593 DNISKQISDIDTA
+1593 DSISKQISDIDTA

-1627 NTDAM
+1627 NTDPM

-1637 ADSNNLSDNNIGVVN
+1637 ADANNLSDNNIGVVN

-1658 FDIKLSKDIKGLNSI
+1658 FDIKLSKDLKDLNSI
-1673 EVNNVEVN
+1673 EVN

-1688 GDNQTIIEGNTVN
+1688 GDNQTTIEGNTVN

-1722 DSSKNITVQNNNVS
+1722 DSSKNITIQNNNVN
-1736 MGGNRIQN
+1736 MGGNKVQN
-1744 VGDATESTDAINK
+1744 VGDATEATDAINK
-1757 GQFDRALNNI
+1757 GQFDRAINNI

-1805 EAKWDISAGVG
+1805 EAKWDISAGIG
-1816 NYRGANAVAIG
+1816 NYRGASAVAIG

-1881 SVVSQQNNKLEAQS
+1881 SVVSQQNDKIEAQS
-1895 EQLEAQNKKIEELMK
+1895 EQLNEQNKKIEELMA

>member
-7 VVWSKAKNA
+7 VVWSKVKNC

-29 PVSTKLNAG
+29 PVSSG
-38 KSAAAVLAVLAL
+38 SRQYVSAAAVLAAFAIFS
-50 VSVPGVTTVQAVS
+50 VSNVATVQAA
-63 DIKVGDD
+63 DIIQGDGA
-70 SKTNSYVGQVGSI
+70 KTSNYVNQVGSI
-83 AIGNNAYVENMAGN
+83 AIGNNAYVENMYGT
-97 QERTFTFGQ
+97 QEKTFTFGQ
-106 TDQTQWAAGIAI
+106 TDLTQLAAGIAI
-118 GQNTFA
+118 GQNTYA

-184 ATSDYQGLG
+184 ASSDYQGLG
-193 GFAGLF
+193 GFAGIF
-199 DGPKA
+199 DALKA
-204 AKNFGANIYGSL
+204 TKNFGANIYGSL
-216 NSIESGT
+216 NSIESAT

-230 VASSVIGTANR
+230 IASSVIGTANR

-256 ITNSITAISAPSS
+256 ITNSITSISAPSS
-269 GGASAKEL
+269 GGASAQEL
-277 QTTLMTSIKNSQSG
+277 QQTLMTSIKNSQSG

-296 IGGGNTADY
+296 IGGGNKADY

-321 SSDISQYNSV
+321 SSNISQYNSV

-345 VVGTNRTVSD
+345 VLGTNRTLSELSD
-355 LANTVVIGTADSATE
+355 TVVIGSAKAATE

-378 IGNNANATVD
+378 IGSNANATVD

-393 GANSVASVASG
+393 GSDSVASVASG

-409 PNTKEASTTDSAT
+409 PNTKVASTTDSAT

-432 GVPTAD
+432 GVPTD
-438 GAATATRQ
+438 GGAATATRQ
-446 ITGVSAGMQDT
+446 ITGVAAGMQDT

-463 QLRASKVTLTPGE
+463 QLKASKVTLEQGE
-476 NVTIDS
+476 NVTITS
-482 VTNAD
+482 ATETD
-487 GTTYTIKAT
+487 GSTTYTIKAT

-539 ALNGN
+539 ALSGN

-562 SSTDIMNLT
+562 SSTDITNLT

-584 NSTDEKAGNYNNNG
+584 NSTSTTAGNYNNDG
-598 ATGTNALAAGVA
+598 AKGANALAAGVGA
-610 ASAQTNNSVA
+610 VANTQNSIAIGNSAQI
-620 VGTNARVLGNGGNRD
+620 LGNGGNS
-635 TGTGSIAIGENALVT
+635 TGTSSIAIGDKAVVT
-650 TNGLNLTSIAMGKG
+650 TNGLDLTSIAIGKN
-664 ATVLNGSGK
+664 AVVLNGSGK
-673 QDRALSFTPDNY
+673 QDKALSFTPDNY
-685 TSASDL
+685 ASGSDL
-691 PIDPDKS
+691 PINADVS
-698 PGGIAIGANAYARTG
+698 PGGIAIGTNAYARTA

-718 SHTMKGYTMG
+718 NHTMKGYTMG
-728 GSEINDQSQ
+728 GSEITDQSQ

-755 LGSMLGAYSVM
+755 MGSMLGAYSVM
-766 TGSFTGAGGFNSLLY
+766 TGDFTGAGGFNSLLY

-796 IRSAGYSGSSG
+796 IRSAGYSGNSG
-807 IANSIVGVA
+807 IANSIVGIA
-816 NIAENANG
+816 NITENANG

-840 ISGIDT
+840 ISGVDT
-846 LTSTLTVDEM
+846 LTSNLTVDDM
-856 ADALRKGIQ
+856 VDTLRTGIQ
-865 SSGGGGSTL
+865 SSNGGGSTM
-874 AVGGGNTADY
+874 AIGGGNTADY

-890 IGVNNTVTGT
+890 IGVNNTVSGVRGNT
-900 SSDIAQYNSVTG
+900 ARYNSVTG
-912 YNNTATNVDNVTIT
+912 YGNTATNVDNVTVT
-926 GINNTVSDTKTAVVI
+926 GINNTVADTTTAVVI
-941 GDNRTLTGVNNNVI
+941 GDRRSLTGANKTVVLGSADATMATTAKNAVI
-955 IGSSDAGTTTTVNNA
+955 LGNNA
-970 VAVGR
+970 NATV
-975 NTNVSYDGGVALGAN
+975 DDGVALGSGSEA
-990 SLATVDKGAIG
+990 SVAAGVAG
-1001 YDPLGN
+1001 YDVVN
-1007 ITDTDSIGVLN
+1007 KAASTDTSA
-1018 KTQYDALKS
+1018 TW
-1027 SIASSNSTVSTL
+1027 TSTL
-1039 SSDIADLK
+1039 
-1047 QQQSQYSRWSN
+1047 
-1058 EYYDLQDQID
+1058 
-1068 AKQTELTAAQSSLA
+1068 
-1082 ADQTEMNKLVSTWQ
+1082 
-1096 ATGAA
+1096 AA
-1101 VSVGDSATGLTRQ
+1101 VSVGVPTDGGAATATRQ
-1114 ITNVAAGTNDTDA
+1114 ITGVAAGMQDTDA

-1147 LNFTGDDTTATIA
+1147 LNFTGDDATATIA
-1160 RGNDQTLNITGGAT
+1160 RGNGQTLNITGGAT
-1174 ATDADGN
+1174 EFTTAD
-1181 SLLTD
+1181 
-1186 NNIGVVKDG
+1186 NIGVVKDG

-1205 DLNMADGSIAFN
+1205 DLTMADGSIAFDN
-1217 NGVKLSSA
+1217 DVKLSSA

-1252 KGSTIESGTATYA
+1252 KGSTIKSGTATYA

-1279 DTVKVNGLSDKYING
+1279 DTVTVSGLQDKYING

-1303 ITRNDGTNFTVNNI
+1303 ITRNDGTNFTVDNI
-1317 ATTDDISN
+1317 ATMDDISG

-1336 DDATAKVTTKNN
+1336 DDSTAKVTTKNN

-1355 GAASDNLTD
+1355 GAASDNLSD
-1364 DNIGVVKSAD
+1364 NNIGVVKSGD

-1382 KDLNALNSVRVGG
+1382 KDLNGLNSVRVGG
-1395 SKEGEGIYI
+1395 SAAGEGIYI
-1404 AKQSVNNSK
+1404 ANQT
-1413 GVAEEGNYI
+1413 VANTNGGSETGNYI
-1422 TGLTNTTWNPTANGY
+1422 TGLSNITWNPETNGY
-1437 VTGRAATE
+1437 VSGRAATE

-1456 SNVTANKVVAGKN
+1456 SNVAANKVVAGKN
-1469 ISVEVNADG
+1469 ITVTELANGAGTQVALADD
-1478 TGTKV
+1478 V
-1483 SLENNITLGSDT
+1483 TL
-1495 DAAKQVNINGDA
+1495 GDA
-1507 ATVTAGD
+1507 AGNNVAMSGTNGTITAGD
-1514 GANKVVVDGTNGQ
+1514 GGSNKVAIDGTNSTITAGTGDGK
-1527 VTIGDAANGGIV
+1527 VTVDGNNGLVTVGDATKGAVSI
-1539 MGNQSNV
+1539 GNQTV
-1546 VGTKADGTTDS
+1546 EGTKTDGTTDS
-1557 QNGQFLTGLDNT
+1557 QSGKYVTGLDNT
-1569 KWDPANQGIV
+1569 KWDPANTGIV
-1579 ENRAA
+1579 EDRAA

-1593 DNISKQISDIDTA
+1593 DSISKQISDIDTA

-1627 NTDAM
+1627 NTDPM

-1637 ADSNNLSDNNIGVVN
+1637 ADANNLSDNNIGVVN

-1658 FDIKLSKDIKGLNSI
+1658 FDIKLSKDLKDLNSI
-1673 EVNNVEVN
+1673 EVN

-1688 GDNQTIIEGNTVN
+1688 GDNQTTIEGNTVN

-1722 DSSKNITVQNNNVS
+1722 DSSKNITIQNNNVN
-1736 MGGNRIQN
+1736 MGGNKVQN
-1744 VGDATESTDAINK
+1744 VGDATEATDAINK
-1757 GQFDRALNNI
+1757 GQFDRAINNI

-1805 EAKWDISAGVG
+1805 EAKWDISAGIG
-1816 NYRGANAVAIG
+1816 NYRGASAVAIG

-1881 SVVSQQNNKLEAQS
+1881 SVVSQQNDKIEAQS
-1895 EQLEAQNKKIEELMK
+1895 GQLNEQNKKIEELMA

>member
-7 VVWSKAKNA
+7 VVWSKVKNC

-29 PVSTKLNAG
+29 PVSSG
-38 KSAAAVLAVLAL
+38 SRQYVSAAAVLAAFAIFS
-50 VSVPGVTTVQAVS
+50 VSNVATVQAA
-63 DIKVGDD
+63 DIIQGDGA
-70 SKTNSYVGQVGSI
+70 KTSNYVNQVGSI
-83 AIGNNAYVENMAGN
+83 AIGNNAYVENMYGT
-97 QERTFTFGQ
+97 QEKTFTFGQ
-106 TDQTQWAAGIAI
+106 TDLTQLAAGIAI
-118 GQNTFA
+118 GQNTYA

-184 ATSDYQGLG
+184 ASSDYQGLG
-193 GFAGLF
+193 GFAGIF
-199 DGPKA
+199 DALKA
-204 AKNFGANIYGSL
+204 TKNFGANIYGSL
-216 NSIESGT
+216 NSIESAT

-230 VASSVIGTANR
+230 IASSVIGTANR

-256 ITNSITAISAPSS
+256 ITNSITSISAPSS
-269 GGASAKEL
+269 GGASAQEL
-277 QTTLMTSIKNSQSG
+277 QQTLMTSIKNSQSG

-296 IGGGNTADY
+296 IGGGNKADY

-321 SSDISQYNSV
+321 SSNISQYNSV

-345 VVGTNRTVSD
+345 VLGTNRTLSELSD
-355 LANTVVIGTADSATE
+355 TVVIGSAKAATE

-378 IGNNANATVD
+378 IGSNANATVD

-393 GANSVASVASG
+393 GSDSVASVASG

-409 PNTKEASTTDSAT
+409 PNTKVASTTDSAT

-432 GVPTAD
+432 GVPTD
-438 GAATATRQ
+438 GGAATATRQ
-446 ITGVSAGMQDT
+446 ITGVAAGMQDT

-463 QLRASKVTLTPGE
+463 QLKASKVTLEQGE
-476 NVTIDS
+476 NVTITS
-482 VTNAD
+482 ATETD
-487 GTTYTIKAT
+487 GSTTYTIKAT

-539 ALNGN
+539 ALSGN

-562 SSTDIMNLT
+562 SSTDITNLT

-584 NSTDEKAGNYNNNG
+584 NSTSTTAGNYNNDG
-598 ATGTNALAAGVA
+598 AKGANALAAGVGA
-610 ASAQTNNSVA
+610 VVNTQNSIAIGNSAQI
-620 VGTNARVLGNGGNRD
+620 LGNGGNS
-635 TGTGSIAIGENALVT
+635 TGTSSIAIGDKAVVT
-650 TNGLNLTSIAMGKG
+650 TNGLDLTSIAIGKN
-664 ATVLNGSGK
+664 AVVLNGSGK
-673 QDRALSFTPDNY
+673 QDKALSFTPDNY
-685 TSASDL
+685 ASGSDL
-691 PIDPDKS
+691 PINADVS
-698 PGGIAIGANAYARTG
+698 PGGIAIGTNAYARTA

-718 SHTMKGYTMG
+718 NHTMKGYTMG
-728 GSEINDQSQ
+728 GSEITDQSQ

-755 LGSMLGAYSVM
+755 MGSMLGAYSVM
-766 TGSFTGAGGFNSLLY
+766 TGDFTGAGGFNSLLY

-796 IRSAGYSGSSG
+796 IRSAGYSGNSG
-807 IANSIVGVA
+807 IANSIVGIA
-816 NIAENANG
+816 NITENANG

-840 ISGIDT
+840 ISGVDT
-846 LTSTLTVDEM
+846 LTSNLTVDDM
-856 ADALRKGIQ
+856 VDTLRTGIQ
-865 SSGGGGSTL
+865 SSNGGGSTM
-874 AVGGGNTADY
+874 AIGGGNTADY

-890 IGVNNTVTGT
+890 IGVNNTVSGVRGNT
-900 SSDIAQYNSVTG
+900 ARYNSVTG
-912 YNNTATNVDNVTIT
+912 YGNTATNVDNVTVT
-926 GINNTVSDTKTAVVI
+926 GINNTVADTTTAVVI
-941 GDNRTLTGVNNNVI
+941 GDRRSLTGANKTVVLGSADATMATTAKNAVI
-955 IGSSDAGTTTTVNNA
+955 LGNNA
-970 VAVGR
+970 NATV
-975 NTNVSYDGGVALGAN
+975 DDGVALGSGSEA
-990 SLATVDKGAIG
+990 SVAAGVAG
-1001 YDPLGN
+1001 YDVVN
-1007 ITDTDSIGVLN
+1007 KAASTDTSA
-1018 KTQYDALKS
+1018 TW
-1027 SIASSNSTVSTL
+1027 TSTL
-1039 SSDIADLK
+1039 
-1047 QQQSQYSRWSN
+1047 
-1058 EYYDLQDQID
+1058 
-1068 AKQTELTAAQSSLA
+1068 
-1082 ADQTEMNKLVSTWQ
+1082 
-1096 ATGAA
+1096 AA
-1101 VSVGDSATGLTRQ
+1101 VSVGVPTDGGAATATRQ
-1114 ITNVAAGTNDTDA
+1114 ITGVAAGMQDTDA

-1147 LNFTGDDTTATIA
+1147 LNFTGDDATATIA
-1160 RGNDQTLNITGGAT
+1160 RGNGQTLNITGGAT
-1174 ATDADGN
+1174 EFTTAD
-1181 SLLTD
+1181 
-1186 NNIGVVKDG
+1186 NIGVVKDG

-1205 DLNMADGSIAFN
+1205 DLTMADGSIAFDN
-1217 NGVKLSSA
+1217 DVKLSSA

-1252 KGSTIESGTATYA
+1252 KGSTIKSGTATYA

-1279 DTVKVNGLSDKYING
+1279 DTVTVSGLQDKYING

-1303 ITRNDGTNFTVNNI
+1303 ITRNDGTNFTVDNI
-1317 ATTDDISN
+1317 ATMDDISG

-1336 DDATAKVTTKNN
+1336 DDSTAKVTTKNN

-1355 GAASDNLTD
+1355 GAASDNLSD
-1364 DNIGVVKSAD
+1364 NNIGVVKSGD

-1382 KDLNALNSVRVGG
+1382 KDLNGLNSVRVGG
-1395 SKEGEGIYI
+1395 SAAGEGIYI
-1404 AKQSVNNSK
+1404 ANQT
-1413 GVAEEGNYI
+1413 VANTNGGSETGNYI
-1422 TGLTNTTWNPTANGY
+1422 TGLSNITWNPETNGY
-1437 VTGRAATE
+1437 VSGRAATE

-1456 SNVTANKVVAGKN
+1456 SNVAANKVVAGKN
-1469 ISVEVNADG
+1469 ITVTELANGAGTQVALADD
-1478 TGTKV
+1478 V
-1483 SLENNITLGSDT
+1483 TL
-1495 DAAKQVNINGDA
+1495 GDA
-1507 ATVTAGD
+1507 AGNNVAMSGTNGTITAGD
-1514 GANKVVVDGTNGQ
+1514 GGSNKVAIDGTNSTITAGTGDGK
-1527 VTIGDAANGGIV
+1527 VTVDGNNGLVTVGDATKGAVSI
-1539 MGNQSNV
+1539 GNQTV
-1546 VGTKADGTTDS
+1546 EGTKTDGTTDS
-1557 QNGQFLTGLDNT
+1557 QSGKYVTGLDNT
-1569 KWDPANQGIV
+1569 KWDPANTGIV
-1579 ENRAA
+1579 EDRAA

-1593 DNISKQISDIDTA
+1593 DSISKQISDIDTA

-1627 NTDAM
+1627 NTDPM

-1637 ADSNNLSDNNIGVVN
+1637 ADANNLSDNNIGVVN

-1658 FDIKLSKDIKGLNSI
+1658 FDIKLSKDLKDLNSI
-1673 EVNNVEVN
+1673 EVN

-1688 GDNQTIIEGNTVN
+1688 GDNQTTIEGNTVN

-1722 DSSKNITVQNNNVS
+1722 DSSKNITIQNNNVN
-1736 MGGNRIQN
+1736 MGGNKVQN
-1744 VGDATESTDAINK
+1744 VGDATEATDAINK
-1757 GQFDRALNNI
+1757 GQFDRAINNI

-1805 EAKWDISAGVG
+1805 EAKWDISAGIG
-1816 NYRGANAVAIG
+1816 NYRGASAVAIG

-1881 SVVSQQNNKLEAQS
+1881 SVVSQQNDKIEAQS
-1895 EQLEAQNKKIEELMK
+1895 EQLNEQNKKIEELMA

>member
-7 VVWSKAKNA
+7 VVWSKVKNC

-29 PVSTKLNAG
+29 PVSRG
-38 KSAAAVLAVLAL
+38 SRQYVSAAAVLAAFAVLSISNVAA
-50 VSVPGVTTVQAVS
+50 VQAV
-63 DIKVGDD
+63 DVKLGDNAAT
-70 SKTNSYVGQVGSI
+70 SNYANQVGSI
-83 AIGNNAYVENMAGN
+83 AIGNNSYVENMAGT
-97 QERTFTFGQ
+97 QENLFSFGQ

-118 GQNTFA
+118 GQNAYA
-124 RSGSVMIGDH
+124 RSGSVMLGDH
-134 KYVGALGDVTVDGSS
+134 KYIGALGDTTVEGTSYNNVKS
-149 NTGVRA
+149 KGVNI
-155 KSLYINST
+155 YST
-163 TLGANAYNSGSFS
+163 TVGANSYNQGAFS
-176 TVNGAYSI
+176 TVNGAFSI
-184 ATSDYQGLG
+184 ISGRYNG
-193 GFAGLF
+193 GFLTSGYAGQ
-199 DGPKA
+199 
-204 AKNFGANIYGSL
+204 NFGAVVTGAL
-216 NSIESGT
+216 NSIESAT
-223 SSSNYSG
+223 TTNRYSG
-230 VASSVIGTANR
+230 IANSIVGTANR
-241 TANSNGALIFGAGNE
+241 TFNSNGSLIFGAGNE
-256 ITNSITAISAPSS
+256 ITNSTTTISAPSS

-277 QTTLMTSIKNSQSG
+277 QTNLMTSIRNSESG

-321 SSDISQYNSV
+321 SSNISQYNSV

-345 VVGTNRTVSD
+345 VLGTNRTVSD
-355 LANTVVIGTADSATE
+355 LADTVVIGTADSALA
-370 TTASNAVA
+370 TTASDAVA
-378 IGNNANATVD
+378 IGSNANATVD

-393 GANSVASVASG
+393 GSSSVASVASG

-409 PNTKEASTTDSAT
+409 PTTNAASTTDSAT
-422 WKSTLAAVSV
+422 WKSTLGAVSV
-432 GVPTAD
+432 GVPTD
-438 GAATATRQ
+438 GGAATATRQ
-446 ITGVSAGMQDT
+446 ITGVAAGLQDT

-463 QLRASKVTLTPGE
+463 QLKSSKVTLTPGE

-528 SGLKNTYVTSA
+528 SGLKNTYVTSG
-539 ALNGN
+539 ALSGN

-562 SSTDIMNLT
+562 SSTDITNLT
-571 NTVNANKTHFYSV
+571 NTVNANKTHYFAV
-584 NSTDEKAGNYNNNG
+584 NSTDGNNYNNNG
-598 ATGTNALAAGVA
+598 ATGADAIAIGKNASTQA
-610 ASAQTNNSVA
+610 N
-620 VGTNARVLGNGGNRD
+620 
-635 TGTGSIAIGENALVT
+635 GSIAIGLGA
-650 TNGLNLTSIAMGKG
+650 SISDSSGGKG
-664 ATVLNGSGK
+664 TGDIAIGNG
-673 QDRALSFTPDNY
+673 AHINNY
-685 TSASDL
+685 VDQG
-691 PIDPDKS
+691 
-698 PGGIAIGANAYARTG
+698 GGIALGSNAFVENMAGGMERTFDFNQAGYDKLFGIPYGSPKDASKMMTGVAIGQNTYARTG
-713 SVQIG
+713 SVMLG
-718 SHTMKGYTMG
+718 THNYS
-728 GSEINDQSQ
+728 
-737 ANLVGMT
+737 
-744 TIGSNSYNKGA
+744 GA
-755 LGSMLGAYSVM
+755 LGDVTVDRANTKAQNMLLFSTTVGANSYTNGLFSTVTGAYSIASSDY
-766 TGSFTGAGGFNSLLY
+766 TGGTANAVK
-781 GSQNFGANVVGSLNS
+781 NFGSTITGSLNS
-796 IRSAGYSGSSG
+796 NESSTASSQYSG
-807 IANSIVGVA
+807 IANSIVGLA
-816 NIAENANG
+816 NRTANANG
-824 ALIYG
+824 ALIFG
-829 AGNKITNSVQS
+829 AGNEITNSVTN
-840 ISGIDT
+840 INAPT
-846 LTSTLTVDEM
+846 
-856 ADALRKGIQ
+856 
-865 SSGGGGSTL
+865 SSGDSAVDLQKTLMSNIKSSASGGSTL
-874 AVGGGNTADY
+874 AFGGGNKADY
-884 TQNTAI
+884 TRSSAL
-890 IGVNNTVTGT
+890 IGVNNTLTGT
-900 SSDIAQYNSVTG
+900 ESDISQYNYITG
-912 YNNTATNVDNVTIT
+912 YNNTGTNVDNVSIIGT
-926 GINNTVSDTKTAVVI
+926 NRTVSDANNSIVI
-941 GDNRTLTGVNNNVI
+941 GSADSVMSSTA
-955 IGSSDAGTTTTVNNA
+955 SDAVTIGRNANTTVN
-970 VAVGR
+970 
-975 NTNVSYDGGVALGAN
+975 GGVALGSGSVA
-990 SLATVDKGAIG
+990 SVAAEVAG
-1001 YDPLGN
+1001 YD
-1007 ITDTDSIGVLN
+1007 VVN
-1018 KTQYDALKS
+1018 KA
-1027 SIASSNSTVSTL
+1027 ASTETSATWKSTL
-1039 SSDIADLK
+1039 
-1047 QQQSQYSRWSN
+1047 
-1058 EYYDLQDQID
+1058 
-1068 AKQTELTAAQSSLA
+1068 
-1082 ADQTEMNKLVSTWQ
+1082 
-1096 ATGAA
+1096 AA
-1101 VSVGDSATGLTRQ
+1101 VSVGVPTDGGAATATRQ
-1114 ITNVAAGTNDTDA
+1114 ITGVAAGMQDTDA

-1135 VAAAAEDAGNTT
+1135 VAAAAETAGNTT

-1160 RGNDQTLNITGGAT
+1160 RGNGQTLNITGGAT
-1174 ATDADGN
+1174 EFTTAD
-1181 SLLTD
+1181 
-1186 NNIGVVKDG
+1186 NIGVVKDG

-1205 DLNMADGSIAFN
+1205 DLNMTDGSIAFN

-1252 KGSTIESGTATYA
+1252 KGSTLKSGTATYA

-1279 DTVKVNGLSDKYING
+1279 DTVTVNGLQDKYING

-1317 ATTDDISN
+1317 ATMDDISN
-1325 QVGNVALNFAG
+1325 QVGDVALNFAG

-1382 KDLNALNSVRVGG
+1382 KDLNNLNSVRVGG

-1456 SNVTANKVVAGKN
+1456 SNVAANKVVAGKN

-1546 VGTKADGTTDS
+1546 TGTKADGTTDS

-1584 TEGQLKDVA
+1584 TEGQLKGAVDS
-1593 DNISKQISDIDTA
+1593 ISKQISDIDTA

-1775 NRIGNL
+1775 NRIGSL

-1881 SVVSQQNNKLEAQS
+1881 SVVSQQNDKLEAQS
-1895 EQLEAQNKKIEELMK
+1895 EQLNAQNKKIEELMA

>member
-7 VVWSKAKNA
+7 VVWSKVKNC

-29 PVSTKLNAG
+29 PVSSG
-38 KSAAAVLAVLAL
+38 SRQYVSAAAVLAAFAIFS
-50 VSVPGVTTVQAVS
+50 VSNVATVQAA
-63 DIKVGDD
+63 DIIQGDGA
-70 SKTNSYVGQVGSI
+70 KTSNYVNQVGSI
-83 AIGNNAYVENMAGN
+83 AIGNNAYVENMYGT
-97 QERTFTFGQ
+97 QEKTFTFGQ
-106 TDQTQWAAGIAI
+106 TDLTQLAAGIAI
-118 GQNTFA
+118 GQNTYA

-184 ATSDYQGLG
+184 ASSDYQGLG
-193 GFAGLF
+193 GFAGIF
-199 DGPKA
+199 DALKA
-204 AKNFGANIYGSL
+204 TKNFGANIYGSL
-216 NSIESGT
+216 NSIESDT

-230 VASSVIGTANR
+230 IASSVIGTANR

-256 ITNSITAISAPSS
+256 ITNSITSISAPSS
-269 GGASAKEL
+269 GGASAQEL
-277 QTTLMTSIKNSQSG
+277 QQTLMTSIKNSQSG

-296 IGGGNTADY
+296 IGGGNKADY

-321 SSDISQYNSV
+321 SSNISQYNSV

-345 VVGTNRTVSD
+345 VLGTNRTLSELSD
-355 LANTVVIGTADSATE
+355 TVVIGSAKAATE

-378 IGNNANATVD
+378 IGSNANATVD

-393 GANSVASVASG
+393 GSDSVASVASG

-409 PNTKEASTTDSAT
+409 PNTKVASTTDSAT

-432 GVPTAD
+432 GVPTD
-438 GAATATRQ
+438 GGAATATRQ
-446 ITGVSAGMQDT
+446 ITGVAAGMQDT

-463 QLRASKVTLTPGE
+463 QLKASKVTLEQGE
-476 NVTIDS
+476 NVTITS
-482 VTNAD
+482 ATETD
-487 GTTYTIKAT
+487 GSTTYTIKAT

-539 ALNGN
+539 ALSGN

-562 SSTDIMNLT
+562 SSTDITNLT

-584 NSTDEKAGNYNNNG
+584 NSTSTTAGNYNNDG
-598 ATGTNALAAGVA
+598 AKGANALAAGVGA
-610 ASAQTNNSVA
+610 VANTQNSIAIGNSAQI
-620 VGTNARVLGNGGNRD
+620 LGNGGNS
-635 TGTGSIAIGENALVT
+635 TGTSSIAIGDKAVVT
-650 TNGLNLTSIAMGKG
+650 TNGLDLTSIAIGKN
-664 ATVLNGSGK
+664 AVVLNGSGK
-673 QDRALSFTPDNY
+673 QDKALSFTPDNY
-685 TSASDL
+685 ASGSDL
-691 PIDPDKS
+691 PINADVS
-698 PGGIAIGANAYARTG
+698 PGGIAIGTNAYARTA

-718 SHTMKGYTMG
+718 NHTMKGYTMG
-728 GSEINDQSQ
+728 GSEITDQSQ

-755 LGSMLGAYSVM
+755 MGSMLGAYSVM
-766 TGSFTGAGGFNSLLY
+766 TGDFTGAGGFNSLLY

-796 IRSAGYSGSSG
+796 IRSAGYSGNSG
-807 IANSIVGVA
+807 IANSIVGIA
-816 NIAENANG
+816 NITENANG

-840 ISGIDT
+840 ISGVDT
-846 LTSTLTVDEM
+846 LTSNLTVDDM
-856 ADALRKGIQ
+856 VDTLRTGIQ
-865 SSGGGGSTL
+865 SSNGGGSTM
-874 AVGGGNTADY
+874 AIGGGNTADY

-890 IGVNNTVTGT
+890 IGVNNTVSGVRGNT
-900 SSDIAQYNSVTG
+900 ARYNSVTG
-912 YNNTATNVDNVTIT
+912 YGNTATNVDNVTVT
-926 GINNTVSDTKTAVVI
+926 GINNTVADTTTAVVI
-941 GDNRTLTGVNNNVI
+941 GDRRSLTGANKTVVLGSADATMATTAKNAVI
-955 IGSSDAGTTTTVNNA
+955 LGNNA
-970 VAVGR
+970 NATV
-975 NTNVSYDGGVALGAN
+975 DDGVALGSGSEA
-990 SLATVDKGAIG
+990 SVAAGVAG
-1001 YDPLGN
+1001 YDVVN
-1007 ITDTDSIGVLN
+1007 KAASTDTSA
-1018 KTQYDALKS
+1018 TW
-1027 SIASSNSTVSTL
+1027 TSTL
-1039 SSDIADLK
+1039 
-1047 QQQSQYSRWSN
+1047 
-1058 EYYDLQDQID
+1058 
-1068 AKQTELTAAQSSLA
+1068 
-1082 ADQTEMNKLVSTWQ
+1082 
-1096 ATGAA
+1096 AA
-1101 VSVGDSATGLTRQ
+1101 VSVGVPTDGGAATATRQ
-1114 ITNVAAGTNDTDA
+1114 ITGVAAGMQDTDA

-1147 LNFTGDDTTATIA
+1147 LNFTGDDATATIA
-1160 RGNDQTLNITGGAT
+1160 RGNGQTLNITGGAT
-1174 ATDADGN
+1174 EFTTAD
-1181 SLLTD
+1181 
-1186 NNIGVVKDG
+1186 NIGVVKDG

-1205 DLNMADGSIAFN
+1205 DLTMADGSIAFDN
-1217 NGVKLSSA
+1217 DVKLSSA

-1252 KGSTIESGTATYA
+1252 KGSTIKSGTATYA

-1279 DTVKVNGLSDKYING
+1279 DTVTVSGLQDKYING

-1303 ITRNDGTNFTVNNI
+1303 ITRNDGTNFTVDNI
-1317 ATTDDISN
+1317 ATMDDISG

-1336 DDATAKVTTKNN
+1336 DDSTAKVTTKNN

-1355 GAASDNLTD
+1355 GAASDNLSD
-1364 DNIGVVKSAD
+1364 NNIGVVKSGD

-1382 KDLNALNSVRVGG
+1382 KDLNGLNSVRVGG
-1395 SKEGEGIYI
+1395 SAAGEGIYI
-1404 AKQSVNNSK
+1404 ANQT
-1413 GVAEEGNYI
+1413 VANTNGGSETGNYI
-1422 TGLTNTTWNPTANGY
+1422 TGLSNITWNPETNGY
-1437 VTGRAATE
+1437 VSGRAATE

-1456 SNVTANKVVAGKN
+1456 SNVAANKVVAGKN
-1469 ISVEVNADG
+1469 ITVTELANGAGTQVALADD
-1478 TGTKV
+1478 V
-1483 SLENNITLGSDT
+1483 TL
-1495 DAAKQVNINGDA
+1495 GDA
-1507 ATVTAGD
+1507 AGNNVAMSGTNGTITAGD
-1514 GANKVVVDGTNGQ
+1514 GGSNKVAIDGTNSTITAGTGDGK
-1527 VTIGDAANGGIV
+1527 VTVDGNNGLVTVGDATKGAVSI
-1539 MGNQSNV
+1539 GNQTV
-1546 VGTKADGTTDS
+1546 EGTKTDGTTDS
-1557 QNGQFLTGLDNT
+1557 QSGKYVTGLDNT
-1569 KWDPANQGIV
+1569 KWDPANTGIV
-1579 ENRAA
+1579 EDRAA

-1593 DNISKQISDIDTA
+1593 DSISKQISDIDTA

-1627 NTDAM
+1627 NTDPM

-1637 ADSNNLSDNNIGVVN
+1637 ADANNLSDNNIGVVN

-1658 FDIKLSKDIKGLNSI
+1658 FDIKLSKDLKDLNSI
-1673 EVNNVEVN
+1673 EVN

-1688 GDNQTIIEGNTVN
+1688 GDNQTTIEGNTVN

-1722 DSSKNITVQNNNVS
+1722 DSSKNITIQNNNVN
-1736 MGGNRIQN
+1736 MGGNKVQN
-1744 VGDATESTDAINK
+1744 VGDATEATDAINK
-1757 GQFDRALNNI
+1757 GQFDRAINNI

-1805 EAKWDISAGVG
+1805 EAKWDISAGIG
-1816 NYRGANAVAIG
+1816 NYRGASAVAIG

-1881 SVVSQQNNKLEAQS
+1881 SVVSQQNDKIEAQS
-1895 EQLEAQNKKIEELMK
+1895 EQLNEQNKKIEELMA

>member
-7 VVWSKAKNA
+7 VVWSKVKNC

-29 PVSTKLNAG
+29 PVSSG
-38 KSAAAVLAVLAL
+38 SRQYVSAAAVLAAFAVL
-50 VSVPGVTTVQAVS
+50 SVANVATVQAVS

-70 SKTNSYVGQVGSI
+70 SKTNSYSGQVGSI

-118 GQNTFA
+118 GQNTYA
-124 RSGSVMIGDH
+124 RSGSIMIGDH

-176 TVNGAYSI
+176 TVNGSYSI

-216 NSIESGT
+216 NSIESAT

-316 TVTGT
+316 TVKGT
-321 SSDISQYNSV
+321 SSNISQYNSV

-355 LANTVVIGTADSATE
+355 LANTVVIGTADSATA
-370 TTASNAVA
+370 TTASDAVA
-378 IGNNANATVD
+378 IGSNANATVD

-393 GANSVASVASG
+393 GSGSVASVASG

-432 GVPTAD
+432 GVPTD
-438 GAATATRQ
+438 GGAATATRQ
-446 ITGVSAGMQDT
+446 ITGVAAGMQDT

-463 QLRASKVTLTPGE
+463 QLKASKVNLTEGD
-476 NVTIDS
+476 NVTITSKTED
-482 VTNAD
+482 D
-487 GTTYTIKAT
+487 GSTTYTIKST

-562 SSTDIMNLT
+562 SSADITSLT

-584 NSTDEKAGNYNNNG
+584 NSTDTTAGNYNNNG
-598 ATGTNALAAGVA
+598 ATGTNALAAGIA

-673 QDRALSFTPDNY
+673 QDKALSFTPDNY
-685 TSASDL
+685 ASGSDL

-912 YNNTATNVDNVTIT
+912 YKNTATNVDNVTIT
-926 GINNTVSDTKTAVVI
+926 GINNTVTDTKTAVVI

-1001 YDPLGN
+1001 YDPLGE
-1007 ITDTDSIGVLN
+1007 ITDTDSIGALN

-1027 SIASSNSTVSTL
+1027 SIASSNDTVNSLT
-1039 SSDIADLK
+1039 SDIADLK

-1058 EYYDLQDQID
+1058 EYFDLQDQID
-1068 AKQTELTAAQSSLA
+1068 AKQTELTAAQNSLN

-1135 VAAAAEDAGNTT
+1135 VAAAAEDAGKTT
-1147 LNFTGDDTTATIA
+1147 LNFTGDDTSATIA
-1160 RGNDQTLNITGGAT
+1160 RGNGQTLNITGGAT
-1174 ATDADGN
+1174 EFTTAD
-1181 SLLTD
+1181 
-1186 NNIGVVKDG
+1186 NIGVVKDG

-1205 DLNMADGSIAFN
+1205 DLTMADGSIAFDN
-1217 NGVKLSSA
+1217 NVKLSSA

-1252 KGSTIESGTATYA
+1252 KGSTIKSGAATYA

-1279 DTVKVNGLSDKYING
+1279 DTVTVNGLQDKYISG

-1303 ITRNDGTNFTVNNI
+1303 ISRNDGTNFTVDNI
-1317 ATTDDISN
+1317 ATMDDISG

-1355 GAASDNLTD
+1355 GADSDNLSD

-1374 DTLQVKLS
+1374 DTLKVKLA
-1382 KDLNALNSVRVGG
+1382 KDLNGLNSVRVGG

-1404 AKQSVNNSK
+1404 ASQTVNNTNK
-1413 GVAEEGNYI
+1413 GSETGNYI
-1422 TGLTNTTWNPTANGY
+1422 TGLTNTTWNPTADGY
-1437 VTGRAATE
+1437 VSGRAATE

-1469 ISVEVNADG
+1469 ISVEVNEDG

-1546 VGTKADGTTDS
+1546 TGTKADGTTDS
-1557 QNGQFLTGLDNT
+1557 QNGQFLMGLDNT

-1584 TEGQLKDVA
+1584 TEGQLKGAVDS
-1593 DNISKQISDIDTA
+1593 ISKQISDIDTA

-1637 ADSNNLSDNNIGVVN
+1637 ADANNLSDNNIGVVN

-1736 MGGNRIQN
+1736 MGGNRVQN

-1881 SVVSQQNNKLEAQS
+1881 SVVSQQNDKIEAQS
-1895 EQLEAQNKKIEELMK
+1895 EQLNEQNKKIEELMA

>member
-7 VVWSKAKNA
+7 VVWSKVKNC

-29 PVSTKLNAG
+29 PVSSG
-38 KSAAAVLAVLAL
+38 SRQYVSAAAVLAAFAIFS
-50 VSVPGVTTVQAVS
+50 VSNVATVQAA
-63 DIKVGDD
+63 DIIQGDGA
-70 SKTNSYVGQVGSI
+70 KTSNYVNQVGSI
-83 AIGNNAYVENMAGN
+83 AIGNNAYVENMYGT
-97 QERTFTFGQ
+97 QEKTFTFGQ
-106 TDQTQWAAGIAI
+106 TDLTQLAAGIAI
-118 GQNTFA
+118 GQNTYA

-184 ATSDYQGLG
+184 ASSDYQGLG
-193 GFAGLF
+193 GFAGIF
-199 DGPKA
+199 DALKA
-204 AKNFGANIYGSL
+204 TKNFGANIYGSL
-216 NSIESGT
+216 NSIESAT

-230 VASSVIGTANR
+230 IASSVIGTANR

-256 ITNSITAISAPSS
+256 ITNSITSISAPSS
-269 GGASAKEL
+269 GGASAQEL
-277 QTTLMTSIKNSQSG
+277 QQTLMTSIKNSQSG

-296 IGGGNTADY
+296 IGGGNKADY

-321 SSDISQYNSV
+321 SSNISQYNSV

-345 VVGTNRTVSD
+345 VLGTNRTLSELSD
-355 LANTVVIGTADSATE
+355 TVVIGSAKAATE

-378 IGNNANATVD
+378 IGSNANATVD

-393 GANSVASVASG
+393 GSDSVASVASG

-409 PNTKEASTTDSAT
+409 PNTKVASTTDSAT

-432 GVPTAD
+432 GVPTD
-438 GAATATRQ
+438 GGAATATRQ
-446 ITGVSAGMQDT
+446 ITGVAAGMQDT

-463 QLRASKVTLTPGE
+463 QLKASKVTLEQGE
-476 NVTIDS
+476 NVTITS
-482 VTNAD
+482 ATETD
-487 GTTYTIKAT
+487 GSTTYTIKAT

-539 ALNGN
+539 ALSGN

-562 SSTDIMNLT
+562 SSTDITNLT

-584 NSTDEKAGNYNNNG
+584 NSTSTTAGNYNNDG
-598 ATGTNALAAGVA
+598 AKGANALAAGVGA
-610 ASAQTNNSVA
+610 VANTQNSIAIGNSAQI
-620 VGTNARVLGNGGNRD
+620 LGNGGNS
-635 TGTGSIAIGENALVT
+635 TGTSSIAIGDKAVVT
-650 TNGLNLTSIAMGKG
+650 TNGLDLTSIAIGKN
-664 ATVLNGSGK
+664 AVVLNGSGK
-673 QDRALSFTPDNY
+673 QDKALSFTPDNY
-685 TSASDL
+685 ASGSDL
-691 PIDPDKS
+691 PINADVS
-698 PGGIAIGANAYARTG
+698 PGGIAIGTNAYARTA

-718 SHTMKGYTMG
+718 NHTMKGYTMG
-728 GSEINDQSQ
+728 GSEITDQSQ

-755 LGSMLGAYSVM
+755 MGSMLGAYSVM
-766 TGSFTGAGGFNSLLY
+766 TGDFTGAGGFNSLLY

-796 IRSAGYSGSSG
+796 IRSAGYSGNSG
-807 IANSIVGVA
+807 IANSIVGIA
-816 NIAENANG
+816 NITENANG

-840 ISGIDT
+840 ISGVDT
-846 LTSTLTVDEM
+846 LTSNLTVDDM
-856 ADALRKGIQ
+856 VDTLRTGIQ
-865 SSGGGGSTL
+865 SSNGGGSTM
-874 AVGGGNTADY
+874 AIGGGNTADY

-890 IGVNNTVTGT
+890 IGVNNTVSGVRGNT
-900 SSDIAQYNSVTG
+900 ARYNSVTG
-912 YNNTATNVDNVTIT
+912 YGNTATNVDNVTVT
-926 GINNTVSDTKTAVVI
+926 GINNTVADTTTAVVI
-941 GDNRTLTGVNNNVI
+941 GDRRSLTGANKTVVLGSADATMATTAKNAVI
-955 IGSSDAGTTTTVNNA
+955 LGNNA
-970 VAVGR
+970 NATV
-975 NTNVSYDGGVALGAN
+975 DDGVALGSGSEA
-990 SLATVDKGAIG
+990 SVAAGVAG
-1001 YDPLGN
+1001 YDVVN
-1007 ITDTDSIGVLN
+1007 KAASTDTSA
-1018 KTQYDALKS
+1018 TW
-1027 SIASSNSTVSTL
+1027 TSTL
-1039 SSDIADLK
+1039 
-1047 QQQSQYSRWSN
+1047 
-1058 EYYDLQDQID
+1058 
-1068 AKQTELTAAQSSLA
+1068 
-1082 ADQTEMNKLVSTWQ
+1082 
-1096 ATGAA
+1096 AA
-1101 VSVGDSATGLTRQ
+1101 VSVGVPTDGGAATATRQ
-1114 ITNVAAGTNDTDA
+1114 ITGVAAGMQDTDA

-1147 LNFTGDDTTATIA
+1147 LNFTGDDATATIA
-1160 RGNDQTLNITGGAT
+1160 RGNGQTLNITGGAT
-1174 ATDADGN
+1174 EFTTAD
-1181 SLLTD
+1181 
-1186 NNIGVVKDG
+1186 NIGVVKDG

-1205 DLNMADGSIAFN
+1205 DLTMADGSIAFDN
-1217 NGVKLSSA
+1217 DVKLSSA

-1239 GEADTDAV
+1239 GEADTDSV

-1252 KGSTIESGTATYA
+1252 KGSTIKSGTATYA

-1279 DTVKVNGLSDKYING
+1279 DTVTVSGLQDKYING

-1303 ITRNDGTNFTVNNI
+1303 ITRNDGTNFTVDNI
-1317 ATTDDISN
+1317 ATMDDISG

-1336 DDATAKVTTKNN
+1336 DDSTAKVTTKNN

-1355 GAASDNLTD
+1355 GAASDNLSD
-1364 DNIGVVKSAD
+1364 NNIGVVKSGD

-1382 KDLNALNSVRVGG
+1382 KDLNGLNSVRVGG
-1395 SKEGEGIYI
+1395 SAAGEGIYI
-1404 AKQSVNNSK
+1404 ANQT
-1413 GVAEEGNYI
+1413 VANTNGGSETGNYI
-1422 TGLTNTTWNPTANGY
+1422 TGLSNITWNPETNGY
-1437 VTGRAATE
+1437 VSGRAATE

-1456 SNVTANKVVAGKN
+1456 SNVAANKVVAGKN
-1469 ISVEVNADG
+1469 ITVTELANGAGTQVALADD
-1478 TGTKV
+1478 V
-1483 SLENNITLGSDT
+1483 TL
-1495 DAAKQVNINGDA
+1495 GDA
-1507 ATVTAGD
+1507 AGNNVAMSGTNGTITAGD
-1514 GANKVVVDGTNGQ
+1514 GGSNKVAIDGTNSTITAGTGDGK
-1527 VTIGDAANGGIV
+1527 VTVDGNNGLVTVGDATKGAVSI
-1539 MGNQSNV
+1539 GNQTV
-1546 VGTKADGTTDS
+1546 EGTKTDGTTDS
-1557 QNGQFLTGLDNT
+1557 QSGKYVTGLDNT
-1569 KWDPANQGIV
+1569 KWDPANTGIV
-1579 ENRAA
+1579 EDRAA

-1593 DNISKQISDIDTA
+1593 DSISKQISDIDTA

-1627 NTDAM
+1627 NTDPM

-1637 ADSNNLSDNNIGVVN
+1637 ADANNLSDNNIGVVN

-1658 FDIKLSKDIKGLNSI
+1658 FDIKLSKDLKDLNSI
-1673 EVNNVEVN
+1673 EVN

-1688 GDNQTIIEGNTVN
+1688 GDNQTTIEGNTVN

-1722 DSSKNITVQNNNVS
+1722 DSSKNITIQNNNVN
-1736 MGGNRIQN
+1736 MGGNKVQN
-1744 VGDATESTDAINK
+1744 VGDATEATDAINK
-1757 GQFDRALNNI
+1757 GQFDRAINNI

-1805 EAKWDISAGVG
+1805 EAKWDISAGIG
-1816 NYRGANAVAIG
+1816 NYRGASAVAIG

-1881 SVVSQQNNKLEAQS
+1881 SVVSQQNDKIEAQS
-1895 EQLEAQNKKIEELMK
+1895 EQLNEQNKKIEELMA

>member
-7 VVWSKAKNA
+7 VVWSKVKNC

-29 PVSTKLNAG
+29 PVSSG
-38 KSAAAVLAVLAL
+38 SRQYVSAAAVLAAFAVL
-50 VSVPGVTTVQAVS
+50 SVANVATVQAVS

-70 SKTNSYVGQVGSI
+70 SKTNSYSGQVGSI

-118 GQNTFA
+118 GQNTYA
-124 RSGSVMIGDH
+124 RSGSIMIGDH

-176 TVNGAYSI
+176 TVNGSYSI

-216 NSIESGT
+216 NSIESAT

-316 TVTGT
+316 TVKGT
-321 SSDISQYNSV
+321 SSNISQYNSV

-355 LANTVVIGTADSATE
+355 LANTVVIGTADSATA
-370 TTASNAVA
+370 TTASDAVA
-378 IGNNANATVD
+378 IGSNANATVD

-393 GANSVASVASG
+393 GSGSVASVASG

-432 GVPTAD
+432 GVPTD
-438 GAATATRQ
+438 GGAATATRQ
-446 ITGVSAGMQDT
+446 ITGVAAGMQDT

-463 QLRASKVTLTPGE
+463 QLKASKVNLTEGD
-476 NVTIDS
+476 NVTITSKTED
-482 VTNAD
+482 D
-487 GTTYTIKAT
+487 GSTTYTIKST

-528 SGLKNTYVTSA
+528 SGLKNTYVISA

-562 SSTDIMNLT
+562 SSADITSLT

-584 NSTDEKAGNYNNNG
+584 NSTDTTAGNYNNNG
-598 ATGTNALAAGVA
+598 ATGTNALAAGIA

-673 QDRALSFTPDNY
+673 QDKALSFTPDNY
-685 TSASDL
+685 ASGSDL

-912 YNNTATNVDNVTIT
+912 YKNTATNVDNVTIT
-926 GINNTVSDTKTAVVI
+926 GINNTVTDTKTAVVI

-1001 YDPLGN
+1001 YDPLGE
-1007 ITDTDSIGVLN
+1007 ITDTDSIGALN

-1027 SIASSNSTVSTL
+1027 SIASSNDTVNSLT
-1039 SSDIADLK
+1039 SDIADLK

-1058 EYYDLQDQID
+1058 EYFDLQDQID
-1068 AKQTELTAAQSSLA
+1068 AKQTELTAAQNSLN

-1135 VAAAAEDAGNTT
+1135 VAAAAEDAGKTT
-1147 LNFTGDDTTATIA
+1147 LNFTGDDTSATIA
-1160 RGNDQTLNITGGAT
+1160 RGNGQTLNITGGAT
-1174 ATDADGN
+1174 EFTTAD
-1181 SLLTD
+1181 
-1186 NNIGVVKDG
+1186 NIGVVKDG

-1205 DLNMADGSIAFN
+1205 DLTMADGSIAFDN
-1217 NGVKLSSA
+1217 NVKLSSA

-1252 KGSTIESGTATYA
+1252 KGSTIKSGAATYA

-1279 DTVKVNGLSDKYING
+1279 DTVTVNGLQDKYISG

-1303 ITRNDGTNFTVNNI
+1303 ISRNDGTNFTVDNI
-1317 ATTDDISN
+1317 ATMDDISG

-1355 GAASDNLTD
+1355 GADSDNLSD

-1374 DTLQVKLS
+1374 DTLKVKLA
-1382 KDLNALNSVRVGG
+1382 KDLNGLNSVRVGG

-1404 AKQSVNNSK
+1404 ASQTVNNTNK
-1413 GVAEEGNYI
+1413 GSETGNYI
-1422 TGLTNTTWNPTANGY
+1422 TGLTNTTWNPTADGY
-1437 VTGRAATE
+1437 VSGRAATE

-1469 ISVEVNADG
+1469 ISVEVNEDG

-1546 VGTKADGTTDS
+1546 TGTKADGTTDS
-1557 QNGQFLTGLDNT
+1557 QNGQFLMGLDNT

-1584 TEGQLKDVA
+1584 TEGQLKGAVDS
-1593 DNISKQISDIDTA
+1593 ISKQISDIDTA

-1637 ADSNNLSDNNIGVVN
+1637 ADANNLSDNNIGVVN

-1736 MGGNRIQN
+1736 MGGNRVQN

-1881 SVVSQQNNKLEAQS
+1881 SVVSQQNDKLEAQS
-1895 EQLEAQNKKIEELMK
+1895 EQLNAQNKKIEELMA